1 MGKMTADE
9 LRRAGEAYRSE
20 NNGAQK
26 SPVTVSA
33 NTEGSGNK
41 MTASELRQAGEA
53 YRKANGLSDPIYMKS
68 PATVVDKYSTPSTQP
83 TQAAPSTQPTQAAP
97 AGASS
102 RKQSEVMQEQVGA
115 LKKQRDDAA
124 IKAGAYMRAG
134 NMQQQAKEQQKI
146 ANKAAI
152 EYENA
157 YTQWKNQRNAEAVE
171 DYNPD
176 ENKFKAGDAALSGVQ
191 NAFQSMGQYAAAAS
205 SYLSGNQEAQAWE
218 AKRLMDSGVSGTE
231 AVKRAGLADK
241 REIPITDYKTQAELR
256 HEKNVASVG
265 AVEGGALQLVNTISN
280 MVPSLVANAVLPG
293 SGLPVMAA
301 SVAGNKYADSYEK
314 YGNTD
319 TAFVLGSAAGGASM
333 LTEQFGGLYGSLGKS
348 AAGQAV
354 AKKLMAEAPGL
365 YNLANSVGGKWLR
378 DALSE
383 GIEEGA
389 EDVINYAIEKSLT
402 GDSDEMDNF
411 GYDMLLGA
419 LAGGVFGGGNAA
431 MRSVTYSRVGKA
443 LNASPSA
450 VAQQVQEGLE
460 KGAGTAP
467 AIYAA
472 EVQKNPSN
480 QMVGRLYEANRTF
493 DRESGL
499 SKIQGDITQISAKE
513 IKAMVSDAQALAQAA
528 QKLNVEATPQ
538 AVATAITEAQRTE
551 SIKTAEDSVGRAF
564 APTVD
569 NPVNEGEKAY
579 NSALAGV
586 AANQGVAAR
595 INNDPAAR
603 QAFSQLTGVQ
613 FSGNTA
619 QDIAAIEV
627 ATQNIA
633 KSGKQAVSQ
642 AEYAQR
648 VAAAGEQ
655 AAAQFDADMQAQ
667 AEQMQRESEERWLS
681 VEQNTITDVDG
692 KRRIKEITNT
702 DVRGNTEIGYKKAEI
717 PGSKKKA
724 VADVNNAAKYLGK
737 TIVWYEGALQVNGQ
751 YRLANGFR
759 APDGTI
765 YVNINSR
772 DPLMVTFGHE
782 MFHDLVAD
790 GKYSG
795 MIDTLVENPDYADMV
810 KGMMNAKT
818 ELYERNGIELDPNAA
833 AEEVAADISGDLL
846 GSRDMLEYIGARNTE
861 AATGIKGFL
870 NRILKKLKGKP
881 SAQEAYNRL
890 SESQKALL
898 DGMEGRTESTNSA
911 EDASVKH
918 SLMDIPAMDSTG
930 RELSA
935 EQREYFFGSKVVDAE
950 GRLKPVY
957 HGSPAVFTEF
967 SPDFMSQH
975 GSSEGQGFYF
985 TDYKPMAEGY
995 QKDGGQLLEGYLD
1008 IKKPLS
1014 DSEITLTRAEVKKLL
1029 QAVDPTGDEVILNYD
1044 PSGGIGYPSKTWY
1057 NRALD
1062 ATVKAAMEYSDSD
1075 SEILA
1080 EIANGGAGA
1089 GAVLEAARNT
1099 LGYDGYIVEGK
1110 YDNATVYVA
1119 FDSSQFKNIDNTAPT
1134 ESKDIRY
1141 SLMDIPAM
1149 DSEYSAAVES
1159 GNMQEAQR
1167 LVDEAAKAAG
1177 AILDASGRRPLHLY
1191 HGTNTF
1197 GYTKFRDGVIYATP
1211 NQSVAAGYGRTGYA
1225 KPRLVSDMYVPDDG
1239 TMETLIKNAKNVLDW
1254 ELQETT
1260 VNDRQEAMDAVKKDA
1275 DSIAALVDKVWTSDA
1290 VDAMELTEEQENAL
1304 YNVLSLPSYIS
1315 EVIDDIG
1322 TYTTVDEVA
1331 YWISRF
1337 NDGLP
1342 IIRSYI
1348 DENRDSLKSSPA
1360 WDMARLI
1367 LGYDLGDFAIDAEY
1381 RLLKSYEEDLLTNTN
1396 GSFVSADVVREEV
1409 EKAKDIGSYT
1419 LYGFAGD
1426 RPLVIDGGGAFW
1438 ANVPVDVWGGTY
1450 TTDDIVKRAKDE
1462 GYTSVLIKNI
1472 NDVAMNNYSANI
1484 KADIYAFFSPEQVKS
1499 ADPVTY
1505 DDKGNVI
1512 PLSERFNPD
1521 NPDIR
1526 YSLMDDVYLD
1536 AVKRGDMTTVQQMVD
1551 EAAKAAGYETRLL
1564 HGTSKK
1570 FTKFEATGSKTE
1582 SPSAKLGIWLS
1593 DSKRTAESYST
1604 PQSTDYNDSNRS
1616 EWTRIFNAAEEV
1628 DKKIPNAVLGDN
1640 NDERFFAAS
1649 EGYWNLAEL
1658 GKLFKEYLP
1667 NDYKELKERGVFKDG
1682 EKHIRLTRETF
1693 DKGDNYAVYKD
1704 VIDRQGELLEW
1715 VNDLGRVRIY
1725 PSQLFSIIRNQIY
1738 DGVLRTLA
1746 KGDIEPRIVDA
1757 YVDTRNFAKASPPY
1771 HEDTQ
1776 KVKKIRAARSSGKD
1790 GIVFE
1795 GMFDG
1800 GERSNHYVVFDPAR
1814 IKSAAPVTYDD
1825 NGNVIPLSER
1835 FNRKNEDIR
1844 YSLMEDAKY
1853 MADIDK
1859 AVADA
1864 AQKANDELK
1873 AAQAQVKDL
1882 RKQLLEMRNRA
1893 EYAELQTKV
1902 TERLTVDP
1910 IKAKRDIGRFLRK
1923 NGITNDEAIKT
1934 LTAEIE
1940 DAFNSVY
1947 RGEKTDIDSVAKKVA
1962 DTILKEATIADPL
1975 KAEKADIRKSLSQ
1988 RTFVIGEQLRGDIV
2002 HKYGSLT
2009 NFRKKYGNIIRI
2021 KTRENANVG
2030 DGVAFD
2036 VAYSELQSEFPGIF
2050 RDAETEWETFE
2061 NTVEV
2066 ADYAKDSERIPLS
2079 YAVDEEEFARSITNQ
2094 LTDLFWIQ
2102 KGLVT
2107 EADKAK
2113 AKADAATENA
2123 VAAAVEAERQRG
2135 QKEIAAND
2143 RWRDA
2148 ETKLLTEIA
2157 AAKEREKA
2165 AKARAEFMAKYDALA
2180 KQYRADLRANNQQAQ
2195 EKYNEK
2201 LTEAK
2206 DEFNRRRTQDRI
2218 DRVVREDQAKSK
2230 ARLRA
2235 AEQKSTT
2242 TDDVAK
2248 VLTEMPKKDK
2258 ETFKAKIAESWRTF
2272 KRQWINTK
2280 DELERFGNEVGDSR
2294 IMYAANNVG
2303 QASAAAQ
2310 YSIGGAGQYDLNG
2323 KKIGNKNLMQ
2333 VFDPA
2338 EKAGLTKEF
2347 YTYLLHEHNVDRM
2360 SVREKA
2366 QKVLSAF
2373 REELN
2378 KKVKGF
2384 VEMTDENIATAAGK
2398 DASLTKTYTMEQIDA
2413 AKRYKQLQAWAEKQF
2428 DKPVFGSSVTA
2439 SDSRAAADKLLKEHP
2454 EFEKWAKDV
2463 YAYLDGLMEVRKQ
2476 GGLVSA
2482 DMAQR
2487 MKELYPH
2494 YVPTYRDMPST
2505 SGGYSNPNSVAVNS
2519 TIKSA
2524 KGGNQDIMPL
2534 IDSIARQTLQ
2544 TFSAAKKNILGNML
2558 YEDAMDTTRDISE
2571 YIQSVTEEG
2580 DLVDLDAD
2588 SAENLKNTLR
2598 IWVDGKPVT
2607 LHMSEAMADGFRPIE
2622 QSNSFG
2628 MKALRSINST
2638 FKKLVTQWNPVFIVR
2653 NFVRD
2658 AQSALYFTHYSNAT
2672 FIKNYGKAVK
2682 EIATNGKYW
2691 QLYQAMGGKGTTY
2704 YDPKTGLSDRHH
2716 FKNGAVDKVAGG
2728 LNRVIDILSFA
2739 NEAVEQYPRLAE
2751 FISTMEDTGDVQKA
2765 LYNAADITTNFGRGG
2780 FAARK
2785 LNASLVPFFNPG
2797 MQGLSKNIRNVIDRR
2812 GWKEIGQLISRLLI
2826 NGVAPGIIMGLLYD
2840 GLKEDDDYKELS
2852 NYIKDSNIL
2861 IKIGDDKFIK
2871 VPMGR
2876 EPSVITAFTN
2886 RMWRWLKGEPASS
2899 AFADYP
2905 SFAIEQLAP
2914 NNPLTNN
2921 IFAGITA
2928 MSTNKN
2934 WYGGDIVS
2942 SYMEEKPDYLQYDES
2957 TDAFSIWLG
2966 EITRHG
2972 KNGIEGLSP
2981 KKVNYL
2987 IDQYSGFIGDWV
2999 LPALSKKA
3007 DVPTV
3012 VKAFVVDS
3020 VRQNRLGSDFYD
3032 ALDEAKQVKETEF
3045 ATAADDATYSYLY
3058 KQSKAA
3064 SEITKQIKEIYNS
3077 GEKTRKEKMSEARDL
3092 LELRNEIYRNALL
3105 TVGTYEETAKSIDSA
3120 DSDVVKR
3127 EANRKAFGAE
3137 YALKTYNKD
3146 VGEKAAEYVAQGVT
3160 YDQYYAA
3167 YFATRGITGD
3177 KDENGKTI
3185 TNSASRKKKEAIDKA
3200 VPNATTKQKHL
3211 LYEAI
3216 CVSEKVW

>member
-1 MGKMTADE
+1 MDRKTLE
-9 LRRAGEAYRSE
+9 QNY
-20 NNGAQK
+20 QK
-26 SPVTVSA
+26 SFGA
-33 NTEGSGNK
+33 
-41 MTASELRQAGEA
+41 
-53 YRKANGLSDPIYMKS
+53 S
-68 PATVVDKYSTPSTQP
+68 PAAELEQNYQRSGIDSLVQSVKKATQYNPS
-83 TQAAPSTQPTQAAP
+83 APSTQPTQAAP

-102 RKQSEVMQEQVGA
+102 SKQSDVMKEQLDA
-115 LKKQRDDAA
+115 IKKQRDDAA

-134 NMQQQAKEQQKI
+134 NMPQQAKEQQKI

-176 ENKFKAGDAALSGVQ
+176 ENKFKAGDAVLSGVQ
-191 NAFQSMGQYAAAAS
+191 NAFQSMRQYAAAAS
-205 SYLSGNQEAQAWE
+205 SYLSGNPEAQAWE
-218 AKRLMDSGVSGTE
+218 AKRLMESGVSGTE

-280 MVPSLVANAVLPG
+280 MVPSLVANAILPG

-301 SVAGNKYADSYEK
+301 SVAGNKYADAYEK

-389 EDVINYAIEKSLT
+389 EDVINYAIEKALT

-419 LAGGVFGGGNAA
+419 LAGGVLGGGNAA

-443 LNASPSA
+443 LNASPAA
-450 VAQQVQEGLE
+450 VAQQVQEGME

-480 QMVGRLYEANRTF
+480 QMVGRLYEANLTY
-493 DRESGL
+493 DAESGL
-499 SKIQGDITQISAKE
+499 SKIQNDITQVSINE
-513 IKAMVSDAQALAQAA
+513 IKAMVSKADALAQAA
-528 QKLNVEATPQ
+528 QKLNAEATPQ
-538 AVATAITEAQRTE
+538 AVATAITDAQRTQ
-551 SIKTAEDSVGRAF
+551 SIKTAEDSVGQAF

-569 NPVNEGEKAY
+569 NPANAGEKAY

-633 KSGKQAVSQ
+633 KSGKQAISQ

-655 AAAQFDADMQAQ
+655 AAAQFDVDMQAQ

-717 PGSKKKA
+717 PGSKKKT
-724 VADVNNAAKYLGK
+724 VAEVNNAAKYLGK
-737 TIVWYEGALQVNGQ
+737 TIVWFEGAVQVNGQ
-751 YRLANGFR
+751 YRLTNGYR

-790 GKYSG
+790 SKYSG
-795 MIDTLVENPDYADMV
+795 MIDTLVDNPDYADMV
-810 KGMMNAKT
+810 KGMMDAKT

-898 DGMEGRTESTNSA
+898 DGMEGKAETGVNGSESFSLIDVAPNGMEIYETSLATQQLSESQKKKQYLDLIKNQYRGKTARLERNGHVVYVRPDIQEAGKPIYGDRRSTANGAKALRNSLADGDVFDLLENAEYDRSSRDTKNHKNADYFDYYVKTVQIDGKVYDLVADVKRAYGNSDGLYYTLYLVDNATKKAVVSQRPQTLGSSEPITASEMGSNSFSSDMVPQSDAAVNNYSMQNSA
-911 EDASVKH
+911 EDASGKH

-935 EQREYFFGSKVVDAE
+935 EQREYFFGSKVVDSE

-1029 QAVDPTGDEVILNYD
+1029 QAVDPTGDEVLVNYD
-1044 PSGGIGYPSKTWY
+1044 PAGGIGYPSKTWY
-1057 NRALD
+1057 NRAMD

-1080 EIANGGAGA
+1080 EIANGGAGT
-1089 GAVLEAARNT
+1089 GAVLKAARNT

-1141 SLMDIPAM
+1141 SLM
-1149 DSEYSAAVES
+1149 
-1159 GNMQEAQR
+1159 
-1167 LVDEAAKAAG
+1167 
-1177 AILDASGRRPLHLY
+1177 
-1191 HGTNTF
+1191 
-1197 GYTKFRDGVIYATP
+1197 
-1211 NQSVAAGYGRTGYA
+1211 
-1225 KPRLVSDMYVPDDG
+1225 
-1239 TMETLIKNAKNVLDW
+1239 
-1254 ELQETT
+1254 
-1260 VNDRQEAMDAVKKDA
+1260 
-1275 DSIAALVDKVWTSDA
+1275 
-1290 VDAMELTEEQENAL
+1290 
-1304 YNVLSLPSYIS
+1304 
-1315 EVIDDIG
+1315 
-1322 TYTTVDEVA
+1322 
-1331 YWISRF
+1331 
-1337 NDGLP
+1337 
-1342 IIRSYI
+1342 
-1348 DENRDSLKSSPA
+1348 
-1360 WDMARLI
+1360 
-1367 LGYDLGDFAIDAEY
+1367 
-1381 RLLKSYEEDLLTNTN
+1381 
-1396 GSFVSADVVREEV
+1396 
-1409 EKAKDIGSYT
+1409 
-1419 LYGFAGD
+1419 
-1426 RPLVIDGGGAFW
+1426 
-1438 ANVPVDVWGGTY
+1438 
-1450 TTDDIVKRAKDE
+1450 
-1462 GYTSVLIKNI
+1462 
-1472 NDVAMNNYSANI
+1472 
-1484 KADIYAFFSPEQVKS
+1484 
-1499 ADPVTY
+1499 
-1505 DDKGNVI
+1505 
-1512 PLSERFNPD
+1512 
-1521 NPDIR
+1521 
-1526 YSLMDDVYLD
+1526 
-1536 AVKRGDMTTVQQMVD
+1536 
-1551 EAAKAAGYETRLL
+1551 
-1564 HGTSKK
+1564 
-1570 FTKFEATGSKTE
+1570 
-1582 SPSAKLGIWLS
+1582 
-1593 DSKRTAESYST
+1593 
-1604 PQSTDYNDSNRS
+1604 
-1616 EWTRIFNAAEEV
+1616 
-1628 DKKIPNAVLGDN
+1628 
-1640 NDERFFAAS
+1640 
-1649 EGYWNLAEL
+1649 
-1658 GKLFKEYLP
+1658 
-1667 NDYKELKERGVFKDG
+1667 
-1682 EKHIRLTRETF
+1682 
-1693 DKGDNYAVYKD
+1693 
-1704 VIDRQGELLEW
+1704 
-1715 VNDLGRVRIY
+1715 
-1725 PSQLFSIIRNQIY
+1725 
-1738 DGVLRTLA
+1738 
-1746 KGDIEPRIVDA
+1746 
-1757 YVDTRNFAKASPPY
+1757 
-1771 HEDTQ
+1771 
-1776 KVKKIRAARSSGKD
+1776 
-1790 GIVFE
+1790 
-1795 GMFDG
+1795 
-1800 GERSNHYVVFDPAR
+1800 
-1814 IKSAAPVTYDD
+1814 
-1825 NGNVIPLSER
+1825 
-1835 FNRKNEDIR
+1835 
-1844 YSLMEDAKY
+1844 EDAQY
-1853 MADIDK
+1853 MADIDRVVSE
-1859 AVADA
+1859 ATE
-1864 AQKANDELK
+1864 KANDELK
-1873 AAQAQVKDL
+1873 AAQAEVKDI
-1882 RKQLLEMRNRA
+1882 RQQLADYRQQA
-1893 EYAELQTKV
+1893 
-1902 TERLTVDP
+1902 
-1910 IKAKRDIGRFLRK
+1910 
-1923 NGITNDEAIKT
+1923 
-1934 LTAEIE
+1934 TAE
-1940 DAFNSVY
+1940 
-1947 RGEKTDIDSVAKKVA
+1947 AKM
-1962 DTILKEATIADPL
+1962 
-1975 KAEKADIRKSLSQ
+1975 
-1988 RTFVIGEQLRGDIV
+1988 
-2002 HKYGSLT
+2002 
-2009 NFRKKYGNIIRI
+2009 
-2021 KTRENANVG
+2021 
-2030 DGVAFD
+2030 
-2036 VAYSELQSEFPGIF
+2036 
-2050 RDAETEWETFE
+2050 
-2061 NTVEV
+2061 
-2066 ADYAKDSERIPLS
+2066 
-2079 YAVDEEEFARSITNQ
+2079 
-2094 LTDLFWIQ
+2094 
-2102 KGLVT
+2102 
-2107 EADKAK
+2107 
-2113 AKADAATENA
+2113 
-2123 VAAAVEAERQRG
+2123 
-2135 QKEIAAND
+2135 ND

-2165 AKARAEFMAKYDALA
+2165 AKARAEFMAKYDALS
-2180 KQYRADLRANNQQAQ
+2180 KQYRADLRANNRQVRD
-2195 EKYNEK
+2195 KYNEK
-2201 LTEAK
+2201 LSEAK

-2218 DRVVREDQAKSK
+2218 DRVVREDRAKSK
-2230 ARLRA
+2230 ARLRT

-2242 TDDVAK
+2242 TEDVAK

-2258 ETFKAKIAESWRTF
+2258 ETFKAKAAKDWRTF

-2323 KKIGNKNLMQ
+2323 KKIGDKNLMQ
-2333 VFDPA
+2333 VFEPA
-2338 EKAGLTKEF
+2338 KKAGLTDEF

-2360 SVREKA
+2360 SVRENA
-2366 QKVLSAF
+2366 QRQLAELRAKLN
-2373 REELN
+2373 REVN
-2378 KKVKGF
+2378 GF
-2384 VEMTDENIATAAGK
+2384 AEMTDENIATAAGK
-2398 DASLTKTYTMEQIDA
+2398 DTTLTKAYTEAQIAA
-2413 AKRYKQLQAWAEKQF
+2413 AKQYKQFQAWAEKQF

-2439 SDSRAAADKLLKEHP
+2439 DDSRAAAADLLDAHP

-2482 DMAQR
+2482 DMAQY

-2751 FISTMEDTGDVQKA
+2751 FISTMEDTGDVQQA

-2861 IKIGDDKFIK
+2861 IKIGDNKFIK

-2899 AFADYP
+2899 AFAGYP
-2905 SFAIEQLAP
+2905 SFAIEQIAP

-2928 MSTNKN
+2928 MSTNKT

-2987 IDQYSGFIGDWV
+2987 IDQYSGFIGDWL
-2999 LPALSKKA
+2999 LPTLSKKA
-3007 DVPTV
+3007 DVPAV
-3012 VKAFVVDS
+3012 VNAFVVDS

-3032 ALDEAKQVKETEF
+3032 ALDEAKQVKETEL

-3064 SEITKQIKEIYNS
+3064 SEITKQLKEIYNS

-3092 LELRNEIYRNALL
+3092 LELRNEIYRKALL
-3105 TVGTYEETAKSIDSA
+3105 TVGTYEETAKSIGSA

-3167 YFATRGITGD
+3167 YFAARGITGD

-3200 VPNATTKQKHL
+3200 VPGASTKQKHL
-3211 LYEAI
+3211 LYEALG
-3216 CVSEKVW
+3216 VSEKVW

>member
-1 MGKMTADE
+1 MDRKTLE
-9 LRRAGEAYRSE
+9 QNY
-20 NNGAQK
+20 QK
-26 SPVTVSA
+26 SFGA
-33 NTEGSGNK
+33 
-41 MTASELRQAGEA
+41 
-53 YRKANGLSDPIYMKS
+53 S
-68 PATVVDKYSTPSTQP
+68 PAAELEQNYQRSGIDSLVQSVKKATQYNPS
-83 TQAAPSTQPTQAAP
+83 APSTQPTQAAP

-102 RKQSEVMQEQVGA
+102 RKQSDAMKEQLDA
-115 LKKQRDDAA
+115 IKKQRDDAA

-134 NMQQQAKEQQKI
+134 NMPQQAKEQQKI

-157 YTQWKNQRNAEAVE
+157 YAQWKNQRNAEAVE

-176 ENKFKAGDAALSGVQ
+176 ENKFKAGDAVLSGVQ
-191 NAFQSMGQYAAAAS
+191 NAFQSMRQYAAAAS
-205 SYLSGNQEAQAWE
+205 SYLSGNPEAQAWE
-218 AKRLMDSGVSGTE
+218 AKRLMESGVSGTE

-280 MVPSLVANAVLPG
+280 MVPSLVANAILPG

-301 SVAGNKYADSYEK
+301 SVAGNKYADAYEK

-389 EDVINYAIEKSLT
+389 EDVINYAIEKALT

-443 LNASPSA
+443 LNASPAA
-450 VAQQVQEGLE
+450 VAQQVQEGME

-480 QMVGRLYEANRTF
+480 QMVGRLYEANLTY
-493 DRESGL
+493 DAESGL
-499 SKIQGDITQISAKE
+499 SKIQNDITQVSINE
-513 IKAMVSDAQALAQAA
+513 IKAMVSKADALAQAA

-538 AVATAITEAQRTE
+538 AVATAITDAQRTQ

-569 NPVNEGEKAY
+569 NPANAGEKAY

-633 KSGKQAVSQ
+633 KSGKQAISQ

-667 AEQMQRESEERWLS
+667 AEQMQRESDERWLS

-717 PGSKKKA
+717 LGSKKKA
-724 VADVNNAAKYLGK
+724 VAEVNNAAKYLGK
-737 TIVWYEGALQVNGQ
+737 TIVWFEGAVQVDGQ
-751 YRLANGFR
+751 YRLTNGYR

-790 GKYSG
+790 SKYSG

-810 KGMMNAKT
+810 TGMMNAKT

-890 SESQKALL
+890 SEAQRALI
-898 DGMEGRTESTNSA
+898 DGMEDGARNIFADPAIGEDVKYSIREEAPPEKTILGYKVFVVKDGKLYPPMVANPNAEDTPVGVWLNADIGERAPDSKTGRMQVKAGGKGTQGGSGSLAFRPGWHLGEVPVASQFDRLNPETGKKELFPSNFVWAECLVAADIDYQEEAMSYGYTKSGKFQHSLAGLPKLPVDGYYKYRTNPRPDTVPWLITGAMKVNRILSDSDVAQILESKGITPPKRQGGEKTLEQLGLGKYADGKFSLIGVSHDGLEIYETSLATQQLSESQKKKQYLALIKNQYRGKTARLERNGHVVYVRPDIQEAGKPIYGDRRSTANGAKALRNSLADGDVFDLLENAEYDRSSRDTKNHKNADYFDYYVKTVQIDGKVYDLVADVKRAYGNSDGLYYTLHLVDNATKKAVVSQRPQTLGSSEPITASEMGSNSFSADMVPQSDTAVNNYSMQNSA
-911 EDASVKH
+911 EDASGKH

-950 GRLKPVY
+950 DRLKPVY

-1029 QAVDPTGDEVILNYD
+1029 QAVDPTGDEVLVNYD
-1044 PSGGIGYPSKTWY
+1044 PAGGIGYPSKAWY

-1080 EIANGGAGA
+1080 EIANGGAGT
-1089 GAVLEAARNT
+1089 GAVLEAARNA

-1141 SLMDIPAM
+1141 SLM
-1149 DSEYSAAVES
+1149 
-1159 GNMQEAQR
+1159 
-1167 LVDEAAKAAG
+1167 
-1177 AILDASGRRPLHLY
+1177 
-1191 HGTNTF
+1191 
-1197 GYTKFRDGVIYATP
+1197 
-1211 NQSVAAGYGRTGYA
+1211 
-1225 KPRLVSDMYVPDDG
+1225 
-1239 TMETLIKNAKNVLDW
+1239 
-1254 ELQETT
+1254 
-1260 VNDRQEAMDAVKKDA
+1260 
-1275 DSIAALVDKVWTSDA
+1275 
-1290 VDAMELTEEQENAL
+1290 
-1304 YNVLSLPSYIS
+1304 
-1315 EVIDDIG
+1315 
-1322 TYTTVDEVA
+1322 
-1331 YWISRF
+1331 
-1337 NDGLP
+1337 
-1342 IIRSYI
+1342 
-1348 DENRDSLKSSPA
+1348 
-1360 WDMARLI
+1360 
-1367 LGYDLGDFAIDAEY
+1367 
-1381 RLLKSYEEDLLTNTN
+1381 
-1396 GSFVSADVVREEV
+1396 
-1409 EKAKDIGSYT
+1409 
-1419 LYGFAGD
+1419 
-1426 RPLVIDGGGAFW
+1426 
-1438 ANVPVDVWGGTY
+1438 
-1450 TTDDIVKRAKDE
+1450 
-1462 GYTSVLIKNI
+1462 
-1472 NDVAMNNYSANI
+1472 
-1484 KADIYAFFSPEQVKS
+1484 
-1499 ADPVTY
+1499 
-1505 DDKGNVI
+1505 
-1512 PLSERFNPD
+1512 
-1521 NPDIR
+1521 
-1526 YSLMDDVYLD
+1526 
-1536 AVKRGDMTTVQQMVD
+1536 
-1551 EAAKAAGYETRLL
+1551 
-1564 HGTSKK
+1564 
-1570 FTKFEATGSKTE
+1570 
-1582 SPSAKLGIWLS
+1582 
-1593 DSKRTAESYST
+1593 
-1604 PQSTDYNDSNRS
+1604 
-1616 EWTRIFNAAEEV
+1616 
-1628 DKKIPNAVLGDN
+1628 
-1640 NDERFFAAS
+1640 
-1649 EGYWNLAEL
+1649 
-1658 GKLFKEYLP
+1658 
-1667 NDYKELKERGVFKDG
+1667 
-1682 EKHIRLTRETF
+1682 
-1693 DKGDNYAVYKD
+1693 
-1704 VIDRQGELLEW
+1704 
-1715 VNDLGRVRIY
+1715 
-1725 PSQLFSIIRNQIY
+1725 
-1738 DGVLRTLA
+1738 
-1746 KGDIEPRIVDA
+1746 
-1757 YVDTRNFAKASPPY
+1757 
-1771 HEDTQ
+1771 
-1776 KVKKIRAARSSGKD
+1776 
-1790 GIVFE
+1790 
-1795 GMFDG
+1795 
-1800 GERSNHYVVFDPAR
+1800 
-1814 IKSAAPVTYDD
+1814 
-1825 NGNVIPLSER
+1825 
-1835 FNRKNEDIR
+1835 
-1844 YSLMEDAKY
+1844 EDAQY

-1864 AQKANDELK
+1864 AQKADDELK

-1902 TERLTVDP
+1902 TEKPTIDP
-1910 IKAKRDIGRFLRK
+1910 IKAKKDIGRFLRK
-1923 NGITNDEAIKT
+1923 NGITSEETIKT

-1947 RGEKTDIDSVAKKVA
+1947 RWEKTDIDAAAKKAA
-1962 DTILKEATIADPL
+1962 DAILKEATVADPL
-1975 KAEKADIRKSLSQ
+1975 KTEKADIRKSLSQ

-2002 HKYGSLT
+2002 RKYGSLT

-2021 KTRENANVG
+2021 KTRENAKAG
-2030 DGVAFD
+2030 EGVAFD

-2050 RDAETEWETFE
+2050 RDAATEWETFA
-2061 NTVEV
+2061 NTVEA
-2066 ADYAKDSERIPLS
+2066 ADYAMRSDPVMLADMVDSQ
-2079 YAVDEEEFARSITNQ
+2079 EFADSVSNQ
-2094 LTDLFWIQ
+2094 LAEMLWNQ
-2102 KGLVT
+2102 KNLVT

-2113 AKADAATENA
+2113 AKADAATEKA
-2123 VAAAVEAERQRG
+2123 VSAAVEAERRRAE
-2135 QKEIAAND
+2135 KETAAND
-2143 RWRDA
+2143 RWREA
-2148 ETKLLTEIA
+2148 ETKLLADMA

-2165 AKARAEFMAKYDALA
+2165 AKARAEFMQKYDSLS
-2180 KQYRADLRANNQQAQ
+2180 KQFRADLRANNQQAQ

-2218 DRVVREDQAKSK
+2218 DRVVREDRAKSK
-2230 ARLRA
+2230 ARLRT

-2242 TDDVAK
+2242 TEDVAK

-2258 ETFKAKIAESWRTF
+2258 ETFKAKAAKDWRTF

-2323 KKIGNKNLMQ
+2323 KKIGDKNLMQ
-2333 VFDPA
+2333 VFEPA
-2338 EKAGLTKEF
+2338 KKAGLTDEF

-2366 QKVLSAF
+2366 QQQLAELRAKLN
-2373 REELN
+2373 REVN
-2378 KKVKGF
+2378 GF
-2384 VEMTDENIATAAGK
+2384 AEMTDENISTAAGK
-2398 DASLTKTYTMEQIDA
+2398 DTTLTKAYTEAQIAA
-2413 AKRYKQLQAWAEKQF
+2413 AKQYKQFQAWAEKQF

-2439 SDSRAAADKLLKEHP
+2439 DDSRAAAADLLDAHP

-2482 DMAQR
+2482 DMAQY

-2672 FIKNYGKAVK
+2672 FIKNYGNAVK

-2751 FISTMEDTGDVQKA
+2751 FISTMEDTGDVQQA

-2861 IKIGDDKFIK
+2861 IKIGDNKFIK

-2899 AFADYP
+2899 AFAGYP
-2905 SFAIEQLAP
+2905 SFAIEQIAP

-2928 MSTNKN
+2928 MSTNKT

-2987 IDQYSGFIGDWV
+2987 IDQYSGFIGDWL
-2999 LPALSKKA
+2999 LPTLSKKA
-3007 DVPTV
+3007 DVPAV

-3032 ALDEAKQVKETEF
+3032 ALDEAKQVKETEL

-3064 SEITKQIKEIYNS
+3064 SEITKQLKEIYNS

-3092 LELRNEIYRNALL
+3092 LELRNEIYRKALL
-3105 TVGTYEETAKSIDSA
+3105 TVGTYEETAKSIGSA

-3137 YALKTYNKD
+3137 YALKNYNKD

-3167 YFATRGITGD
+3167 YFAARGITGD

-3200 VPNATTKQKHL
+3200 VPGASTKQKHL
-3211 LYEAI
+3211 LYEALG
-3216 CVSEKVW
+3216 VSEKVW

>member
-1 MGKMTADE
+1 MDRKTLE
-9 LRRAGEAYRSE
+9 QNY
-20 NNGAQK
+20 QK
-26 SPVTVSA
+26 SFGA
-33 NTEGSGNK
+33 
-41 MTASELRQAGEA
+41 
-53 YRKANGLSDPIYMKS
+53 S
-68 PATVVDKYSTPSTQP
+68 PAAELEQNYQRSGIDSLVQSVKKATQYNPS
-83 TQAAPSTQPTQAAP
+83 APSTQPTQAAP

-102 RKQSEVMQEQVGA
+102 RKQSDAMKEQ
-115 LKKQRDDAA
+115 LDTIKKQRDDAA

-134 NMQQQAKEQQKI
+134 NMPQQAKEQQKI

-176 ENKFKAGDAALSGVQ
+176 ENNFKAGDAALAGVQ
-191 NAFQSMGQYAAAAS
+191 NAFQNMRQYAAAAS
-205 SYLSGNQEAQAWE
+205 SYLSGNPEVQAWE
-218 AKRLMDSGVSGTE
+218 AKRLMESGVSGTE

-301 SVAGNKYADSYEK
+301 SAAGNKYADAYEK

-389 EDVINYAIEKSLT
+389 EDVINYAIEKALT

-411 GYDMLLGA
+411 GYDILLGA
-419 LAGGVFGGGNAA
+419 LAGGVLGGGNAA

-443 LNASPSA
+443 LNASPAA
-450 VAQQVQEGLE
+450 VAQQVQEGME

-472 EVQKNPSN
+472 EVQKNPSS
-480 QMVGRLYEANRTF
+480 QMVGRLYEANLTY
-493 DRESGL
+493 DAESGL
-499 SKIQGDITQISAKE
+499 SKIQNDITQVSINE
-513 IKAMVSDAQALAQAA
+513 IKAMVSKADALAQAA

-538 AVATAITEAQRTE
+538 AVATAITDAQRTQ
-551 SIKTAEDSVGRAF
+551 SIKTAEGSVGQAF

-569 NPVNEGEKAY
+569 NPANAGEKAY

-633 KSGKQAVSQ
+633 KSGKQAISQ

-667 AEQMQRESEERWLS
+667 AEQMQRESDERWLS

-717 PGSKKKA
+717 LGSKKKA
-724 VADVNNAAKYLGK
+724 VAEVNNAAKYLGK
-737 TIVWYEGALQVNGQ
+737 TIVWFEGAVQVNGQ
-751 YRLANGFR
+751 YRLTNGYR

-790 GKYSG
+790 SKYSG
-795 MIDTLVENPDYADMV
+795 LIDTLVENPDYADMV

-818 ELYERNGIELDPNAA
+818 ELYERNGIDLDPDAA

-890 SESQKALL
+890 SEAQRALI
-898 DGMEGRTESTNSA
+898 DGIEGRTEAEEAGKISYSLMREAVEKNNRPFAEQFADYKAGKMKPTELFALGNTSQYLQAAGIGNEPIVMAQSVVAKAQRKAKVDTHGHNLSDNVLLKLPEMLDKPVLLLKSDTVPNAAVIVTSTADSDGNPIVVALHLSRSEGFDIVTRVASLYGKENSRDFLAEQMLRGNLLGYSKKEANRLLHRDGLQLPRRNPAVDFDTISVAQDTDAVNNYSMQNSA
-911 EDASVKH
+911 EDASGKH

-1029 QAVDPTGDEVILNYD
+1029 QAVDPTGDEVLVNYD
-1044 PSGGIGYPSKTWY
+1044 PAGGIGYPSKTWY

-1062 ATVKAAMEYSDSD
+1062 STVKAAMDYSSSD

-1080 EIANGGAGA
+1080 EIANGGAGS
-1089 GAVLEAARNT
+1089 GTVLEAARNT

-1141 SLMDIPAM
+1141 SLMDT
-1149 DSEYSAAVES
+1149 DSTGRKLSTEQKKFFAGSKVID
-1159 GNMQEAQR
+1159 GNGNL
-1167 LVDEAAKAAG
+1167 LVM
-1177 AILDASGRRPLHLY
+1177 Y
-1191 HGTNTF
+1191 HGTTAF
-1197 GYTKFRDGVIYATP
+1197 GYITEFKRGKKGWLGPGIYLTSKRSDAQRYADAMGEGNGRLYEMYANITKPLVVTDGNPVPGILK
-1211 NQSVAAGYGRTGYA
+1211 AAYGRDSVYKSRSEKQANDPSIVTQADINKLRA
-1225 KPRLVSDMYVPDDG
+1225 K
-1239 TMETLIKNAKNVLDW
+1239 
-1254 ELQETT
+1254 
-1260 VNDRQEAMDAVKKDA
+1260 
-1275 DSIAALVDKVWTSDA
+1275 
-1290 VDAMELTEEQENAL
+1290 
-1304 YNVLSLPSYIS
+1304 
-1315 EVIDDIG
+1315 
-1322 TYTTVDEVA
+1322 
-1331 YWISRF
+1331 
-1337 NDGLP
+1337 
-1342 IIRSYI
+1342 
-1348 DENRDSLKSSPA
+1348 
-1360 WDMARLI
+1360 
-1367 LGYDLGDFAIDAEY
+1367 GYDGIVWDFG
-1381 RLLKSYEEDLLTNTN
+1381 
-1396 GSFVSADVVREEV
+1396 GSKEVSV
-1409 EKAKDIGSYT
+1409 
-1419 LYGFAGD
+1419 
-1426 RPLVIDGGGAFW
+1426 
-1438 ANVPVDVWGGTY
+1438 
-1450 TTDDIVKRAKDE
+1450 
-1462 GYTSVLIKNI
+1462 
-1472 NDVAMNNYSANI
+1472 
-1484 KADIYAFFSPEQVKS
+1484 FSPEQVKL
-1499 ADPVTY
+1499 AD
-1505 DDKGNVI
+1505 NVD
-1512 PLSERFNPD
+1512 P
-1521 NPDIR
+1521 
-1526 YSLMDDVYLD
+1526 
-1536 AVKRGDMTTVQQMVD
+1536 
-1551 EAAKAAGYETRLL
+1551 
-1564 HGTSKK
+1564 TS
-1570 FTKFEATGSKTE
+1570 SK
-1582 SPSAKLGIWLS
+1582 
-1593 DSKRTAESYST
+1593 
-1604 PQSTDYNDSNRS
+1604 
-1616 EWTRIFNAAEEV
+1616 
-1628 DKKIPNAVLGDN
+1628 
-1640 NDERFFAAS
+1640 
-1649 EGYWNLAEL
+1649 
-1658 GKLFKEYLP
+1658 
-1667 NDYKELKERGVFKDG
+1667 
-1682 EKHIRLTRETF
+1682 
-1693 DKGDNYAVYKD
+1693 
-1704 VIDRQGELLEW
+1704 
-1715 VNDLGRVRIY
+1715 
-1725 PSQLFSIIRNQIY
+1725 
-1738 DGVLRTLA
+1738 
-1746 KGDIEPRIVDA
+1746 
-1757 YVDTRNFAKASPPY
+1757 
-1771 HEDTQ
+1771 
-1776 KVKKIRAARSSGKD
+1776 
-1790 GIVFE
+1790 
-1795 GMFDG
+1795 
-1800 GERSNHYVVFDPAR
+1800 
-1814 IKSAAPVTYDD
+1814 
-1825 NGNVIPLSER
+1825 
-1835 FNRKNEDIR
+1835 DIR
-1844 YSLMEDAKY
+1844 YSLMEDAQY

-1873 AAQAQVKDL
+1873 AAQAEVKNI
-1882 RKQLLEMRNRA
+1882 RQQLADYRQQA
-1893 EYAELQTKV
+1893 
-1902 TERLTVDP
+1902 
-1910 IKAKRDIGRFLRK
+1910 
-1923 NGITNDEAIKT
+1923 
-1934 LTAEIE
+1934 TAE
-1940 DAFNSVY
+1940 
-1947 RGEKTDIDSVAKKVA
+1947 AKM
-1962 DTILKEATIADPL
+1962 
-1975 KAEKADIRKSLSQ
+1975 
-1988 RTFVIGEQLRGDIV
+1988 
-2002 HKYGSLT
+2002 
-2009 NFRKKYGNIIRI
+2009 
-2021 KTRENANVG
+2021 
-2030 DGVAFD
+2030 
-2036 VAYSELQSEFPGIF
+2036 
-2050 RDAETEWETFE
+2050 
-2061 NTVEV
+2061 
-2066 ADYAKDSERIPLS
+2066 
-2079 YAVDEEEFARSITNQ
+2079 
-2094 LTDLFWIQ
+2094 
-2102 KGLVT
+2102 
-2107 EADKAK
+2107 
-2113 AKADAATENA
+2113 
-2123 VAAAVEAERQRG
+2123 
-2135 QKEIAAND
+2135 ND

-2165 AKARAEFMAKYDALA
+2165 AKARAEFMAKYDALS

-2218 DRVVREDQAKSK
+2218 DRVVREDRAKSK
-2230 ARLRA
+2230 ARLRT

-2242 TDDVAK
+2242 TEDVAK

-2258 ETFKAKIAESWRTF
+2258 ETFKAKAAKDWRTF

-2323 KKIGNKNLMQ
+2323 KKIGEKNLMQ
-2333 VFDPA
+2333 VFEPA
-2338 EKAGLTKEF
+2338 KKAGLTYEF

-2360 SVREKA
+2360 SVRENA
-2366 QKVLSAF
+2366 QRQLAELRAKLN
-2373 REELN
+2373 REVN
-2378 KKVKGF
+2378 GF
-2384 VEMTDENIATAAGK
+2384 AEMTDENIATAAGK
-2398 DASLTKTYTMEQIDA
+2398 DTTLTKAYTEAQISA
-2413 AKRYKQLQAWAEKQF
+2413 AKQYKQFQAWAEKQF

-2439 SDSRAAADKLLKEHP
+2439 DDSRAAAADLLDAHP
-2454 EFEKWAKDV
+2454 EFEKWVKDV

-2482 DMAQR
+2482 DMAQY

-2751 FISTMEDTGDVQKA
+2751 FISTMEDTGDVQQA

-2861 IKIGDDKFIK
+2861 IKIGDNKFIK

-2899 AFADYP
+2899 AFAGYP
-2905 SFAIEQLAP
+2905 SFAIEQIAP

-2928 MSTNKN
+2928 MSTNKT

-3007 DVPTV
+3007 DVPAV

-3032 ALDEAKQVKETEF
+3032 ALDEAKQVKETEL

-3064 SEITKQIKEIYNS
+3064 SEITKQLKEIYNS

-3092 LELRNEIYRNALL
+3092 LELRNEIYRKALL
-3105 TVGTYEETAKSIDSA
+3105 TVGTYEETAKSIGSA

-3137 YALKTYNKD
+3137 YALKNYNKD
-3146 VGEKAAEYVAQGVT
+3146 VGEKAAEYVAHGVT

-3167 YFATRGITGD
+3167 YFAARGITGD

-3185 TNSASRKKKEAIDKA
+3185 TNSASRKKKDAIDKA

-3216 CVSEKVW
+3216 GASEKVW

>member
-1 MGKMTADE
+1 MDRKTLE
-9 LRRAGEAYRSE
+9 QNY
-20 NNGAQK
+20 QK
-26 SPVTVSA
+26 SFGA
-33 NTEGSGNK
+33 
-41 MTASELRQAGEA
+41 
-53 YRKANGLSDPIYMKS
+53 S
-68 PATVVDKYSTPSTQP
+68 PAAELEQNYQRSGIDSLVQSVKKATQYNPS
-83 TQAAPSTQPTQAAP
+83 APSTQPTQAAP

-102 RKQSEVMQEQVGA
+102 RKQSDAMKEQ
-115 LKKQRDDAA
+115 LDTIKKQRDDAA

-134 NMQQQAKEQQKI
+134 NMPQQAKEQQKI

-176 ENKFKAGDAALSGVQ
+176 ENKFKAGDAALAGVQ
-191 NAFQSMGQYAAAAS
+191 NAFQSMRQYAAAAS
-205 SYLSGNQEAQAWE
+205 SYLSGNPEAQAWE
-218 AKRLMDSGVSGTE
+218 AKRLMESGVSGTE

-280 MVPSLVANAVLPG
+280 MVPSLVANAFLPG

-301 SVAGNKYADSYEK
+301 SAAGNKYADAYEK

-389 EDVINYAIEKSLT
+389 EDVINYAIEKALT

-411 GYDMLLGA
+411 GYDILLGA
-419 LAGGVFGGGNAA
+419 LAGGVLGGGNAA

-443 LNASPSA
+443 LNASPAA
-450 VAQQVQEGLE
+450 VAQQVQEGME

-472 EVQKNPSN
+472 EVQKNPSS
-480 QMVGRLYEANRTF
+480 QMVGRLYEANLTY
-493 DRESGL
+493 DAESGL
-499 SKIQGDITQISAKE
+499 SKIQNDITQVSINE
-513 IKAMVSDAQALAQAA
+513 IKAMVSKADALAQAA

-538 AVATAITEAQRTE
+538 AVATAITDAQRTQ
-551 SIKTAEDSVGRAF
+551 SIKTAEGSVGQAF

-569 NPVNEGEKAY
+569 NPANAGEKAY

-633 KSGKQAVSQ
+633 KSGKQAISQ

-667 AEQMQRESEERWLS
+667 AEQMQRESDERWLS

-717 PGSKKKA
+717 LGSKKKA
-724 VADVNNAAKYLGK
+724 VAEVNNAAKYLGK
-737 TIVWYEGALQVNGQ
+737 TIVWFEGAVQVNGQ
-751 YRLANGFR
+751 YRLTNGYR

-790 GKYSG
+790 SKYSG
-795 MIDTLVENPDYADMV
+795 LIDTLVENPDYADMV

-818 ELYERNGIELDPNAA
+818 ELYERNGIDLDPDAA

-890 SESQKALL
+890 SEAQRALI
-898 DGMEGRTESTNSA
+898 DGIEGRTEA
-911 EDASVKH
+911 E
-918 SLMDIPAMDSTG
+918 
-930 RELSA
+930 E
-935 EQREYFFGSKVVDAE
+935 
-950 GRLKPVY
+950 
-957 HGSPAVFTEF
+957 
-967 SPDFMSQH
+967 
-975 GSSEGQGFYF
+975 
-985 TDYKPMAEGY
+985 
-995 QKDGGQLLEGYLD
+995 
-1008 IKKPLS
+1008 
-1014 DSEITLTRAEVKKLL
+1014 
-1029 QAVDPTGDEVILNYD
+1029 
-1044 PSGGIGYPSKTWY
+1044 
-1057 NRALD
+1057 
-1062 ATVKAAMEYSDSD
+1062 
-1075 SEILA
+1075 
-1080 EIANGGAGA
+1080 AGK
-1089 GAVLEAARNT
+1089 
-1099 LGYDGYIVEGK
+1099 I
-1110 YDNATVYVA
+1110 
-1119 FDSSQFKNIDNTAPT
+1119 S
-1134 ESKDIRY
+1134 Y
-1141 SLMDIPAM
+1141 SLMR
-1149 DSEYSAAVES
+1149 EAVEKNNRPFAEQFADYKAGKMKPMELFAL
-1159 GNMQEAQR
+1159 GNTSQYLQAAGIGNEPIVMAQSVVAKAQR
-1167 LVDEAAKAAG
+1167 KAKVDT
-1177 AILDASGRRPLHLY
+1177 
-1191 HGTNTF
+1191 HGHN
-1197 GYTKFRDGVIYATP
+1197 
-1211 NQSVAAGYGRTGYA
+1211 
-1225 KPRLVSDMYVPDDG
+1225 LSD
-1239 TMETLIKNAKNVLDW
+1239 NVLLKLP
-1254 ELQETT
+1254 EML
-1260 VNDRQEAMDAVKKDA
+1260 
-1275 DSIAALVDKVWTSDA
+1275 DKP
-1290 VDAMELTEEQENAL
+1290 
-1304 YNVLSLPSYIS
+1304 VL
-1315 EVIDDIG
+1315 
-1322 TYTTVDEVA
+1322 
-1331 YWISRF
+1331 
-1337 NDGLP
+1337 
-1342 IIRSYI
+1342 
-1348 DENRDSLKSSPA
+1348 
-1360 WDMARLI
+1360 
-1367 LGYDLGDFAIDAEY
+1367 
-1381 RLLKSYEEDLLTNTN
+1381 LLKSDTVPNAAVIVT
-1396 GSFVSADVVREEV
+1396 STADSDGNPIVVALHLSRSEGF
-1409 EKAKDIGSYT
+1409 DIVTRVAS
-1419 LYGFAGD
+1419 LYGKENSRDFLAEQMLRGN
-1426 RPLVIDGGGAFW
+1426 LLGYSKKE
-1438 ANVPVDVWGGTY
+1438 AN
-1450 TTDDIVKRAKDE
+1450 
-1462 GYTSVLIKNI
+1462 
-1472 NDVAMNNYSANI
+1472 
-1484 KADIYAFFSPEQVKS
+1484 
-1499 ADPVTY
+1499 
-1505 DDKGNVI
+1505 
-1512 PLSERFNPD
+1512 
-1521 NPDIR
+1521 
-1526 YSLMDDVYLD
+1526 
-1536 AVKRGDMTTVQQMVD
+1536 
-1551 EAAKAAGYETRLL
+1551 RLL
-1564 HGTSKK
+1564 HRDGLQLPRRNTAVDFDTINIPQDTDVVNSHSMQ
-1570 FTKFEATGSKTE
+1570 TG
-1582 SPSAKLGIWLS
+1582 AKNAQEKLS
-1593 DSKRTAESYST
+1593 LMEMPTTDSTDSK
-1604 PQSTDYNDSNRS
+1604 
-1616 EWTRIFNAAEEV
+1616 
-1628 DKKIPNAVLGDN
+1628 
-1640 NDERFFAAS
+1640 
-1649 EGYWNLAEL
+1649 
-1658 GKLFKEYLP
+1658 
-1667 NDYKELKERGVFKDG
+1667 
-1682 EKHIRLTRETF
+1682 
-1693 DKGDNYAVYKD
+1693 
-1704 VIDRQGELLEW
+1704 
-1715 VNDLGRVRIY
+1715 
-1725 PSQLFSIIRNQIY
+1725 
-1738 DGVLRTLA
+1738 
-1746 KGDIEPRIVDA
+1746 
-1757 YVDTRNFAKASPPY
+1757 
-1771 HEDTQ
+1771 
-1776 KVKKIRAARSSGKD
+1776 
-1790 GIVFE
+1790 
-1795 GMFDG
+1795 
-1800 GERSNHYVVFDPAR
+1800 
-1814 IKSAAPVTYDD
+1814 
-1825 NGNVIPLSER
+1825 
-1835 FNRKNEDIR
+1835 DIR
-1844 YSLMEDAKY
+1844 YSLMEDAQY

-1902 TERLTVDP
+1902 TERPTVDP
-1910 IKAKRDIGRFLRK
+1910 IKAKRDISRFLRK
-1923 NGITNDEAIKT
+1923 NGITNDETIKT
-1934 LTAEIE
+1934 LTVEIE

-1947 RGEKTDIDSVAKKVA
+1947 RWEKTDIDSAAKKVA

-2021 KTRENANVG
+2021 KTRENANAG
-2030 DGVAFD
+2030 EGVAFD
-2036 VAYSELQSEFPGIF
+2036 AAYSELQSEFPGIF

-2094 LTDLFWIQ
+2094 LTDLLWSQ
-2102 KGLVT
+2102 KELVT

-2113 AKADAATENA
+2113 AKADAATEKA
-2123 VAAAVEAERQRG
+2123 VDAAVEAERQRG
-2135 QKEIAAND
+2135 QKETAAND

-2165 AKARAEFMAKYDALA
+2165 AKARAEFMAKYDALS
-2180 KQYRADLRANNQQAQ
+2180 KQYRADLRANNRQVRD
-2195 EKYNEK
+2195 KYNEK
-2201 LTEAK
+2201 LSEAK

-2218 DRVVREDQAKSK
+2218 DRVVREDRAKSK
-2230 ARLRA
+2230 ARLRT

-2242 TDDVAK
+2242 TEDVAK

-2258 ETFKAKIAESWRTF
+2258 ETFKAKAAKDWRTF

-2323 KKIGNKNLMQ
+2323 KKIGDKNLMQ
-2333 VFDPA
+2333 VFEPA
-2338 EKAGLTKEF
+2338 KKAGLTDEF

-2360 SVREKA
+2360 SVRENA
-2366 QKVLSAF
+2366 QRQLAELRAKLN
-2373 REELN
+2373 REVN
-2378 KKVKGF
+2378 GF
-2384 VEMTDENIATAAGK
+2384 AEMTDENIATAAGK
-2398 DASLTKTYTMEQIDA
+2398 DTTLTKAYTEAQISA
-2413 AKRYKQLQAWAEKQF
+2413 AKQYKQFQAWAEKQF

-2439 SDSRAAADKLLKEHP
+2439 DDSRAAAADLLDAHP

-2482 DMAQR
+2482 DMAQY

-2704 YDPKTGLSDRHH
+2704 YDPKSGLSDRYH

-2751 FISTMEDTGDVQKA
+2751 FISTMEDTGDVQQA

-2861 IKIGDDKFIK
+2861 IKIGDNKFIK

-2899 AFADYP
+2899 AFAGYP
-2905 SFAIEQLAP
+2905 SFAIEQIAP

-2928 MSTNKN
+2928 MSTNKT

-2987 IDQYSGFIGDWV
+2987 IDQYSGFIGDWL

-3007 DVPTV
+3007 DVPAV

-3032 ALDEAKQVKETEF
+3032 ALGEAKQVKETEL

-3064 SEITKQIKEIYNS
+3064 SEITKQLKEIYNS

-3092 LELRNEIYRNALL
+3092 LELRNEIYRKALL
-3105 TVGTYEETAKSIDSA
+3105 TVGTYEETAKSIGSA

-3137 YALKTYNKD
+3137 YALKNYNKD
-3146 VGEKAAEYVAQGVT
+3146 VGEKAAEYVAHGVT

-3167 YFATRGITGD
+3167 YFAARGITGD

-3185 TNSASRKKKEAIDKA
+3185 TNSASRKKKDAIDKA

-3216 CVSEKVW
+3216 GVSEKVW

>member
-1 MGKMTADE
+1 MDRKTLEQNYQNSIAKSAE
-9 LRRAGEAYRSE
+9 LEQNYRRGVGDLARSV
-20 NNGAQK
+20 K
-26 SPVTVSA
+26 
-33 NTEGSGNK
+33 
-41 MTASELRQAGEA
+41 QATQ
-53 YRKANGLSDPIYMKS
+53 YN
-68 PATVVDKYSTPSTQP
+68 PS
-83 TQAAPSTQPTQAAP
+83 APSTQPTQAAP

-102 RKQSEVMQEQVGA
+102 RKQSDTMKDQLDAIKE
-115 LKKQRDDAA
+115 QRDDAA

-134 NMQQQAKEQQKI
+134 NMQQRAKEQQKI

-176 ENKFKAGDAALSGVQ
+176 ENKFKARDAALAGVQ
-191 NAFQSMGQYAAAAS
+191 NAFQSMRQYAAAAS
-205 SYLSGNQEAQAWE
+205 SYLSGNPEAQAWE
-218 AKRLMDSGVSGTE
+218 AKALMEKGVDATE
-231 AVKRAGLADK
+231 AVKQAGLTDK

-280 MVPSLVANAVLPG
+280 MVPSLVANAILPG
-293 SGLPVMAA
+293 SGLPMMAA
-301 SVAGNKYADSYEK
+301 SAAGNKYADAYEK

-319 TAFVLGSAAGGASM
+319 MAFMLGSAAGGASM
-333 LTEQFGGLYGSLGKS
+333 LTEQFGGLYGSLGKT

-365 YNLANSVGGKWLR
+365 YSLANSVGGKWLR

-389 EDVINYAIEKSLT
+389 EDVINYAIEKAIT

-411 GYDMLLGA
+411 GYDILLGA
-419 LAGGVFGGGNAA
+419 LAGGVLGGGNAA
-431 MRSVTYSRVGKA
+431 MRSITYNRVGKA
-443 LNASPSA
+443 LNASPTA
-450 VAQQVQEGLE
+450 VAQQVQEGME

-480 QMVGRLYEANRTF
+480 QMVGRLYEANLTY
-493 DRESGL
+493 DAESGL
-499 SKIQGDITQISAKE
+499 SKIQNDITQVSINE
-513 IKAMVSDAQALAQAA
+513 IKAMVSKADALAQAA

-538 AVATAITEAQRTE
+538 AVATAITDAQRTQ
-551 SIKTAEDSVGRAF
+551 SIKTAEDSVGQSF
-564 APTVD
+564 AAAID
-569 NPVNEGEKAY
+569 NPANAGEKAY

-595 INNDPAAR
+595 INNDPVAR

-633 KSGKQAVSQ
+633 KSGKQAISQ

-655 AAAQFDADMQAQ
+655 AASQFDADMQAQ
-667 AEQMQRESEERWLS
+667 AEQMQLESQDRWLS

-692 KRRIKEITNT
+692 KRHIKEITNT
-702 DVRGNTEIGYKKAEI
+702 DMRGDTEIGYKKAEI
-717 PGSKKKA
+717 PSSKKKA
-724 VADVNNAAKYLGK
+724 VAEVDNAAKYLGK

-751 YRLANGFR
+751 YRLSNGFR

-765 YVNINSR
+765 YVNINAQN
-772 DPLMVTFGHE
+772 PLMVTFGHE

-795 MIDTLVENPDYADMV
+795 LIDTLVENPDYANMV

-818 ELYERNGIELDPNAA
+818 ELYERNGIELDQSAA
-833 AEEVAADISGDLL
+833 AEEVAADISGDILN
-846 GSRDMLEYIGARNTE
+846 SQDMLEYIGARNTE

-890 SESQKALL
+890 SEAQRALI
-898 DGMEGRTESTNSA
+898 DGMEGRVQDATAEANARYSIYESYVDDISQWVRDGKPNGMVFVLGNTGPVLQGLGAIESDIYLTSDKLNVIQKDHPEVSDSTIKKIPQILEDPILILRSKGHGKSGSNSRMVVIGAVKADNGQPLLTILDLRPYEKGFLVDDMQKVNSAYTKKNPENFIRGSEIVYADKNRTVPLLRRIGLTIASRELQQSGSIGRITYNGNGVNISGVPFSDIVSTNNYSMQNSA
-911 EDASVKH
+911 EDAGGKH
-918 SLMDIPAMDSTG
+918 
-930 RELSA
+930 
-935 EQREYFFGSKVVDAE
+935 
-950 GRLKPVY
+950 
-957 HGSPAVFTEF
+957 
-967 SPDFMSQH
+967 
-975 GSSEGQGFYF
+975 
-985 TDYKPMAEGY
+985 
-995 QKDGGQLLEGYLD
+995 
-1008 IKKPLS
+1008 
-1014 DSEITLTRAEVKKLL
+1014 
-1029 QAVDPTGDEVILNYD
+1029 
-1044 PSGGIGYPSKTWY
+1044 
-1057 NRALD
+1057 
-1062 ATVKAAMEYSDSD
+1062 
-1075 SEILA
+1075 
-1080 EIANGGAGA
+1080 
-1089 GAVLEAARNT
+1089 
-1099 LGYDGYIVEGK
+1099 
-1110 YDNATVYVA
+1110 
-1119 FDSSQFKNIDNTAPT
+1119 
-1134 ESKDIRY
+1134 

-1167 LVDEAAKAAG
+1167 LVDEAAKANGYDIKAF
-1177 AILDASGRRPLHLY
+1177 
-1191 HGTNTF
+1191 HGTSRADRVGNVFLPERATSGPMAF
-1197 GYTKFRDGVIYATP
+1197 FTDNREIAERYSRDKADTSLAYDEEYSDYYTQFRVTRNGKSLSIGELWKYLPMAE
-1211 NQSVAAGYGRTGYA
+1211 RT
-1225 KPRLVSDMYVPDDG
+1225 K
-1239 TMETLIKNAKNVLDW
+1239 IKNAAPHIRFDEDYDKVIYDPAAQHGNGAYDAYELNRNKGNVLNTLVSTWLESGDLYNR
-1254 ELQETT
+1254 EADFLDVLRLAGLNDVEYRDPDARHEKVYETYLKIRNPFDASNVEQT
-1260 VNDRQEAMDAVKKDA
+1260 FYDGLSAWLKSTDISEYERESAGADTWDKNSVEPEQFLERVASDIEAGTSHA
-1275 DSIAALVDKVWTSDA
+1275 WTSIPDY
-1290 VDAMELTEEQENAL
+1290 VT
-1304 YNVLSLPSYIS
+1304 
-1315 EVIDDIG
+1315 
-1322 TYTTVDEVA
+1322 A
-1331 YWISRF
+1331 Y
-1337 NDGLP
+1337 
-1342 IIRSYI
+1342 
-1348 DENRDSLKSSPA
+1348 LKE
-1360 WDMARLI
+1360 
-1367 LGYDLGDFAIDAEY
+1367 LGYDGI
-1381 RLLKSYEEDLLTNTN
+1381 
-1396 GSFVSADVVREEV
+1396 
-1409 EKAKDIGSYT
+1409 KDTG
-1419 LYGFAGD
+1419 GK
-1426 RPLVIDGGGAFW
+1426 GGGESHT
-1438 ANVPVDVWGGTY
+1438 VW
-1450 TTDDIVKRAKDE
+1450 IP
-1462 GYTSVLIKNI
+1462 
-1472 NDVAMNNYSANI
+1472 
-1484 KADIYAFFSPEQVKS
+1484 FSSEQVKS
-1499 ADPVTY
+1499 AEPIVY
-1505 DDKGNVI
+1505 DDAGNVI
-1512 PLSERFNPD
+1512 PLSERFN
-1521 NPDIR
+1521 N
-1526 YSLMDDVYLD
+1526 
-1536 AVKRGDMTTVQQMVD
+1536 
-1551 EAAKAAGYETRLL
+1551 
-1564 HGTSKK
+1564 
-1570 FTKFEATGSKTE
+1570 
-1582 SPSAKLGIWLS
+1582 
-1593 DSKRTAESYST
+1593 
-1604 PQSTDYNDSNRS
+1604 SNS
-1616 EWTRIFNAAEEV
+1616 
-1628 DKKIPNAVLGDN
+1628 
-1640 NDERFFAAS
+1640 
-1649 EGYWNLAEL
+1649 
-1658 GKLFKEYLP
+1658 
-1667 NDYKELKERGVFKDG
+1667 
-1682 EKHIRLTRETF
+1682 
-1693 DKGDNYAVYKD
+1693 
-1704 VIDRQGELLEW
+1704 
-1715 VNDLGRVRIY
+1715 
-1725 PSQLFSIIRNQIY
+1725 
-1738 DGVLRTLA
+1738 
-1746 KGDIEPRIVDA
+1746 
-1757 YVDTRNFAKASPPY
+1757 
-1771 HEDTQ
+1771 
-1776 KVKKIRAARSSGKD
+1776 
-1790 GIVFE
+1790 
-1795 GMFDG
+1795 
-1800 GERSNHYVVFDPAR
+1800 
-1814 IKSAAPVTYDD
+1814 
-1825 NGNVIPLSER
+1825 
-1835 FNRKNEDIR
+1835 DIR
-1844 YSLMEDAKY
+1844 YSLMEDAQY

-1859 AVADA
+1859 AVSEATAKADEA
-1864 AQKANDELK
+1864 LK
-1873 AAQAQVKDL
+1873 AAQAEVKNLRQRLADYRQQV
-1882 RKQLLEMRNRA
+1882 
-1893 EYAELQTKV
+1893 
-1902 TERLTVDP
+1902 
-1910 IKAKRDIGRFLRK
+1910 
-1923 NGITNDEAIKT
+1923 
-1934 LTAEIE
+1934 TAE
-1940 DAFNSVY
+1940 
-1947 RGEKTDIDSVAKKVA
+1947 AKM
-1962 DTILKEATIADPL
+1962 
-1975 KAEKADIRKSLSQ
+1975 
-1988 RTFVIGEQLRGDIV
+1988 
-2002 HKYGSLT
+2002 
-2009 NFRKKYGNIIRI
+2009 
-2021 KTRENANVG
+2021 
-2030 DGVAFD
+2030 
-2036 VAYSELQSEFPGIF
+2036 
-2050 RDAETEWETFE
+2050 
-2061 NTVEV
+2061 
-2066 ADYAKDSERIPLS
+2066 
-2079 YAVDEEEFARSITNQ
+2079 
-2094 LTDLFWIQ
+2094 
-2102 KGLVT
+2102 
-2107 EADKAK
+2107 
-2113 AKADAATENA
+2113 
-2123 VAAAVEAERQRG
+2123 
-2135 QKEIAAND
+2135 ND
-2143 RWRDA
+2143 RWREA
-2148 ETKLLTEIA
+2148 ETKLLADMA

-2165 AKARAEFMAKYDALA
+2165 AKARAEFMQKYDSLS

-2206 DEFNRRRTQDRI
+2206 DEFNRRRMQDRI
-2218 DRVVREDQAKSK
+2218 DRVVREDRAKSK
-2230 ARLRA
+2230 ARLRT

-2242 TDDVAK
+2242 TEDVAK

-2258 ETFKAKIAESWRTF
+2258 EAFKEKAAESWRTF

-2280 DELERFGNEVGDSR
+2280 DELERFGNAVGDSR
-2294 IMYAANNVG
+2294 ITYAANNVG
-2303 QASAAAQ
+2303 QAAAAAQ

-2323 KKIGNKNLMQ
+2323 KKIGDKNLIQ
-2333 VFDPA
+2333 VFEPA
-2338 EKAGLTKEF
+2338 KKAGLTEEF

-2366 QKVLSAF
+2366 QQQLAELRAK
-2373 REELN
+2373 LN
-2378 KKVKGF
+2378 KEVKGF
-2384 VEMTDENIATAAGK
+2384 TEMTDENISAAAGK
-2398 DASLTKTYTMEQIDA
+2398 DAALAKAYTKEQIAA
-2413 AKRYKQLQAWAEKQF
+2413 AKQYKQFQAWAEKQF

-2439 SDSRAAADKLLKEHP
+2439 DDSRAAAADLLDAHP

-2482 DMAQR
+2482 DMAQY

-2751 FISTMEDTGDVQKA
+2751 FISTMEDTGDVQQA

-2861 IKIGDDKFIK
+2861 IKVGDNKFIK

-2899 AFADYP
+2899 AFAGYP
-2905 SFAIEQLAP
+2905 SFAIEQIAP

-2928 MSTNKN
+2928 MSTNKT

-2987 IDQYSGFIGDWV
+2987 IDQYSGFIGDWL
-2999 LPALSKKA
+2999 LPTLSKKA
-3007 DVPTV
+3007 DVPAV

-3032 ALDEAKQVKETEF
+3032 ALDEAKQVKDTELS
-3045 ATAADDATYSYLY
+3045 TAADDATYSYLY

-3064 SEITKQIKEIYNS
+3064 SEITKQLKEIYNS
-3077 GEKTRKEKMSEARDL
+3077 GEKTRKEKLEEARDL

-3105 TVGTYEETAKSIDSA
+3105 TVGTYEETAKGIDSA
-3120 DSDVVKR
+3120 DSDVVRR

-3137 YALKTYNKD
+3137 YALKNYNKD

-3167 YFATRGITGD
+3167 YFAARGITGD

-3185 TNSASRKKKEAIDKA
+3185 TNSASRKKKDAIDKA

-3216 CVSEKVW
+3216 GVSEKVW

>member
-1 MGKMTADE
+1 MDRKTLE
-9 LRRAGEAYRSE
+9 QNY
-20 NNGAQK
+20 QK
-26 SPVTVSA
+26 SIGA
-33 NTEGSGNK
+33 
-41 MTASELRQAGEA
+41 
-53 YRKANGLSDPIYMKS
+53 S
-68 PATVVDKYSTPSTQP
+68 PAAELEQNYQRSGIDSLVQSVKKATQYNPSS
-83 TQAAPSTQPTQAAP
+83 PSTQPTQAAP

-102 RKQSEVMQEQVGA
+102 RKQSDAMKEQ
-115 LKKQRDDAA
+115 LDTIKKQRDDAA

-134 NMQQQAKEQQKI
+134 NMPQQAKEQQKI

-191 NAFQSMGQYAAAAS
+191 NAFQSMRQYAAAAS
-205 SYLSGNQEAQAWE
+205 SYLSGNPEAQAWE
-218 AKRLMDSGVSGTE
+218 AKRLMESGVSGTE

-301 SVAGNKYADSYEK
+301 SAAGNKYADAYEK

-365 YNLANSVGGKWLR
+365 YNLANSAGGKWLR

-389 EDVINYAIEKSLT
+389 EDVINYAIEKALT

-411 GYDMLLGA
+411 GYDILLGA
-419 LAGGVFGGGNAA
+419 LAGGVLGGGNAA

-443 LNASPSA
+443 LNASPAA
-450 VAQQVQEGLE
+450 VAQQVQEGME

-467 AIYAA
+467 AIYAT

-480 QMVGRLYEANRTF
+480 QMVGRLYEANLTY
-493 DRESGL
+493 DAESGL
-499 SKIQGDITQISAKE
+499 SKIQNDITQVSINE
-513 IKAMVSDAQALAQAA
+513 IKAMVSKADALAQAA

-538 AVATAITEAQRTE
+538 AVATAITDAQRTQ
-551 SIKTAEDSVGRAF
+551 SIKTAEDSVGQAF

-569 NPVNEGEKAY
+569 NPANAGEKAY

-595 INNDPAAR
+595 INNNPVAR

-633 KSGKQAVSQ
+633 KSGKQAISQ

-667 AEQMQRESEERWLS
+667 AEQMQRESDERWLS

-717 PGSKKKA
+717 PGSKKKT
-724 VADVNNAAKYLGK
+724 VAEVNNAAKYLGK
-737 TIVWYEGALQVNGQ
+737 TIVWFEGAVQVNGQ
-751 YRLANGFR
+751 YRLTNGYR

-790 GKYSG
+790 SKYSG
-795 MIDTLVENPDYADMV
+795 LIDTLVENPDYADMV

-881 SAQEAYNRL
+881 SAQEAYSRLSEAQRALIDGMEDGAKNIFADPAIGEDVKYSIREEAPPEKTILGYKVFVVKDGKLYPPMVANPNAEDTPVGVWLNADIGERAPDSKTGRMQVKAGGKGTQGGSGSLAFRPGWHLGEVPVASQFDRLNPETGKKELFPSNFVWAECLVAADIDYQEEAMSYGYTKSGKFQHSLAGLPKLPVDGYYKYRTNPRPDTVPWLITGAMKVNRILSDSDVAQILESKGITPPKRQGGEKTLEQLGLGKYADGKFSLIGVSRDGLEIYETSLATQQL
-890 SESQKALL
+890 SESQKKKQYLALIKNQYR
-898 DGMEGRTESTNSA
+898 GRTARLERNGHVVYVRPDIQETGKPIYGDRRSTANGAKALRNSLADGDVFDLLENAEYDRSSRDTKNHKNADYFDYYVKTVQIDGKVYDLVADVKRAYGNSDGLYYTLYLVDNATKKAVVSQRPQTLGSSEPITASEMGSNSFSADMVPQSDTAVNNYSMQNSA
-911 EDASVKH
+911 EDASGKH

-930 RELSA
+930 RELTA

-1008 IKKPLS
+1008 VKKPLS

-1029 QAVDPTGDEVILNYD
+1029 QAVDPTGDEVLVNYD
-1044 PSGGIGYPSKTWY
+1044 PAGGIGYPSKAWY

-1062 ATVKAAMEYSDSD
+1062 ATVKASMDYSSSD

-1141 SLMDIPAM
+1141 SLM
-1149 DSEYSAAVES
+1149 
-1159 GNMQEAQR
+1159 
-1167 LVDEAAKAAG
+1167 
-1177 AILDASGRRPLHLY
+1177 
-1191 HGTNTF
+1191 
-1197 GYTKFRDGVIYATP
+1197 
-1211 NQSVAAGYGRTGYA
+1211 
-1225 KPRLVSDMYVPDDG
+1225 
-1239 TMETLIKNAKNVLDW
+1239 
-1254 ELQETT
+1254 
-1260 VNDRQEAMDAVKKDA
+1260 
-1275 DSIAALVDKVWTSDA
+1275 
-1290 VDAMELTEEQENAL
+1290 
-1304 YNVLSLPSYIS
+1304 
-1315 EVIDDIG
+1315 
-1322 TYTTVDEVA
+1322 
-1331 YWISRF
+1331 
-1337 NDGLP
+1337 
-1342 IIRSYI
+1342 
-1348 DENRDSLKSSPA
+1348 
-1360 WDMARLI
+1360 
-1367 LGYDLGDFAIDAEY
+1367 
-1381 RLLKSYEEDLLTNTN
+1381 
-1396 GSFVSADVVREEV
+1396 
-1409 EKAKDIGSYT
+1409 
-1419 LYGFAGD
+1419 
-1426 RPLVIDGGGAFW
+1426 
-1438 ANVPVDVWGGTY
+1438 
-1450 TTDDIVKRAKDE
+1450 
-1462 GYTSVLIKNI
+1462 
-1472 NDVAMNNYSANI
+1472 
-1484 KADIYAFFSPEQVKS
+1484 
-1499 ADPVTY
+1499 
-1505 DDKGNVI
+1505 
-1512 PLSERFNPD
+1512 
-1521 NPDIR
+1521 
-1526 YSLMDDVYLD
+1526 
-1536 AVKRGDMTTVQQMVD
+1536 
-1551 EAAKAAGYETRLL
+1551 
-1564 HGTSKK
+1564 
-1570 FTKFEATGSKTE
+1570 
-1582 SPSAKLGIWLS
+1582 
-1593 DSKRTAESYST
+1593 
-1604 PQSTDYNDSNRS
+1604 
-1616 EWTRIFNAAEEV
+1616 
-1628 DKKIPNAVLGDN
+1628 
-1640 NDERFFAAS
+1640 
-1649 EGYWNLAEL
+1649 
-1658 GKLFKEYLP
+1658 
-1667 NDYKELKERGVFKDG
+1667 
-1682 EKHIRLTRETF
+1682 
-1693 DKGDNYAVYKD
+1693 
-1704 VIDRQGELLEW
+1704 
-1715 VNDLGRVRIY
+1715 
-1725 PSQLFSIIRNQIY
+1725 
-1738 DGVLRTLA
+1738 
-1746 KGDIEPRIVDA
+1746 
-1757 YVDTRNFAKASPPY
+1757 
-1771 HEDTQ
+1771 
-1776 KVKKIRAARSSGKD
+1776 
-1790 GIVFE
+1790 
-1795 GMFDG
+1795 
-1800 GERSNHYVVFDPAR
+1800 
-1814 IKSAAPVTYDD
+1814 
-1825 NGNVIPLSER
+1825 
-1835 FNRKNEDIR
+1835 
-1844 YSLMEDAKY
+1844 EDAQY
-1853 MADIDK
+1853 MADIDRVVSE
-1859 AVADA
+1859 ATE
-1864 AQKANDELK
+1864 KANDELK
-1873 AAQAQVKDL
+1873 AAQAEVKNI
-1882 RKQLLEMRNRA
+1882 RQQLADYRQQA
-1893 EYAELQTKV
+1893 
-1902 TERLTVDP
+1902 
-1910 IKAKRDIGRFLRK
+1910 
-1923 NGITNDEAIKT
+1923 
-1934 LTAEIE
+1934 TAE
-1940 DAFNSVY
+1940 
-1947 RGEKTDIDSVAKKVA
+1947 AKM
-1962 DTILKEATIADPL
+1962 
-1975 KAEKADIRKSLSQ
+1975 
-1988 RTFVIGEQLRGDIV
+1988 
-2002 HKYGSLT
+2002 
-2009 NFRKKYGNIIRI
+2009 
-2021 KTRENANVG
+2021 
-2030 DGVAFD
+2030 
-2036 VAYSELQSEFPGIF
+2036 
-2050 RDAETEWETFE
+2050 
-2061 NTVEV
+2061 
-2066 ADYAKDSERIPLS
+2066 
-2079 YAVDEEEFARSITNQ
+2079 
-2094 LTDLFWIQ
+2094 
-2102 KGLVT
+2102 
-2107 EADKAK
+2107 
-2113 AKADAATENA
+2113 
-2123 VAAAVEAERQRG
+2123 
-2135 QKEIAAND
+2135 ND

-2218 DRVVREDQAKSK
+2218 DRVVREDRAKSK
-2230 ARLRA
+2230 ARLRT

-2242 TDDVAK
+2242 TEDVAK

-2258 ETFKAKIAESWRTF
+2258 ETFKAKAAKDWRTF

-2323 KKIGNKNLMQ
+2323 KKIGDKNLMQ
-2333 VFDPA
+2333 VFEPA
-2338 EKAGLTKEF
+2338 KKAGLTDEF

-2360 SVREKA
+2360 SVRENA
-2366 QKVLSAF
+2366 QRQLAELRAKLN
-2373 REELN
+2373 REVN
-2378 KKVKGF
+2378 GF
-2384 VEMTDENIATAAGK
+2384 SEMTDENIATAAGK
-2398 DASLTKTYTMEQIDA
+2398 DTTLTKAYTEAQIAA
-2413 AKRYKQLQAWAEKQF
+2413 AKQYKQFQAWAEKQF

-2439 SDSRAAADKLLKEHP
+2439 DDSRAAAADLLDAHP

-2482 DMAQR
+2482 DMAQY

-2861 IKIGDDKFIK
+2861 IKIGDNKFIK
-2871 VPMGR
+2871 IPMGR

-2899 AFADYP
+2899 AFAGYS
-2905 SFAIEQLAP
+2905 SFAIEQIAP

-2928 MSTNKN
+2928 MSTNKT

-2987 IDQYSGFIGDWV
+2987 IDQYSGFIGDWL

-3007 DVPTV
+3007 DVPAV

-3032 ALDEAKQVKETEF
+3032 ALDEAKQVKETEL

-3064 SEITKQIKEIYNS
+3064 SEITKQLKEIYNS

-3092 LELRNEIYRNALL
+3092 LELRNEIYRKALL
-3105 TVGTYEETAKSIDSA
+3105 TVGTYEETAKSIGSA

-3137 YALKTYNKD
+3137 YALKNYNKD
-3146 VGEKAAEYVAQGVT
+3146 VGEKAAEYVAHGVT

-3167 YFATRGITGD
+3167 YFAARGITGD

-3185 TNSASRKKKEAIDKA
+3185 TNSASRKKKEAINNA

-3211 LYEAI
+3211 LYEALG
-3216 CVSEKVW
+3216 VSEKVW

>member
-1 MGKMTADE
+1 MDRKTLE
-9 LRRAGEAYRSE
+9 QNY
-20 NNGAQK
+20 QK
-26 SPVTVSA
+26 SFGA
-33 NTEGSGNK
+33 
-41 MTASELRQAGEA
+41 
-53 YRKANGLSDPIYMKS
+53 S
-68 PATVVDKYSTPSTQP
+68 PAAELEQNYQRSGIDSLVQSVKKATQYNPS
-83 TQAAPSTQPTQAAP
+83 APSTQPTQAAP

-102 RKQSEVMQEQVGA
+102 SKQSDVMKEQLDA
-115 LKKQRDDAA
+115 IKKQRDDAA

-134 NMQQQAKEQQKI
+134 NMPQQAKEQQKI

-176 ENKFKAGDAALSGVQ
+176 ENKFKAGDAVLSGVQ
-191 NAFQSMGQYAAAAS
+191 NAFQSMRQYAAAAS
-205 SYLSGNQEAQAWE
+205 SYLSGNPEAQAWE
-218 AKRLMDSGVSGTE
+218 AKRLMESGVSGTE

-301 SVAGNKYADSYEK
+301 SVAGNKYADAYEK

-354 AKKLMAEAPGL
+354 AKKLMTEAPGL

-389 EDVINYAIEKSLT
+389 EDVINYAIEKALT

-419 LAGGVFGGGNAA
+419 LAGGVLGGGNAA

-443 LNASPSA
+443 LNASPAA
-450 VAQQVQEGLE
+450 VAQQVQEGME

-480 QMVGRLYEANRTF
+480 QMVGRLYEANLTY
-493 DRESGL
+493 DAESGL
-499 SKIQGDITQISAKE
+499 SKIQNDITQVSINE
-513 IKAMVSDAQALAQAA
+513 IKAMVSKADALAQAA

-538 AVATAITEAQRTE
+538 AVATAITDAQRTQ
-551 SIKTAEDSVGRAF
+551 SIKTAEDSVGQAF
-564 APTVD
+564 APAVD
-569 NPVNEGEKAY
+569 NPANAGEKAY

-633 KSGKQAVSQ
+633 KSGKQAISQ

-667 AEQMQRESEERWLS
+667 AEQMQRESDERWLS

-692 KRRIKEITNT
+692 KRHIKEITNT

-717 PGSKKKA
+717 PGSKKKT
-724 VADVNNAAKYLGK
+724 VAEVNNAAKYLGK
-737 TIVWYEGALQVNGQ
+737 TIVWFEGAVQVNGQ
-751 YRLANGFR
+751 YRLTNGYR

-790 GKYSG
+790 GKYAG
-795 MIDTLVENPDYADMV
+795 MIDTLVENPDYANMV
-810 KGMMNAKT
+810 KGMMEAKT
-818 ELYERNGIELDPNAA
+818 ELYERNGIELDQNAA

-890 SESQKALL
+890 SEAQRALI
-898 DGMEGRTESTNSA
+898 DGMEGRPGDVAVETDVRYSIYKNYADDISQWARDGKPNGMVFVLGNTGPVLQGLGAIESDIYLTSDKLNVIQKDHPEVSDSTIKKIPQILEDPILILRSKGHGKSGSNSRMVVIGAVKADNGQPLLTILDLRPYEKGFLVDDMQKVNSAYTKKNPENFIRGSEIVYADKNRTVPLLRRIGLTIASRELQQSGSIGRITYNGNGVNISGVPFSDIVSTNNYSMQNSA
-911 EDASVKH
+911 EDAGGKH

-950 GRLKPVY
+950 DRLKPVY

-1029 QAVDPTGDEVILNYD
+1029 QAVDPTGDEVLVNYD
-1044 PSGGIGYPSKTWY
+1044 PAGGIGYPSKTWY

-1062 ATVKAAMEYSDSD
+1062 ATVKAAMDYSSSD

-1141 SLMDIPAM
+1141 SLM
-1149 DSEYSAAVES
+1149 
-1159 GNMQEAQR
+1159 
-1167 LVDEAAKAAG
+1167 
-1177 AILDASGRRPLHLY
+1177 
-1191 HGTNTF
+1191 
-1197 GYTKFRDGVIYATP
+1197 
-1211 NQSVAAGYGRTGYA
+1211 
-1225 KPRLVSDMYVPDDG
+1225 
-1239 TMETLIKNAKNVLDW
+1239 
-1254 ELQETT
+1254 
-1260 VNDRQEAMDAVKKDA
+1260 
-1275 DSIAALVDKVWTSDA
+1275 
-1290 VDAMELTEEQENAL
+1290 
-1304 YNVLSLPSYIS
+1304 
-1315 EVIDDIG
+1315 
-1322 TYTTVDEVA
+1322 
-1331 YWISRF
+1331 
-1337 NDGLP
+1337 
-1342 IIRSYI
+1342 
-1348 DENRDSLKSSPA
+1348 
-1360 WDMARLI
+1360 
-1367 LGYDLGDFAIDAEY
+1367 
-1381 RLLKSYEEDLLTNTN
+1381 
-1396 GSFVSADVVREEV
+1396 
-1409 EKAKDIGSYT
+1409 
-1419 LYGFAGD
+1419 
-1426 RPLVIDGGGAFW
+1426 
-1438 ANVPVDVWGGTY
+1438 
-1450 TTDDIVKRAKDE
+1450 
-1462 GYTSVLIKNI
+1462 
-1472 NDVAMNNYSANI
+1472 
-1484 KADIYAFFSPEQVKS
+1484 
-1499 ADPVTY
+1499 
-1505 DDKGNVI
+1505 
-1512 PLSERFNPD
+1512 
-1521 NPDIR
+1521 
-1526 YSLMDDVYLD
+1526 
-1536 AVKRGDMTTVQQMVD
+1536 
-1551 EAAKAAGYETRLL
+1551 
-1564 HGTSKK
+1564 
-1570 FTKFEATGSKTE
+1570 
-1582 SPSAKLGIWLS
+1582 
-1593 DSKRTAESYST
+1593 
-1604 PQSTDYNDSNRS
+1604 
-1616 EWTRIFNAAEEV
+1616 
-1628 DKKIPNAVLGDN
+1628 
-1640 NDERFFAAS
+1640 
-1649 EGYWNLAEL
+1649 
-1658 GKLFKEYLP
+1658 
-1667 NDYKELKERGVFKDG
+1667 
-1682 EKHIRLTRETF
+1682 
-1693 DKGDNYAVYKD
+1693 
-1704 VIDRQGELLEW
+1704 
-1715 VNDLGRVRIY
+1715 
-1725 PSQLFSIIRNQIY
+1725 
-1738 DGVLRTLA
+1738 
-1746 KGDIEPRIVDA
+1746 
-1757 YVDTRNFAKASPPY
+1757 
-1771 HEDTQ
+1771 
-1776 KVKKIRAARSSGKD
+1776 
-1790 GIVFE
+1790 
-1795 GMFDG
+1795 
-1800 GERSNHYVVFDPAR
+1800 
-1814 IKSAAPVTYDD
+1814 
-1825 NGNVIPLSER
+1825 
-1835 FNRKNEDIR
+1835 
-1844 YSLMEDAKY
+1844 EDAQY

-1859 AVADA
+1859 AVSEATAKADEA
-1864 AQKANDELK
+1864 LK
-1873 AAQAQVKDL
+1873 AAQAEVKNL
-1882 RKQLLEMRNRA
+1882 RQQLADYRQQA
-1893 EYAELQTKV
+1893 
-1902 TERLTVDP
+1902 
-1910 IKAKRDIGRFLRK
+1910 
-1923 NGITNDEAIKT
+1923 
-1934 LTAEIE
+1934 TAE
-1940 DAFNSVY
+1940 
-1947 RGEKTDIDSVAKKVA
+1947 AKM
-1962 DTILKEATIADPL
+1962 
-1975 KAEKADIRKSLSQ
+1975 
-1988 RTFVIGEQLRGDIV
+1988 
-2002 HKYGSLT
+2002 
-2009 NFRKKYGNIIRI
+2009 
-2021 KTRENANVG
+2021 
-2030 DGVAFD
+2030 
-2036 VAYSELQSEFPGIF
+2036 
-2050 RDAETEWETFE
+2050 
-2061 NTVEV
+2061 
-2066 ADYAKDSERIPLS
+2066 
-2079 YAVDEEEFARSITNQ
+2079 
-2094 LTDLFWIQ
+2094 
-2102 KGLVT
+2102 
-2107 EADKAK
+2107 
-2113 AKADAATENA
+2113 
-2123 VAAAVEAERQRG
+2123 
-2135 QKEIAAND
+2135 ND
-2143 RWRDA
+2143 RWREA
-2148 ETKLLTEIA
+2148 ETKLLADMA

-2165 AKARAEFMAKYDALA
+2165 AKARSEFMQKYDSLS
-2180 KQYRADLRANNQQAQ
+2180 KQFRADLRANNQQAQ

-2206 DEFNRRRTQDRI
+2206 DEFNRRRAQDRI
-2218 DRVVREDQAKSK
+2218 DRVVREDRAKSK
-2230 ARLRA
+2230 ARLRT

-2242 TDDVAK
+2242 TEDVAK

-2258 ETFKAKIAESWRTF
+2258 ETFKAKAAKDWRTF

-2323 KKIGNKNLMQ
+2323 KKIGDKNLMQ
-2333 VFDPA
+2333 VFEPA
-2338 EKAGLTKEF
+2338 KKAGLTDEF

-2366 QKVLSAF
+2366 QQQLAELRAKLN
-2373 REELN
+2373 REVN
-2378 KKVKGF
+2378 GF
-2384 VEMTDENIATAAGK
+2384 AEMTDENIATAAGK
-2398 DASLTKTYTMEQIDA
+2398 DTTLTKAYPEAQIAA
-2413 AKRYKQLQAWAEKQF
+2413 AKQYKQFQAWAEKQF

-2439 SDSRAAADKLLKEHP
+2439 DDSRAAAADLLDAHP

-2482 DMAQR
+2482 DMAKY

-2622 QSNSFG
+2622 QSISFG

-2751 FISTMEDTGDVQKA
+2751 FISTMEDTGDVQQA

-2861 IKIGDDKFIK
+2861 IKIGDNKFIK

-2899 AFADYP
+2899 AFAGYP
-2905 SFAIEQLAP
+2905 SFAIEQIAP

-2928 MSTNKN
+2928 MSTNKT

-2987 IDQYSGFIGDWV
+2987 IDQYSGFIGDWL
-2999 LPALSKKA
+2999 LPTLSKKA
-3007 DVPTV
+3007 DVPAV

-3032 ALDEAKQVKETEF
+3032 ALDEAKQVKDTEF

-3064 SEITKQIKEIYNS
+3064 SEITKQLKEIYNS

-3092 LELRNEIYRNALL
+3092 LELRNEIYRKALL
-3105 TVGTYEETAKSIDSA
+3105 TVGSYEETAKSIGSA

-3167 YFATRGITGD
+3167 YFAARGIVGNKGD
-3177 KDENGKTI
+3177 NGKTI
-3185 TNSASRKKKEAIDKA
+3185 SGSASRKKKAAIDKA
-3200 VPNATTKQKHL
+3200 VPGASTKQKHL
-3211 LYEAI
+3211 LYEALG
-3216 CVSEKVW
+3216 VSEKVW

>member
-1 MGKMTADE
+1 MDRKTLEQNYQNSIAKSAE
-9 LRRAGEAYRSE
+9 LEQNYRRGVGDLARSVK
-20 NNGAQK
+20 Q
-26 SPVTVSA
+26 VTQY
-33 NTEGSGNK
+33 N
-41 MTASELRQAGEA
+41 
-53 YRKANGLSDPIYMKS
+53 
-68 PATVVDKYSTPSTQP
+68 PS
-83 TQAAPSTQPTQAAP
+83 APSTQPTQAAP

-102 RKQSEVMQEQVGA
+102 RKQSDTMKDQLDAIKE
-115 LKKQRDDAA
+115 QRDDAA

-134 NMQQQAKEQQKI
+134 NMQQRAKEQQKI

-176 ENKFKAGDAALSGVQ
+176 ENKFKARDAALAGVQ
-191 NAFQSMGQYAAAAS
+191 NAFQSMRQYAAAAS
-205 SYLSGNQEAQAWE
+205 SYLSGNPEAQAWE
-218 AKRLMDSGVSGTE
+218 AKALMEKGVDATE
-231 AVKRAGLADK
+231 AVKQAGLTDK

-280 MVPSLVANAVLPG
+280 MVPSLVANAILPG
-293 SGLPVMAA
+293 SGLPMMAA
-301 SVAGNKYADSYEK
+301 SAAGNKYADAYEK

-319 TAFVLGSAAGGASM
+319 MAFMLGSAAGGASM
-333 LTEQFGGLYGSLGKS
+333 LTEQFGGLYGSLGKT

-365 YNLANSVGGKWLR
+365 YSLANSVGGKWLR

-389 EDVINYAIEKSLT
+389 EDVINYAIEKALT

-411 GYDMLLGA
+411 GYDILLGA
-419 LAGGVFGGGNAA
+419 LAGGVLGGGNAA
-431 MRSVTYSRVGKA
+431 MRSITYNRVGKA
-443 LNASPSA
+443 LNASPTA
-450 VAQQVQEGLE
+450 VAQQVQEGME

-480 QMVGRLYEANRTF
+480 QMVGRLYEANLTY
-493 DRESGL
+493 DAESGL
-499 SKIQGDITQISAKE
+499 SKIQNDITQVSIEE
-513 IKAMVSDAQALAQAA
+513 IKAMVSKADALAQAA

-538 AVATAITEAQRTE
+538 AVATAITDAQRTQ
-551 SIKTAEDSVGRAF
+551 SIKTAEDSVGQSF
-564 APTVD
+564 AAAID
-569 NPVNEGEKAY
+569 NPANAGEKAY

-595 INNDPAAR
+595 INNDPVAR

-613 FSGNTA
+613 FTGNTA

-633 KSGKQAVSQ
+633 KSGKQAISQ

-667 AEQMQRESEERWLS
+667 AEQMRQESQDRWLS

-692 KRRIKEITNT
+692 KRHIKEITNT

-717 PGSKKKA
+717 PSSKKKA
-724 VADVNNAAKYLGK
+724 VAEVDNAAKYLGK

-751 YRLANGFR
+751 YRLSNGFR

-765 YVNINSR
+765 YVNINAQN
-772 DPLMVTFGHE
+772 PLMVTFGHE

-795 MIDTLVENPDYADMV
+795 LIDTLVENPDYANMV

-818 ELYERNGIELDPNAA
+818 ELYERNGIELDQSAA
-833 AEEVAADISGDLL
+833 AEEVAADISGDILN
-846 GSRDMLEYIGARNTE
+846 SQDMLEYIGARNTE

-890 SESQKALL
+890 SEAQRALI
-898 DGMEGRTESTNSA
+898 DGMEARSDAEEAGKISYSVMDAAVKSNNRPFAEQFADYKAGKMRPTDLFYLNNTSEYLQAAGLANEPIVMAQSVVTKAQRKATVDTHGHELSDDVILKLPEMIEKPVLLLKSDTVPNSAVVVTAVADSSGSPVIVALHLSRNNGFDVVTRIASLYGKKNSRNFIADQLLRGNLIGYSKKEANRLLHRDGLQLPRRNTAVDFDTISVAQDTDGVNNYSMQNSA
-911 EDASVKH
+911 EDAGEKH
-918 SLMDIPAMDSTG
+918 SLMDIPATDSTG

-935 EQREYFFGSKVVDAE
+935 EQQEYFSGSRVVDAD

-1029 QAVDPTGDEVILNYD
+1029 QAVDPTGDEVLVNYD
-1044 PSGGIGYPSKTWY
+1044 PAGGMGYPSKAWY

-1062 ATVKAAMEYSDSD
+1062 ATVKAAMDYSGSD

-1119 FDSSQFKNIDNTAPT
+1119 FDSSQFKNLDNTTPT

-1141 SLMDIPAM
+1141 SLM
-1149 DSEYSAAVES
+1149 
-1159 GNMQEAQR
+1159 
-1167 LVDEAAKAAG
+1167 
-1177 AILDASGRRPLHLY
+1177 
-1191 HGTNTF
+1191 
-1197 GYTKFRDGVIYATP
+1197 
-1211 NQSVAAGYGRTGYA
+1211 
-1225 KPRLVSDMYVPDDG
+1225 
-1239 TMETLIKNAKNVLDW
+1239 
-1254 ELQETT
+1254 
-1260 VNDRQEAMDAVKKDA
+1260 
-1275 DSIAALVDKVWTSDA
+1275 
-1290 VDAMELTEEQENAL
+1290 
-1304 YNVLSLPSYIS
+1304 
-1315 EVIDDIG
+1315 
-1322 TYTTVDEVA
+1322 
-1331 YWISRF
+1331 
-1337 NDGLP
+1337 
-1342 IIRSYI
+1342 
-1348 DENRDSLKSSPA
+1348 
-1360 WDMARLI
+1360 
-1367 LGYDLGDFAIDAEY
+1367 
-1381 RLLKSYEEDLLTNTN
+1381 
-1396 GSFVSADVVREEV
+1396 
-1409 EKAKDIGSYT
+1409 
-1419 LYGFAGD
+1419 
-1426 RPLVIDGGGAFW
+1426 
-1438 ANVPVDVWGGTY
+1438 
-1450 TTDDIVKRAKDE
+1450 
-1462 GYTSVLIKNI
+1462 
-1472 NDVAMNNYSANI
+1472 
-1484 KADIYAFFSPEQVKS
+1484 
-1499 ADPVTY
+1499 
-1505 DDKGNVI
+1505 
-1512 PLSERFNPD
+1512 
-1521 NPDIR
+1521 
-1526 YSLMDDVYLD
+1526 
-1536 AVKRGDMTTVQQMVD
+1536 
-1551 EAAKAAGYETRLL
+1551 
-1564 HGTSKK
+1564 
-1570 FTKFEATGSKTE
+1570 
-1582 SPSAKLGIWLS
+1582 
-1593 DSKRTAESYST
+1593 
-1604 PQSTDYNDSNRS
+1604 
-1616 EWTRIFNAAEEV
+1616 
-1628 DKKIPNAVLGDN
+1628 
-1640 NDERFFAAS
+1640 
-1649 EGYWNLAEL
+1649 
-1658 GKLFKEYLP
+1658 
-1667 NDYKELKERGVFKDG
+1667 
-1682 EKHIRLTRETF
+1682 
-1693 DKGDNYAVYKD
+1693 
-1704 VIDRQGELLEW
+1704 
-1715 VNDLGRVRIY
+1715 
-1725 PSQLFSIIRNQIY
+1725 
-1738 DGVLRTLA
+1738 
-1746 KGDIEPRIVDA
+1746 
-1757 YVDTRNFAKASPPY
+1757 
-1771 HEDTQ
+1771 
-1776 KVKKIRAARSSGKD
+1776 
-1790 GIVFE
+1790 
-1795 GMFDG
+1795 
-1800 GERSNHYVVFDPAR
+1800 
-1814 IKSAAPVTYDD
+1814 
-1825 NGNVIPLSER
+1825 
-1835 FNRKNEDIR
+1835 
-1844 YSLMEDAKY
+1844 EDAQY

-1859 AVADA
+1859 AVSEATAKADE
-1864 AQKANDELK
+1864 ELK

-1902 TERLTVDP
+1902 TEKPTIDP
-1910 IKAKRDIGRFLRK
+1910 IKAKKDISQFLRK
-1923 NGITNDEAIKT
+1923 NGITNEDTINT

-1947 RGEKTDIDSVAKKVA
+1947 RWEKTDIDAAAKKTA
-1962 DTILKEATIADPL
+1962 DAILKEATVADPL

-2002 HKYGSLT
+2002 RKYGSLS
-2009 NFRKKYGNIIRI
+2009 NFRKKYGNLIRI
-2021 KTRENANVG
+2021 KTRENAKAG
-2030 DGVAFD
+2030 EGVAFD

-2050 RDAETEWETFE
+2050 RDAATEWETFA
-2061 NTVEV
+2061 NTIEAANYAMRSEPVPL
-2066 ADYAKDSERIPLS
+2066 ADMVDS
-2079 YAVDEEEFARSITNQ
+2079 EEFADSVSNQ
-2094 LTDLFWIQ
+2094 LAEMLWNQ
-2102 KGLVT
+2102 KNLVT

-2113 AKADAATENA
+2113 AKADAATEKA
-2123 VAAAVEAERQRG
+2123 VNAAVEAERQRA
-2135 QKEIAAND
+2135 QKETAAND
-2143 RWRDA
+2143 RWREA
-2148 ETKLLTEIA
+2148 ETKLLADMA

-2165 AKARAEFMAKYDALA
+2165 AKARAEFMQKYDTLS
-2180 KQYRADLRANNQQAQ
+2180 KQYRADLRANNQQARAQ
-2195 EKYNEK
+2195 YDEK
-2201 LTEAK
+2201 LAEAK

-2235 AEQKSTT
+2235 SEQKSTT
-2242 TDDVAK
+2242 TEDVAK
-2248 VLTEMPKKDK
+2248 VLAEMPKKDK
-2258 ETFKAKIAESWRTF
+2258 ETFKAKAAKDWRAF

-2303 QASAAAQ
+2303 QAAAAAQ

-2323 KKIGNKNLMQ
+2323 KKISDKNLTQ
-2333 VFDPA
+2333 VFEPA
-2338 EKAGLTKEF
+2338 KKAGLTEEF

-2366 QKVLSAF
+2366 QQQLAELRAK
-2373 REELN
+2373 LN
-2378 KKVKGF
+2378 KEVKGF
-2384 VEMTDENIATAAGK
+2384 AEMTDENISAAAGK
-2398 DASLTKTYTMEQIDA
+2398 DAALAKAYTKEQIAA
-2413 AKRYKQLQAWAEKQF
+2413 AKQYKQFQAWAEKQF

-2439 SDSRAAADKLLKEHP
+2439 DDSRAAAADLLDAHP

-2476 GGLVSA
+2476 GGLVSE
-2482 DMAQR
+2482 DMVQR

-2524 KGGNQDIMPL
+2524 KGGNQNIMPL

-2558 YEDAMDTTRDISE
+2558 YEDAMDTTRDVSE
-2571 YIQSVTEEG
+2571 YIQNVTEEG

-2628 MKALRSINST
+2628 MKALRSVNST

-2653 NFVRD
+2653 NFIRD

-2704 YDPKTGLSDRHH
+2704 YDPKTGLADRRH
-2716 FKNGAVDKVAGG
+2716 FKNATADKLLGG
-2728 LNRVIDILSFA
+2728 LNKAIDILSFA

-2751 FISTMEDTGDVQKA
+2751 FISTMEATGDVQQA

-2812 GWKEIGQLISRLLI
+2812 GWKEIGQLVSRLLI

-2852 NYIKDSNIL
+2852 DYIKDSNIL
-2861 IKIGDDKFIK
+2861 IKIGDNKFIK

-2899 AFADYP
+2899 AFAGYP
-2905 SFAIEQLAP
+2905 SFAIEQIAP

-2928 MSTNKN
+2928 MSTNKT

-3007 DVPTV
+3007 DVPAV

-3032 ALDEAKQVKETEF
+3032 ALDEAKQVKDTEM

-3064 SEITKQIKEIYNS
+3064 SEITKQLKEIYNS
-3077 GEKTRKEKMSEARDL
+3077 GEKTRKEKLDEARDL

-3105 TVGTYEETAKSIDSA
+3105 TVGTYEETAKGIDSA

-3137 YALKTYNKD
+3137 YALKNYNKD

-3185 TNSASRKKKEAIDKA
+3185 TNSASRKKKDAIDKA

-3216 CVSEKVW
+3216 GVS

>member
-53 YRKANGLSDPIYMKS
+53 YRKANGLSDPIYRES

-83 TQAAPSTQPTQAAP
+83 TQAAP

-102 RKQSEVMQEQVGA
+102 RKQSDAMKEQLDA
-115 LKKQRDDAA
+115 IKKQRDDAA

-176 ENKFKAGDAALSGVQ
+176 ENKFKAGDAALSGLQ

-218 AKRLMDSGVSGTE
+218 AKRLMESGVSGTE
-231 AVKRAGLADK
+231 AVKRSGLADK

-301 SVAGNKYADSYEK
+301 SVAGNKYADAYKK

-389 EDVINYAIEKSLT
+389 EDVINYAIEKALT

-431 MRSVTYSRVGKA
+431 MRSATYSRVGKA
-443 LNASPSA
+443 LNASPAA
-450 VAQQVQEGLE
+450 VAQQVQEGME

-528 QKLNVEATPQ
+528 QNLNVEATPQ

-551 SIKTAEDSVGRAF
+551 SIKTAEDSVGQAF

-569 NPVNEGEKAY
+569 NPANAGEEAY

-603 QAFSQLTGVQ
+603 QAFSRLTGVQ
-613 FSGNTA
+613 FTGNTA

-627 ATQNIA
+627 ATRNIA

-655 AAAQFDADMQAQ
+655 AAAQFDANMQAQ

-717 PGSKKKA
+717 TKPKKKA
-724 VADVNNAAKYLGK
+724 VDAVNNAAKYLGK
-737 TIVWYEGALQVNGQ
+737 TIVWYDGALQVNGQ

-782 MFHDLVAD
+782 LFHDLVAD
-790 GKYSG
+790 SKYSG
-795 MIDTLVENPDYADMV
+795 LIDTLVENPDYADMV

-818 ELYERNGIELDPNAA
+818 ELYERNGIELDPNEA

-846 GSRDMLEYIGARNTE
+846 DSRDMLEYIGARNTE

-881 SAQEAYNRL
+881 SAQEAYNRMSEAQRALIDGIEARSDAEEAGKISYSVMDAAVKGNNRPFAEQFADYKSGKMRPTDLFYLNNTSEYLQAAGLANEPIVMAQSVVTKAQRKATVDTHGHEL
-890 SESQKALL
+890 SDDVILKLPEMIEKPVLLLKSDTVPDSAVVVTSVADGRGNPVVVALHL
-898 DGMEGRTESTNSA
+898 RRNNGFDVVTRIASLYGKKNSRNFIADQLIRGNLIGYSKKEANRLLHRDGLQLPRRNTAVDFDTISVAQDTNSVNNYSMQNSA
-911 EDASVKH
+911 EDASGKH
-918 SLMDIPAMDSTG
+918 
-930 RELSA
+930 
-935 EQREYFFGSKVVDAE
+935 
-950 GRLKPVY
+950 
-957 HGSPAVFTEF
+957 
-967 SPDFMSQH
+967 
-975 GSSEGQGFYF
+975 
-985 TDYKPMAEGY
+985 
-995 QKDGGQLLEGYLD
+995 
-1008 IKKPLS
+1008 
-1014 DSEITLTRAEVKKLL
+1014 
-1029 QAVDPTGDEVILNYD
+1029 
-1044 PSGGIGYPSKTWY
+1044 
-1057 NRALD
+1057 
-1062 ATVKAAMEYSDSD
+1062 
-1075 SEILA
+1075 
-1080 EIANGGAGA
+1080 
-1089 GAVLEAARNT
+1089 
-1099 LGYDGYIVEGK
+1099 
-1110 YDNATVYVA
+1110 
-1119 FDSSQFKNIDNTAPT
+1119 
-1134 ESKDIRY
+1134 
-1141 SLMDIPAM
+1141 
-1149 DSEYSAAVES
+1149 
-1159 GNMQEAQR
+1159 
-1167 LVDEAAKAAG
+1167 
-1177 AILDASGRRPLHLY
+1177 
-1191 HGTNTF
+1191 
-1197 GYTKFRDGVIYATP
+1197 
-1211 NQSVAAGYGRTGYA
+1211 
-1225 KPRLVSDMYVPDDG
+1225 
-1239 TMETLIKNAKNVLDW
+1239 
-1254 ELQETT
+1254 
-1260 VNDRQEAMDAVKKDA
+1260 
-1275 DSIAALVDKVWTSDA
+1275 
-1290 VDAMELTEEQENAL
+1290 
-1304 YNVLSLPSYIS
+1304 
-1315 EVIDDIG
+1315 
-1322 TYTTVDEVA
+1322 
-1331 YWISRF
+1331 
-1337 NDGLP
+1337 
-1342 IIRSYI
+1342 
-1348 DENRDSLKSSPA
+1348 
-1360 WDMARLI
+1360 
-1367 LGYDLGDFAIDAEY
+1367 
-1381 RLLKSYEEDLLTNTN
+1381 
-1396 GSFVSADVVREEV
+1396 
-1409 EKAKDIGSYT
+1409 
-1419 LYGFAGD
+1419 
-1426 RPLVIDGGGAFW
+1426 
-1438 ANVPVDVWGGTY
+1438 
-1450 TTDDIVKRAKDE
+1450 
-1462 GYTSVLIKNI
+1462 
-1472 NDVAMNNYSANI
+1472 
-1484 KADIYAFFSPEQVKS
+1484 
-1499 ADPVTY
+1499 
-1505 DDKGNVI
+1505 
-1512 PLSERFNPD
+1512 
-1521 NPDIR
+1521 
-1526 YSLMDDVYLD
+1526 
-1536 AVKRGDMTTVQQMVD
+1536 
-1551 EAAKAAGYETRLL
+1551 
-1564 HGTSKK
+1564 
-1570 FTKFEATGSKTE
+1570 
-1582 SPSAKLGIWLS
+1582 
-1593 DSKRTAESYST
+1593 
-1604 PQSTDYNDSNRS
+1604 
-1616 EWTRIFNAAEEV
+1616 
-1628 DKKIPNAVLGDN
+1628 
-1640 NDERFFAAS
+1640 
-1649 EGYWNLAEL
+1649 
-1658 GKLFKEYLP
+1658 
-1667 NDYKELKERGVFKDG
+1667 
-1682 EKHIRLTRETF
+1682 
-1693 DKGDNYAVYKD
+1693 
-1704 VIDRQGELLEW
+1704 
-1715 VNDLGRVRIY
+1715 
-1725 PSQLFSIIRNQIY
+1725 
-1738 DGVLRTLA
+1738 
-1746 KGDIEPRIVDA
+1746 
-1757 YVDTRNFAKASPPY
+1757 
-1771 HEDTQ
+1771 
-1776 KVKKIRAARSSGKD
+1776 
-1790 GIVFE
+1790 
-1795 GMFDG
+1795 
-1800 GERSNHYVVFDPAR
+1800 
-1814 IKSAAPVTYDD
+1814 
-1825 NGNVIPLSER
+1825 
-1835 FNRKNEDIR
+1835 
-1844 YSLMEDAKY
+1844 SLMEDAQY

-1859 AVADA
+1859 AVSEAT
-1864 AQKANDELK
+1864 QKADDELK
-1873 AAQAQVKDL
+1873 AAQAEVKEL
-1882 RKQLLEMRNRA
+1882 RQQLL
-1893 EYAELQTKV
+1893 
-1902 TERLTVDP
+1902 D
-1910 IKAKRDIGRFLRK
+1910 
-1923 NGITNDEAIKT
+1923 
-1934 LTAEIE
+1934 
-1940 DAFNSVY
+1940 Y
-1947 RGEKTDIDSVAKKVA
+1947 RQQA
-1962 DTILKEATIADPL
+1962 
-1975 KAEKADIRKSLSQ
+1975 
-1988 RTFVIGEQLRGDIV
+1988 
-2002 HKYGSLT
+2002 
-2009 NFRKKYGNIIRI
+2009 
-2021 KTRENANVG
+2021 
-2030 DGVAFD
+2030 
-2036 VAYSELQSEFPGIF
+2036 
-2050 RDAETEWETFE
+2050 DAE
-2061 NTVEV
+2061 
-2066 ADYAKDSERIPLS
+2066 AKMNE
-2079 YAVDEEEFARSITNQ
+2079 
-2094 LTDLFWIQ
+2094 
-2102 KGLVT
+2102 
-2107 EADKAK
+2107 
-2113 AKADAATENA
+2113 
-2123 VAAAVEAERQRG
+2123 
-2135 QKEIAAND
+2135 

-2148 ETKLLTEIA
+2148 ETKLVADLA

-2323 KKIGNKNLMQ
+2323 KKIGDKNLMQ
-2333 VFDPA
+2333 VFEPA
-2338 EKAGLTKEF
+2338 KKAGLTDEF

-2360 SVREKA
+2360 SVRKKA
-2366 QKVLSAF
+2366 QRQLAELRAKLN
-2373 REELN
+2373 REVN
-2378 KKVKGF
+2378 GF
-2384 VEMTDENIATAAGK
+2384 AEMTDENIATAAGK
-2398 DASLTKTYTMEQIDA
+2398 DTTLTKAYTEAQIAA
-2413 AKRYKQLQAWAEKQF
+2413 AKQYKQFQAWAEKQF

-2439 SDSRAAADKLLKEHP
+2439 EDSRAAADKLLKEHP

-2476 GGLVSA
+2476 GGLVSE

-2519 TIKSA
+2519 TIKAA

-2571 YIQSVTEEG
+2571 YIQNVTEDGE
-2580 DLVDLDAD
+2580 LVDLDAD

-2716 FKNGAVDKVAGG
+2716 FKNGAVDKVADG

-2751 FISTMEDTGDVQKA
+2751 FISTMEATGDVQQA

-2812 GWKEIGQLISRLLI
+2812 GAKEIGQLISRLLL
-2826 NGVAPGIIMGLLYD
+2826 NGVMPGIIMSLVYD
-2840 GLKEDDDYKELS
+2840 GLKEDEDYKELS

-3007 DVPTV
+3007 DVPAV

-3064 SEITKQIKEIYNS
+3064 SEITKQLKEIYNS
-3077 GEKTRKEKMSEARDL
+3077 GEKTRKEKLSEARDL

-3105 TVGTYEETAKSIDSA
+3105 TVSTYEETAKSIDSA

-3137 YALKTYNKD
+3137 YALKTYDKD
-3146 VGEKAAEYVAQGVT
+3146 VGEKASEYVAQGVT

-3167 YFATRGITGD
+3167 YFAARGITGD
-3177 KDENGKTI
+3177 KDENGNTI
-3185 TNSASRKKKEAIDKA
+3185 TYSASRKKKEAIDKA

-3216 CVSEKVW
+3216 GVSDKVW

>member
-1 MGKMTADE
+1 MDRKTLEQNYQNSIAKSAE
-9 LRRAGEAYRSE
+9 LEQNYRRGVGDLARSVK
-20 NNGAQK
+20 Q
-26 SPVTVSA
+26 VTQY
-33 NTEGSGNK
+33 N
-41 MTASELRQAGEA
+41 
-53 YRKANGLSDPIYMKS
+53 
-68 PATVVDKYSTPSTQP
+68 PS
-83 TQAAPSTQPTQAAP
+83 APSTQPTQAAP

-102 RKQSEVMQEQVGA
+102 RKQSDTMKDQLDAIKE
-115 LKKQRDDAA
+115 QRDDAA

-134 NMQQQAKEQQKI
+134 NMQQRAKEQQKI

-157 YTQWKNQRNAEAVE
+157 YAQWKNQRNAEAVE

-176 ENKFKAGDAALSGVQ
+176 ENKFKAGDAALAGVQ
-191 NAFQSMGQYAAAAS
+191 NAFQSMRQYAAAAS
-205 SYLSGNQEAQAWE
+205 SYLSGNPEAQAWE
-218 AKRLMDSGVSGTE
+218 AKALMEKGVDATE
-231 AVKRAGLADK
+231 AVKRAGLTDK

-256 HEKNVASVG
+256 HEKNVESTSG
-265 AVEGGALQLVNTISN
+265 LERLALQTGNTIFN
-280 MVPSLVANAVLPG
+280 MVPSLAANFVLPG
-293 SGLPVMAA
+293 AGLPMMAA
-301 SVAGNKYADSYEK
+301 SAAGNKYADAYEK

-333 LTEQFGGLYGSLGKS
+333 LTEQFGGLYGSLGKT

-365 YNLANSVGGKWLR
+365 YSLANSVGGKWLR

-389 EDVINYAIEKSLT
+389 EDVINYAIEKAIT

-411 GYDMLLGA
+411 GYDILLGA
-419 LAGGVFGGGNAA
+419 LAGGVLGGGNAA
-431 MRSVTYSRVGKA
+431 MRSITYNRVGKA
-443 LNASPSA
+443 LNASPTA
-450 VAQQVQEGLE
+450 VAQQVQEGME

-480 QMVGRLYEANRTF
+480 QMVGRLYEANLTY
-493 DRESGL
+493 DAESGL
-499 SKIQGDITQISAKE
+499 SKIQNDITQVSIKE
-513 IKAMVSDAQALAQAA
+513 IKAMVSKADALAQAA
-528 QKLNVEATPQ
+528 QKLNVGATPQ
-538 AVATAITEAQRTE
+538 AVATAITDAQRTQ
-551 SIKTAEDSVGRAF
+551 SIKTAEDSVGQSF
-564 APTVD
+564 AAAID
-569 NPVNEGEKAY
+569 NPANAGEKAY

-595 INNDPAAR
+595 INNDPVAR

-613 FSGNTA
+613 FTGNTA

-633 KSGKQAVSQ
+633 KSGKQAISQ

-648 VAAAGEQ
+648 VTAAGEQ

-667 AEQMQRESEERWLS
+667 TEQMRQESQDRWLS

-692 KRRIKEITNT
+692 KRHIKEITNT
-702 DVRGNTEIGYKKAEI
+702 DMRGDTEIGYKKAEI
-717 PGSKKKA
+717 PSSKKKA
-724 VADVNNAAKYLGK
+724 VAEVDNAAKYLGK

-751 YRLANGFR
+751 YRLSNGFR
-759 APDGTI
+759 APNGTI
-765 YVNINSR
+765 YVNINAQN
-772 DPLMVTFGHE
+772 PLMVTFGHE
-782 MFHDLVAD
+782 MFHNLVAD

-795 MIDTLVENPDYADMV
+795 LIDTLVENPDYADMV

-890 SESQKALL
+890 SEAQRALI
-898 DGMEGRTESTNSA
+898 DGMEGRVQDATAEANARYSIYESYVDDISQWVRDGKPNGMVFVLGNTGPVLQGLGAIESDIYLTSDKLNVIQKDHPEVSDSAIKKIPQILEDPILILRSKGHGKSGSNSRMVVIGAVKADNGQPLLTILDLRPYEKGFLVDDMQKVNSAYTKKNPENFIRGSEVVYADKNRTVPLLRRIGLTIASRELQQSGSIGRITYNGNGVNISGVPFSDIVPTDNYSMQNSA
-911 EDASVKH
+911 EDADGKH
-918 SLMDIPAMDSTG
+918 SLMDIPATDSTG

-935 EQREYFFGSKVVDAE
+935 EQQEYFSGSKVVDAE

-967 SPDFMSQH
+967 SPNFMSQH

-1029 QAVDPTGDEVILNYD
+1029 QAVDPTGDEVLVNYD
-1044 PSGGIGYPSKTWY
+1044 PAGGMGYPSKAWY

-1062 ATVKAAMEYSDSD
+1062 ATVKAAMDYSDSD

-1119 FDSSQFKNIDNTAPT
+1119 FDSSQFKNIDNATPT

-1141 SLMDIPAM
+1141 SLM
-1149 DSEYSAAVES
+1149 
-1159 GNMQEAQR
+1159 
-1167 LVDEAAKAAG
+1167 
-1177 AILDASGRRPLHLY
+1177 
-1191 HGTNTF
+1191 
-1197 GYTKFRDGVIYATP
+1197 
-1211 NQSVAAGYGRTGYA
+1211 
-1225 KPRLVSDMYVPDDG
+1225 
-1239 TMETLIKNAKNVLDW
+1239 
-1254 ELQETT
+1254 
-1260 VNDRQEAMDAVKKDA
+1260 
-1275 DSIAALVDKVWTSDA
+1275 
-1290 VDAMELTEEQENAL
+1290 
-1304 YNVLSLPSYIS
+1304 
-1315 EVIDDIG
+1315 
-1322 TYTTVDEVA
+1322 
-1331 YWISRF
+1331 
-1337 NDGLP
+1337 
-1342 IIRSYI
+1342 
-1348 DENRDSLKSSPA
+1348 
-1360 WDMARLI
+1360 
-1367 LGYDLGDFAIDAEY
+1367 
-1381 RLLKSYEEDLLTNTN
+1381 
-1396 GSFVSADVVREEV
+1396 
-1409 EKAKDIGSYT
+1409 
-1419 LYGFAGD
+1419 
-1426 RPLVIDGGGAFW
+1426 
-1438 ANVPVDVWGGTY
+1438 
-1450 TTDDIVKRAKDE
+1450 
-1462 GYTSVLIKNI
+1462 
-1472 NDVAMNNYSANI
+1472 
-1484 KADIYAFFSPEQVKS
+1484 
-1499 ADPVTY
+1499 
-1505 DDKGNVI
+1505 
-1512 PLSERFNPD
+1512 
-1521 NPDIR
+1521 
-1526 YSLMDDVYLD
+1526 
-1536 AVKRGDMTTVQQMVD
+1536 
-1551 EAAKAAGYETRLL
+1551 
-1564 HGTSKK
+1564 
-1570 FTKFEATGSKTE
+1570 
-1582 SPSAKLGIWLS
+1582 
-1593 DSKRTAESYST
+1593 
-1604 PQSTDYNDSNRS
+1604 
-1616 EWTRIFNAAEEV
+1616 
-1628 DKKIPNAVLGDN
+1628 
-1640 NDERFFAAS
+1640 
-1649 EGYWNLAEL
+1649 
-1658 GKLFKEYLP
+1658 
-1667 NDYKELKERGVFKDG
+1667 
-1682 EKHIRLTRETF
+1682 
-1693 DKGDNYAVYKD
+1693 
-1704 VIDRQGELLEW
+1704 
-1715 VNDLGRVRIY
+1715 
-1725 PSQLFSIIRNQIY
+1725 
-1738 DGVLRTLA
+1738 
-1746 KGDIEPRIVDA
+1746 
-1757 YVDTRNFAKASPPY
+1757 
-1771 HEDTQ
+1771 
-1776 KVKKIRAARSSGKD
+1776 
-1790 GIVFE
+1790 
-1795 GMFDG
+1795 
-1800 GERSNHYVVFDPAR
+1800 
-1814 IKSAAPVTYDD
+1814 
-1825 NGNVIPLSER
+1825 
-1835 FNRKNEDIR
+1835 
-1844 YSLMEDAKY
+1844 EDAQY

-1859 AVADA
+1859 AVSEATAKADEA
-1864 AQKANDELK
+1864 LK
-1873 AAQAQVKDL
+1873 AAQAEVKNL
-1882 RKQLLEMRNRA
+1882 RQQLADYRHQA
-1893 EYAELQTKV
+1893 
-1902 TERLTVDP
+1902 
-1910 IKAKRDIGRFLRK
+1910 
-1923 NGITNDEAIKT
+1923 
-1934 LTAEIE
+1934 TAE
-1940 DAFNSVY
+1940 
-1947 RGEKTDIDSVAKKVA
+1947 
-1962 DTILKEATIADPL
+1962 
-1975 KAEKADIRKSLSQ
+1975 
-1988 RTFVIGEQLRGDIV
+1988 
-2002 HKYGSLT
+2002 
-2009 NFRKKYGNIIRI
+2009 
-2021 KTRENANVG
+2021 ANM
-2030 DGVAFD
+2030 
-2036 VAYSELQSEFPGIF
+2036 
-2050 RDAETEWETFE
+2050 
-2061 NTVEV
+2061 
-2066 ADYAKDSERIPLS
+2066 
-2079 YAVDEEEFARSITNQ
+2079 
-2094 LTDLFWIQ
+2094 
-2102 KGLVT
+2102 
-2107 EADKAK
+2107 
-2113 AKADAATENA
+2113 
-2123 VAAAVEAERQRG
+2123 
-2135 QKEIAAND
+2135 ND
-2143 RWRDA
+2143 RWREA
-2148 ETKLLTEIA
+2148 ETKLLADMA

-2165 AKARAEFMAKYDALA
+2165 AKARAEFMQKYDTLS
-2180 KQYRADLRANNQQAQ
+2180 KQYRADLRANSQQARAQ
-2195 EKYNEK
+2195 YDEK
-2201 LTEAK
+2201 LAEAK

-2235 AEQKSTT
+2235 SEQKSTT
-2242 TDDVAK
+2242 TEDVAK

-2258 ETFKAKIAESWRTF
+2258 EAFKAKAAESWRTF

-2280 DELERFGNEVGDSR
+2280 DELERFGNAVGDNR
-2294 IMYAANNVG
+2294 ITYAANNVG
-2303 QASAAAQ
+2303 QAAAAAQ

-2323 KKIGNKNLMQ
+2323 KKISDKNLTQ
-2333 VFDPA
+2333 VFEPA
-2338 EKAGLTKEF
+2338 KKAGLTEEF

-2366 QKVLSAF
+2366 QQQLAELRAK
-2373 REELN
+2373 LN
-2378 KKVKGF
+2378 KEVKGF
-2384 VEMTDENIATAAGK
+2384 AEMTDENIAAAAGK
-2398 DASLTKTYTMEQIDA
+2398 DTTLTKAYTEAQIAA
-2413 AKRYKQLQAWAEKQF
+2413 AKQYKQFQAWAEKQF

-2439 SDSRAAADKLLKEHP
+2439 DDSRAAAADLLDAHP

-2482 DMAQR
+2482 DMAQY

-2558 YEDAMDTTRDISE
+2558 YEDAMDTTRDTSE

-2628 MKALRSINST
+2628 MKALRSVNST

-2653 NFVRD
+2653 NFIRD

-2704 YDPKTGLSDRHH
+2704 YDPKTGLADRRH
-2716 FKNGAVDKVAGG
+2716 FKNATADKLLGG
-2728 LNRVIDILSFA
+2728 LNKAIDILSFA

-2751 FISTMEDTGDVQKA
+2751 FISTMEATGDVQQA

-2852 NYIKDSNIL
+2852 DYIKDSNIL
-2861 IKIGDDKFIK
+2861 IKIGDNKFIK

-2899 AFADYP
+2899 AFAGYP
-2905 SFAIEQLAP
+2905 SFAIEQIAP

-2928 MSTNKN
+2928 MSTNKT

-3007 DVPTV
+3007 DVPAV

-3032 ALDEAKQVKETEF
+3032 ALDEAKQVKDTEM

-3064 SEITKQIKEIYNS
+3064 SEITKQLKEIYNS
-3077 GEKTRKEKMSEARDL
+3077 GEKTRKEKLDEARDL

-3105 TVGTYEETAKSIDSA
+3105 TVGTYEETAKGIDSA

-3137 YALKTYNKD
+3137 YALKNYNKD

-3185 TNSASRKKKEAIDKA
+3185 TNSASRKKKDAIDKA

-3216 CVSEKVW
+3216 GVSEKVW

>member
-1 MGKMTADE
+1 MDRKTLE
-9 LRRAGEAYRSE
+9 QNY
-20 NNGAQK
+20 QK
-26 SPVTVSA
+26 SFGA
-33 NTEGSGNK
+33 
-41 MTASELRQAGEA
+41 
-53 YRKANGLSDPIYMKS
+53 S
-68 PATVVDKYSTPSTQP
+68 PAAELEQNYQRSGIDSLVQSVKKATQYNPSS
-83 TQAAPSTQPTQAAP
+83 PSTQPTQAAP

-102 RKQSEVMQEQVGA
+102 RKQSDAMKEQLDA
-115 LKKQRDDAA
+115 IKKQRDDAA

-134 NMQQQAKEQQKI
+134 NMPQQAKEQQEI

-171 DYNPD
+171 GYNPD
-176 ENKFKAGDAALSGVQ
+176 ENKFKAGDAILSGVQ
-191 NAFQSMGQYAAAAS
+191 NAFQSMRQYAAAAS
-205 SYLSGNQEAQAWE
+205 SYLSGNPEAQAWE

-301 SVAGNKYADSYEK
+301 SAAGNKYADAYEK

-348 AAGQAV
+348 SAGQAV

-389 EDVINYAIEKSLT
+389 EDVINYAIEKALT

-411 GYDMLLGA
+411 GYDILLGA

-443 LNASPSA
+443 LNASPAA
-450 VAQQVQEGLE
+450 VAQQVQEGME

-480 QMVGRLYEANRTF
+480 QMVGRLYEANLTY
-493 DRESGL
+493 DAESGL
-499 SKIQGDITQISAKE
+499 SKIQNDITQVSINE
-513 IKAMVSDAQALAQAA
+513 IKAMVSKADALAQAA

-538 AVATAITEAQRTE
+538 AVATAITDAQRTQ
-551 SIKTAEDSVGRAF
+551 SIKTAEDSVGQAF

-569 NPVNEGEKAY
+569 NPANAGEKAY

-627 ATQNIA
+627 ATQNLA
-633 KSGKQAVSQ
+633 KSGKQAISQ

-667 AEQMQRESEERWLS
+667 AEQIQRESDERWLS

-717 PGSKKKA
+717 LGSKKKA
-724 VADVNNAAKYLGK
+724 VAEVNNAAKYLGK
-737 TIVWYEGALQVNGQ
+737 TIVWFEGAVQVNGQ
-751 YRLANGFR
+751 YRLTNGYR

-790 GKYSG
+790 SKYSG

-890 SESQKALL
+890 SEAQKALL
-898 DGMEGRTESTNSA
+898 DGMEGKAETGVNTLYLVDNATKKAVVSQRPQTLGSSEPITASEMGSNSFSADMVPQSDTAVNNYSMQNSA
-911 EDASVKH
+911 EDASGKH

-935 EQREYFFGSKVVDAE
+935 EQREYFFGSKVVDAD

-967 SPDFMSQH
+967 STDFMSQH

-1029 QAVDPTGDEVILNYD
+1029 QAVDPTGDEVLVNYD
-1044 PSGGIGYPSKTWY
+1044 PAGGIGYPSKTWY
-1057 NRALD
+1057 NRAMD

-1080 EIANGGAGA
+1080 EIANGGAGT

-1141 SLMDIPAM
+1141 SLM
-1149 DSEYSAAVES
+1149 
-1159 GNMQEAQR
+1159 
-1167 LVDEAAKAAG
+1167 
-1177 AILDASGRRPLHLY
+1177 
-1191 HGTNTF
+1191 
-1197 GYTKFRDGVIYATP
+1197 
-1211 NQSVAAGYGRTGYA
+1211 
-1225 KPRLVSDMYVPDDG
+1225 
-1239 TMETLIKNAKNVLDW
+1239 
-1254 ELQETT
+1254 
-1260 VNDRQEAMDAVKKDA
+1260 
-1275 DSIAALVDKVWTSDA
+1275 
-1290 VDAMELTEEQENAL
+1290 
-1304 YNVLSLPSYIS
+1304 
-1315 EVIDDIG
+1315 
-1322 TYTTVDEVA
+1322 
-1331 YWISRF
+1331 
-1337 NDGLP
+1337 
-1342 IIRSYI
+1342 
-1348 DENRDSLKSSPA
+1348 
-1360 WDMARLI
+1360 
-1367 LGYDLGDFAIDAEY
+1367 
-1381 RLLKSYEEDLLTNTN
+1381 
-1396 GSFVSADVVREEV
+1396 
-1409 EKAKDIGSYT
+1409 
-1419 LYGFAGD
+1419 
-1426 RPLVIDGGGAFW
+1426 
-1438 ANVPVDVWGGTY
+1438 
-1450 TTDDIVKRAKDE
+1450 
-1462 GYTSVLIKNI
+1462 
-1472 NDVAMNNYSANI
+1472 
-1484 KADIYAFFSPEQVKS
+1484 
-1499 ADPVTY
+1499 
-1505 DDKGNVI
+1505 
-1512 PLSERFNPD
+1512 
-1521 NPDIR
+1521 
-1526 YSLMDDVYLD
+1526 
-1536 AVKRGDMTTVQQMVD
+1536 
-1551 EAAKAAGYETRLL
+1551 
-1564 HGTSKK
+1564 
-1570 FTKFEATGSKTE
+1570 
-1582 SPSAKLGIWLS
+1582 
-1593 DSKRTAESYST
+1593 
-1604 PQSTDYNDSNRS
+1604 
-1616 EWTRIFNAAEEV
+1616 
-1628 DKKIPNAVLGDN
+1628 
-1640 NDERFFAAS
+1640 
-1649 EGYWNLAEL
+1649 
-1658 GKLFKEYLP
+1658 
-1667 NDYKELKERGVFKDG
+1667 
-1682 EKHIRLTRETF
+1682 
-1693 DKGDNYAVYKD
+1693 
-1704 VIDRQGELLEW
+1704 
-1715 VNDLGRVRIY
+1715 
-1725 PSQLFSIIRNQIY
+1725 
-1738 DGVLRTLA
+1738 
-1746 KGDIEPRIVDA
+1746 
-1757 YVDTRNFAKASPPY
+1757 
-1771 HEDTQ
+1771 
-1776 KVKKIRAARSSGKD
+1776 
-1790 GIVFE
+1790 
-1795 GMFDG
+1795 
-1800 GERSNHYVVFDPAR
+1800 
-1814 IKSAAPVTYDD
+1814 
-1825 NGNVIPLSER
+1825 
-1835 FNRKNEDIR
+1835 
-1844 YSLMEDAKY
+1844 EDAQY

-1859 AVADA
+1859 AVSEAT
-1864 AQKANDELK
+1864 QKADDELK

-1902 TERLTVDP
+1902 TEKPTIDP
-1910 IKAKRDIGRFLRK
+1910 IKAKKDIGRFLRK
-1923 NGITNDEAIKT
+1923 NGITNEETIKT

-1947 RGEKTDIDSVAKKVA
+1947 RWEKTDIDAAAKKAA
-1962 DTILKEATIADPL
+1962 DAILKEATVADPL
-1975 KAEKADIRKSLSQ
+1975 KTEKADIRKSLSQ

-2002 HKYGSLT
+2002 RKYGSLT

-2021 KTRENANVG
+2021 KTRENANAG

-2050 RDAETEWETFE
+2050 RDAATEWEAFA
-2061 NTVEV
+2061 NTVEA
-2066 ADYAKDSERIPLS
+2066 ADYAMRSDPVMLADMVDSQ
-2079 YAVDEEEFARSITNQ
+2079 EFADSVSNQ
-2094 LTDLFWIQ
+2094 LAEILWNQ
-2102 KGLVT
+2102 KNLVT

-2113 AKADAATENA
+2113 AKADAATEKA
-2123 VAAAVEAERQRG
+2123 VSAAVEAERRRAE
-2135 QKEIAAND
+2135 KETAAND
-2143 RWRDA
+2143 RWREA
-2148 ETKLLTEIA
+2148 ETKLLADMA

-2165 AKARAEFMAKYDALA
+2165 AKARAEFMQKYDSLS

-2218 DRVVREDQAKSK
+2218 DRVVREDRAKSK
-2230 ARLRA
+2230 ARLRT

-2242 TDDVAK
+2242 TEDVAK

-2258 ETFKAKIAESWRTF
+2258 ETFKAKAAKDWRTF
-2272 KRQWINTK
+2272 KRQLVNTK

-2323 KKIGNKNLMQ
+2323 KKIGDKNLMQ
-2333 VFDPA
+2333 VFEPA
-2338 EKAGLTKEF
+2338 KKAGLTDEF

-2366 QKVLSAF
+2366 QRQLAELRAKLN
-2373 REELN
+2373 REVN
-2378 KKVKGF
+2378 GF
-2384 VEMTDENIATAAGK
+2384 AEMTDENISTAAGK
-2398 DASLTKTYTMEQIDA
+2398 DTALTKAYTKAQIAA
-2413 AKRYKQLQAWAEKQF
+2413 AKQYKQFQAWAEKQF

-2439 SDSRAAADKLLKEHP
+2439 DDSRAAAADLLDAHP

-2482 DMAQR
+2482 DMAQY

-2751 FISTMEDTGDVQKA
+2751 FISTMEDTGDVQQA

-2861 IKIGDDKFIK
+2861 IKIGDNKFIK

-2899 AFADYP
+2899 AFAGYP

-2914 NNPLTNN
+2914 NNPLSNN
-2921 IFAGITA
+2921 IFEGFDA
-2928 MSTNKN
+2928 MRTNKN

-2987 IDQYSGFIGDWV
+2987 IDQYSGFIGDWL

-3007 DVPTV
+3007 DVPAV

-3064 SEITKQIKEIYNS
+3064 SEITKQLKEIYNS

-3092 LELRNEIYRNALL
+3092 LELRNEIYRKALF
-3105 TVGTYEETAKSIDSA
+3105 TVGTYEETAKSIGSA

-3167 YFATRGITGD
+3167 YFAARGIVGD
-3177 KDENGKTI
+3177 KGENGKTI
-3185 TNSASRKKKEAIDKA
+3185 TNSSSRKKKEAIDKA
-3200 VPNATTKQKHL
+3200 VPGASTKQKHL
-3211 LYEAI
+3211 LYEALG
-3216 CVSEKVW
+3216 VSEKVW

>member
-1 MGKMTADE
+1 MDRKTLE
-9 LRRAGEAYRSE
+9 QNY
-20 NNGAQK
+20 QK
-26 SPVTVSA
+26 SFGA
-33 NTEGSGNK
+33 
-41 MTASELRQAGEA
+41 
-53 YRKANGLSDPIYMKS
+53 S
-68 PATVVDKYSTPSTQP
+68 PAAELEQNYQRSGIDSLVQSVKKATQYNPS
-83 TQAAPSTQPTQAAP
+83 APSTQPTQAAP

-102 RKQSEVMQEQVGA
+102 SKQSDVMKEQLDA
-115 LKKQRDDAA
+115 IKKQRDDAA

-134 NMQQQAKEQQKI
+134 NMPQQAKEQQKI

-176 ENKFKAGDAALSGVQ
+176 ENKFKAGDAVLSGVQ
-191 NAFQSMGQYAAAAS
+191 NAFQSMRQYAAAAS
-205 SYLSGNQEAQAWE
+205 SYLSGNPEAQAWE
-218 AKRLMDSGVSGTE
+218 AKRLMESGVSGTE

-280 MVPSLVANAVLPG
+280 MVPSLVANAILPG

-301 SVAGNKYADSYEK
+301 SVAGNKYADAYEK

-389 EDVINYAIEKSLT
+389 EDVINYAIEKALT

-419 LAGGVFGGGNAA
+419 LAGGVLGGGNAA

-443 LNASPSA
+443 LNASPAA
-450 VAQQVQEGLE
+450 VAQQVQEGME

-480 QMVGRLYEANRTF
+480 QMVGRLYEANLTY
-493 DRESGL
+493 DAESGL
-499 SKIQGDITQISAKE
+499 SKIQNDITQVSINE
-513 IKAMVSDAQALAQAA
+513 IKALVSKADALAQAA

-538 AVATAITEAQRTE
+538 AVATAITDAQRTQ
-551 SIKTAEDSVGRAF
+551 SIKTAEDSVGRTF

-569 NPVNEGEKAY
+569 NPANAGEKAY

-633 KSGKQAVSQ
+633 KSGKQAISQ

-667 AEQMQRESEERWLS
+667 AEQMQRESDERWLS

-724 VADVNNAAKYLGK
+724 VAEVNNAAKYLGK
-737 TIVWYEGALQVNGQ
+737 TIVWFEGAVQVNGQ
-751 YRLANGFR
+751 YRLTNGYR

-790 GKYSG
+790 SKYSG
-795 MIDTLVENPDYADMV
+795 LIDTLVENPDYADMV

-890 SESQKALL
+890 SEAQKALL
-898 DGMEGRTESTNSA
+898 DGMEGKAETGVNGSESFSLIDVAPNGMEIYETSLTTQQLSESQKKKQYLALIKNQYRGRTARLERNGHVVYVRPDIQEAGKPIYGDRRSTANGAKALRNSLADGDVFDLLENAEYDRSSRDTKNHKNADYFDYYVKTVQIDGKVYDLVADVKRAYGNSDGLYYTLYLVDNATKKAVVSQRPQTLGSSEPITASEMGSNSFSADMVPQSDTAVNNYSMQNSA
-911 EDASVKH
+911 EDASGKH

-935 EQREYFFGSKVVDAE
+935 EQREYFFGSKVVDAD

-967 SPDFMSQH
+967 STDFMSQH

-995 QKDGGQLLEGYLD
+995 QKDGGQLLDGYLD

-1029 QAVDPTGDEVILNYD
+1029 QAVDPTGDEVLVNYD
-1044 PSGGIGYPSKTWY
+1044 PAGGIGYPSKTWY
-1057 NRALD
+1057 NRAMD

-1080 EIANGGAGA
+1080 EIANGGAGT

-1119 FDSSQFKNIDNTAPT
+1119 FDSSQFKNIDNTSPT

-1141 SLMDIPAM
+1141 SLM
-1149 DSEYSAAVES
+1149 
-1159 GNMQEAQR
+1159 
-1167 LVDEAAKAAG
+1167 
-1177 AILDASGRRPLHLY
+1177 
-1191 HGTNTF
+1191 
-1197 GYTKFRDGVIYATP
+1197 
-1211 NQSVAAGYGRTGYA
+1211 
-1225 KPRLVSDMYVPDDG
+1225 
-1239 TMETLIKNAKNVLDW
+1239 
-1254 ELQETT
+1254 
-1260 VNDRQEAMDAVKKDA
+1260 
-1275 DSIAALVDKVWTSDA
+1275 
-1290 VDAMELTEEQENAL
+1290 
-1304 YNVLSLPSYIS
+1304 
-1315 EVIDDIG
+1315 
-1322 TYTTVDEVA
+1322 
-1331 YWISRF
+1331 
-1337 NDGLP
+1337 
-1342 IIRSYI
+1342 
-1348 DENRDSLKSSPA
+1348 
-1360 WDMARLI
+1360 
-1367 LGYDLGDFAIDAEY
+1367 
-1381 RLLKSYEEDLLTNTN
+1381 
-1396 GSFVSADVVREEV
+1396 
-1409 EKAKDIGSYT
+1409 
-1419 LYGFAGD
+1419 
-1426 RPLVIDGGGAFW
+1426 
-1438 ANVPVDVWGGTY
+1438 
-1450 TTDDIVKRAKDE
+1450 
-1462 GYTSVLIKNI
+1462 
-1472 NDVAMNNYSANI
+1472 
-1484 KADIYAFFSPEQVKS
+1484 
-1499 ADPVTY
+1499 
-1505 DDKGNVI
+1505 
-1512 PLSERFNPD
+1512 
-1521 NPDIR
+1521 
-1526 YSLMDDVYLD
+1526 
-1536 AVKRGDMTTVQQMVD
+1536 
-1551 EAAKAAGYETRLL
+1551 
-1564 HGTSKK
+1564 
-1570 FTKFEATGSKTE
+1570 
-1582 SPSAKLGIWLS
+1582 
-1593 DSKRTAESYST
+1593 
-1604 PQSTDYNDSNRS
+1604 
-1616 EWTRIFNAAEEV
+1616 
-1628 DKKIPNAVLGDN
+1628 
-1640 NDERFFAAS
+1640 
-1649 EGYWNLAEL
+1649 
-1658 GKLFKEYLP
+1658 
-1667 NDYKELKERGVFKDG
+1667 
-1682 EKHIRLTRETF
+1682 
-1693 DKGDNYAVYKD
+1693 
-1704 VIDRQGELLEW
+1704 
-1715 VNDLGRVRIY
+1715 
-1725 PSQLFSIIRNQIY
+1725 
-1738 DGVLRTLA
+1738 
-1746 KGDIEPRIVDA
+1746 
-1757 YVDTRNFAKASPPY
+1757 
-1771 HEDTQ
+1771 
-1776 KVKKIRAARSSGKD
+1776 
-1790 GIVFE
+1790 
-1795 GMFDG
+1795 
-1800 GERSNHYVVFDPAR
+1800 
-1814 IKSAAPVTYDD
+1814 
-1825 NGNVIPLSER
+1825 
-1835 FNRKNEDIR
+1835 
-1844 YSLMEDAKY
+1844 EDAQY

-1859 AVADA
+1859 AVSEAT
-1864 AQKANDELK
+1864 QKADDELK

-1902 TERLTVDP
+1902 TEKPTIDP
-1910 IKAKRDIGRFLRK
+1910 IKAKKDIGRFLRK
-1923 NGITNDEAIKT
+1923 NGITSEETIKT

-1947 RGEKTDIDSVAKKVA
+1947 RWEKTDIDAAAKKAA
-1962 DTILKEATIADPL
+1962 DAILKEATVADPL
-1975 KAEKADIRKSLSQ
+1975 KTEKADIRKSLSQ

-2002 HKYGSLT
+2002 RKYGSLT

-2021 KTRENANVG
+2021 KTRENAKAG
-2030 DGVAFD
+2030 EGVAFD
-2036 VAYSELQSEFPGIF
+2036 VAYPELQSEFPGIF
-2050 RDAETEWETFE
+2050 RDAATEWETFA
-2061 NTVEV
+2061 NTVEA
-2066 ADYAKDSERIPLS
+2066 ADYAMRSDPVMLADMVDSQ
-2079 YAVDEEEFARSITNQ
+2079 EFADSVSNQ
-2094 LTDLFWIQ
+2094 LAEMLWNQ
-2102 KGLVT
+2102 KNLVT

-2113 AKADAATENA
+2113 ARADAATEKA
-2123 VAAAVEAERQRG
+2123 VSAAVEAERRRAE
-2135 QKEIAAND
+2135 KETAAND
-2143 RWRDA
+2143 RWREA
-2148 ETKLLTEIA
+2148 ETKLLADMA

-2165 AKARAEFMAKYDALA
+2165 AKARAEFMQKYDSLS
-2180 KQYRADLRANNQQAQ
+2180 KQFRADLRANNQQAQ

-2218 DRVVREDQAKSK
+2218 DRVVREDRAKSK
-2230 ARLRA
+2230 ARLRT

-2242 TDDVAK
+2242 TEDVAK

-2258 ETFKAKIAESWRTF
+2258 ETFKAKAAKDWRTF

-2303 QASAAAQ
+2303 QAAAAAQ

-2323 KKIGNKNLMQ
+2323 KKIGDKNLMQ
-2333 VFDPA
+2333 VFEPA
-2338 EKAGLTKEF
+2338 KKAGLTDEF

-2366 QKVLSAF
+2366 QRQLAELRAK
-2373 REELN
+2373 LN
-2378 KKVKGF
+2378 KEVNGF
-2384 VEMTDENIATAAGK
+2384 AEMTDENIATAAGK
-2398 DASLTKTYTMEQIDA
+2398 DTTLTKAYTEAQIAA
-2413 AKRYKQLQAWAEKQF
+2413 AKQYKQFQAWAEKQF

-2439 SDSRAAADKLLKEHP
+2439 DDSRAAAADLLDAHP

-2482 DMAQR
+2482 DMAQY

-2505 SGGYSNPNSVAVNS
+2505 SGDYSNPNSVAVNS

-2628 MKALRSINST
+2628 MRALRSINST

-2751 FISTMEDTGDVQKA
+2751 FISTMEDTGDVQQA

-2812 GWKEIGQLISRLLI
+2812 GWKEIVQLISRLLI

-2861 IKIGDDKFIK
+2861 IKIGDNKFIK
-2871 VPMGR
+2871 IPMGR

-2899 AFADYP
+2899 AFAGYP
-2905 SFAIEQLAP
+2905 SFAIEQIAP

-2928 MSTNKN
+2928 MSTNKT

-2987 IDQYSGFIGDWV
+2987 IDQYSGFIGDWL
-2999 LPALSKKA
+2999 LPTLSKKA
-3007 DVPTV
+3007 DVPAV

-3064 SEITKQIKEIYNS
+3064 SEITKQLKEIYNS
-3077 GEKTRKEKMSEARDL
+3077 GEKTRKEKREEARDL
-3092 LELRNEIYRNALL
+3092 LELRNEIYRKALL
-3105 TVGTYEETAKSIDSA
+3105 TVGTYEETAKSIGSA

-3167 YFATRGITGD
+3167 YFAARGITGD

-3200 VPNATTKQKHL
+3200 VPGASTKQKHL
-3211 LYEAI
+3211 LYEALG
-3216 CVSEKVW
+3216 VSEKVW

>member
-1 MGKMTADE
+1 MDRKTLE
-9 LRRAGEAYRSE
+9 QNY
-20 NNGAQK
+20 QK
-26 SPVTVSA
+26 SFGA
-33 NTEGSGNK
+33 
-41 MTASELRQAGEA
+41 
-53 YRKANGLSDPIYMKS
+53 S
-68 PATVVDKYSTPSTQP
+68 PAAELEQNYQRSGIDSLVQSVKKATQYNPS
-83 TQAAPSTQPTQAAP
+83 APSTQPTQAAP

-102 RKQSEVMQEQVGA
+102 SKQSDVMKEQLDA
-115 LKKQRDDAA
+115 IKKQRDDAA

-134 NMQQQAKEQQKI
+134 NMPQQAKEQQKI

-176 ENKFKAGDAALSGVQ
+176 ENKFKAGDAVLSGVQ
-191 NAFQSMGQYAAAAS
+191 NAFQSMRQYAAAAS
-205 SYLSGNQEAQAWE
+205 SYLSGNPEAQAWE
-218 AKRLMDSGVSGTE
+218 AKRLMESGVSGTE

-280 MVPSLVANAVLPG
+280 MVPSLVANAILPG

-301 SVAGNKYADSYEK
+301 SVAGNKYADAYEK

-389 EDVINYAIEKSLT
+389 EDVINYAIEKALT

-419 LAGGVFGGGNAA
+419 LAGGVMGGGNAA

-443 LNASPSA
+443 LNASPAA
-450 VAQQVQEGLE
+450 VAQQVQEGME
-460 KGAGTAP
+460 KGSGTAP

-480 QMVGRLYEANRTF
+480 QMVGRLYEANLTY
-493 DRESGL
+493 DAESGL
-499 SKIQGDITQISAKE
+499 SKIQNDITQVSINE
-513 IKAMVSDAQALAQAA
+513 IKAMASKADALAQAA

-538 AVATAITEAQRTE
+538 AVATAITDAQRTQ
-551 SIKTAEDSVGRAF
+551 SIKTAEDSVGQAF

-569 NPVNEGEKAY
+569 NPVNAGEKAY

-633 KSGKQAVSQ
+633 KSGKQAISQ

-648 VAAAGEQ
+648 VTAAGEQ

-667 AEQMQRESEERWLS
+667 AEQMQRESDERWLS

-717 PGSKKKA
+717 PGSKKKT
-724 VADVNNAAKYLGK
+724 VAEVNNAAKYLGK
-737 TIVWYEGALQVNGQ
+737 TIVWFEGAVQVNGQ
-751 YRLANGFR
+751 YRLTNGYR

-790 GKYSG
+790 SKYSG

-810 KGMMNAKT
+810 KGMMDAKT
-818 ELYERNGIELDPNAA
+818 ELYERNGIELDQNAA

-890 SESQKALL
+890 SESQRALI
-898 DGMEGRTESTNSA
+898 DGMEARSDAEEAGKISYSVMDAAVKGNNRPFAEQFADYKAGKMRPTDLFYLNNTSEYLQAAGLANEPIVMAQSVVTKAQRKATVDIHGHELSDDVILKLPEMIEKPVLLLKSDTVPNSSVVVTAVSDSSGNPVVVALHLSRNNGFDVVTRIASLYGKENSRNFIADQLIRGNLIGYSKKEANRLLHRDGLQLPRRNTAVDFDIISVAQDTDAVNNYSMQNSA
-911 EDASVKH
+911 EDANGKH

-1029 QAVDPTGDEVILNYD
+1029 QAVDPTGDEVLVNYD
-1044 PSGGIGYPSKTWY
+1044 PAGGIGYPSKTWY
-1057 NRALD
+1057 NRAMD

-1080 EIANGGAGA
+1080 EIANGGAGT
-1089 GAVLEAARNT
+1089 GAVLKAARNT

-1141 SLMDIPAM
+1141 SLM
-1149 DSEYSAAVES
+1149 
-1159 GNMQEAQR
+1159 
-1167 LVDEAAKAAG
+1167 
-1177 AILDASGRRPLHLY
+1177 
-1191 HGTNTF
+1191 
-1197 GYTKFRDGVIYATP
+1197 
-1211 NQSVAAGYGRTGYA
+1211 
-1225 KPRLVSDMYVPDDG
+1225 
-1239 TMETLIKNAKNVLDW
+1239 
-1254 ELQETT
+1254 
-1260 VNDRQEAMDAVKKDA
+1260 
-1275 DSIAALVDKVWTSDA
+1275 
-1290 VDAMELTEEQENAL
+1290 
-1304 YNVLSLPSYIS
+1304 
-1315 EVIDDIG
+1315 
-1322 TYTTVDEVA
+1322 
-1331 YWISRF
+1331 
-1337 NDGLP
+1337 
-1342 IIRSYI
+1342 
-1348 DENRDSLKSSPA
+1348 
-1360 WDMARLI
+1360 
-1367 LGYDLGDFAIDAEY
+1367 
-1381 RLLKSYEEDLLTNTN
+1381 
-1396 GSFVSADVVREEV
+1396 
-1409 EKAKDIGSYT
+1409 
-1419 LYGFAGD
+1419 
-1426 RPLVIDGGGAFW
+1426 
-1438 ANVPVDVWGGTY
+1438 
-1450 TTDDIVKRAKDE
+1450 
-1462 GYTSVLIKNI
+1462 
-1472 NDVAMNNYSANI
+1472 
-1484 KADIYAFFSPEQVKS
+1484 
-1499 ADPVTY
+1499 
-1505 DDKGNVI
+1505 
-1512 PLSERFNPD
+1512 
-1521 NPDIR
+1521 
-1526 YSLMDDVYLD
+1526 
-1536 AVKRGDMTTVQQMVD
+1536 
-1551 EAAKAAGYETRLL
+1551 
-1564 HGTSKK
+1564 
-1570 FTKFEATGSKTE
+1570 
-1582 SPSAKLGIWLS
+1582 
-1593 DSKRTAESYST
+1593 
-1604 PQSTDYNDSNRS
+1604 
-1616 EWTRIFNAAEEV
+1616 
-1628 DKKIPNAVLGDN
+1628 
-1640 NDERFFAAS
+1640 
-1649 EGYWNLAEL
+1649 
-1658 GKLFKEYLP
+1658 
-1667 NDYKELKERGVFKDG
+1667 
-1682 EKHIRLTRETF
+1682 
-1693 DKGDNYAVYKD
+1693 
-1704 VIDRQGELLEW
+1704 
-1715 VNDLGRVRIY
+1715 
-1725 PSQLFSIIRNQIY
+1725 
-1738 DGVLRTLA
+1738 
-1746 KGDIEPRIVDA
+1746 
-1757 YVDTRNFAKASPPY
+1757 
-1771 HEDTQ
+1771 
-1776 KVKKIRAARSSGKD
+1776 
-1790 GIVFE
+1790 
-1795 GMFDG
+1795 
-1800 GERSNHYVVFDPAR
+1800 
-1814 IKSAAPVTYDD
+1814 
-1825 NGNVIPLSER
+1825 
-1835 FNRKNEDIR
+1835 
-1844 YSLMEDAKY
+1844 EDAQY
-1853 MADIDK
+1853 MADIDRVVSE
-1859 AVADA
+1859 ATE
-1864 AQKANDELK
+1864 KANDELK
-1873 AAQAQVKDL
+1873 AAQAEVKDI
-1882 RKQLLEMRNRA
+1882 RQQLADYRQQA
-1893 EYAELQTKV
+1893 
-1902 TERLTVDP
+1902 
-1910 IKAKRDIGRFLRK
+1910 
-1923 NGITNDEAIKT
+1923 
-1934 LTAEIE
+1934 TAE
-1940 DAFNSVY
+1940 
-1947 RGEKTDIDSVAKKVA
+1947 AKM
-1962 DTILKEATIADPL
+1962 
-1975 KAEKADIRKSLSQ
+1975 
-1988 RTFVIGEQLRGDIV
+1988 
-2002 HKYGSLT
+2002 
-2009 NFRKKYGNIIRI
+2009 
-2021 KTRENANVG
+2021 
-2030 DGVAFD
+2030 
-2036 VAYSELQSEFPGIF
+2036 
-2050 RDAETEWETFE
+2050 
-2061 NTVEV
+2061 
-2066 ADYAKDSERIPLS
+2066 
-2079 YAVDEEEFARSITNQ
+2079 
-2094 LTDLFWIQ
+2094 
-2102 KGLVT
+2102 
-2107 EADKAK
+2107 
-2113 AKADAATENA
+2113 
-2123 VAAAVEAERQRG
+2123 
-2135 QKEIAAND
+2135 ND

-2165 AKARAEFMAKYDALA
+2165 AKARAEFMAKYDALS
-2180 KQYRADLRANNQQAQ
+2180 KQYRADLRANNRQVRD
-2195 EKYNEK
+2195 KYNEK
-2201 LTEAK
+2201 LSEAK

-2218 DRVVREDQAKSK
+2218 DRVVREDRAKSK
-2230 ARLRA
+2230 ARLRT

-2242 TDDVAK
+2242 TEDVAK

-2258 ETFKAKIAESWRTF
+2258 ETFKAKAAKDWRTF

-2323 KKIGNKNLMQ
+2323 KKIGDKNLMQ
-2333 VFDPA
+2333 VFEPA
-2338 EKAGLTKEF
+2338 KKAGLTDEF

-2360 SVREKA
+2360 SVRENA
-2366 QKVLSAF
+2366 QRQLAELRAKLN
-2373 REELN
+2373 REVN
-2378 KKVKGF
+2378 GF
-2384 VEMTDENIATAAGK
+2384 AEMTDENIATAAGK
-2398 DASLTKTYTMEQIDA
+2398 DTTLTKAYTEAQIAA
-2413 AKRYKQLQAWAEKQF
+2413 AKQYKQFQAWAEKQF

-2439 SDSRAAADKLLKEHP
+2439 DDSRAAAADLLDAHP

-2482 DMAQR
+2482 DMAQY

-2524 KGGNQDIMPL
+2524 KGGNQNIMPL

-2704 YDPKTGLSDRHH
+2704 YDQKTGLSDRHH

-2751 FISTMEDTGDVQKA
+2751 FISTMEDTGDVQQA

-2861 IKIGDDKFIK
+2861 IKIGDNKFIK

-2899 AFADYP
+2899 AFAGYP
-2905 SFAIEQLAP
+2905 SFAIEQIAP

-2928 MSTNKN
+2928 MSTNKT

-2987 IDQYSGFIGDWV
+2987 IDQYSGFIGDWL
-2999 LPALSKKA
+2999 LPTLSKKA
-3007 DVPTV
+3007 DVPAV

-3032 ALDEAKQVKETEF
+3032 ALDEAKQVKETEL

-3064 SEITKQIKEIYNS
+3064 SEITKQLKEIYNS
-3077 GEKTRKEKMSEARDL
+3077 GEKTRKEKREEARDL
-3092 LELRNEIYRNALL
+3092 LELRNEIYRKALL
-3105 TVGTYEETAKSIDSA
+3105 TVGAYEETAKSIGSA

-3167 YFATRGITGD
+3167 YFAARGITGD

-3200 VPNATTKQKHL
+3200 VPGASTKQKHL
-3211 LYEAI
+3211 LYEALG
-3216 CVSEKVW
+3216 VSEKVW

>member
-26 SPVTVSA
+26 SPATVSA
-33 NTEGSGNK
+33 NTEGSSKN

-53 YRKANGLSDPIYMKS
+53 YRKANGLSDPIYRES
-68 PATVVDKYSTPSTQP
+68 PATVVDKYSAPSTQP
-83 TQAAPSTQPTQAAP
+83 TQASPSTQPTQAAP

-102 RKQSEVMQEQVGA
+102 RKQSDAMKEQLDTA
-115 LKKQRDDAA
+115 KKQRDDAA

-218 AKRLMDSGVSGTE
+218 AKRLMDSGLSGTE
-231 AVKRAGLADK
+231 AVKRSGLADK

-293 SGLPVMAA
+293 SGLPMMAA
-301 SVAGNKYADSYEK
+301 SAAGNKYADAYEK

-389 EDVINYAIEKSLT
+389 EDVINYAIEKALT

-411 GYDMLLGA
+411 GYDILLGA
-419 LAGGVFGGGNAA
+419 LAGGVLGGSNAA
-431 MRSVTYSRVGKA
+431 MRSATYSRVGKA

-493 DRESGL
+493 DIESGL

-551 SIKTAEDSVGRAF
+551 SIKTAEDSVGQAF

-579 NSALAGV
+579 NSAIAGV

-603 QAFSQLTGVQ
+603 QAFSRLTGVQ
-613 FSGNTA
+613 FTGNTA

-627 ATQNIA
+627 ATRNIA

-648 VAAAGEQ
+648 VAAAWEQ

-717 PGSKKKA
+717 TKPKKNA
-724 VADVNNAAKYLGK
+724 VDAVNNAAKYLGK

-790 GKYSG
+790 SKYSG
-795 MIDTLVENPDYADMV
+795 LIDTLVENPDYADMV
-810 KGMMNAKT
+810 NGMMNAKT
-818 ELYERNGIELDPNAA
+818 ELYERNGIELDPNEA

-890 SESQKALL
+890 SEAQKALL

-911 EDASVKH
+911 EDAS
-918 SLMDIPAMDSTG
+918 
-930 RELSA
+930 
-935 EQREYFFGSKVVDAE
+935 
-950 GRLKPVY
+950 
-957 HGSPAVFTEF
+957 
-967 SPDFMSQH
+967 
-975 GSSEGQGFYF
+975 
-985 TDYKPMAEGY
+985 
-995 QKDGGQLLEGYLD
+995 
-1008 IKKPLS
+1008 
-1014 DSEITLTRAEVKKLL
+1014 
-1029 QAVDPTGDEVILNYD
+1029 
-1044 PSGGIGYPSKTWY
+1044 
-1057 NRALD
+1057 
-1062 ATVKAAMEYSDSD
+1062 
-1075 SEILA
+1075 
-1080 EIANGGAGA
+1080 
-1089 GAVLEAARNT
+1089 
-1099 LGYDGYIVEGK
+1099 GK
-1110 YDNATVYVA
+1110 
-1119 FDSSQFKNIDNTAPT
+1119 
-1134 ESKDIRY
+1134 Y
-1141 SLMDIPAM
+1141 SLMDIQAM

-1167 LVDEAAKAAG
+1167 LVDEAAKENGYTIKAF
-1177 AILDASGRRPLHLY
+1177 
-1191 HGTNTF
+1191 HGTSRADRVGNVFLPERATSGPMAF
-1197 GYTKFRDGVIYATP
+1197 FTDNREIAERYSRDKADTSLAYDEEYSDYYTQFRVTRNGKSLSIGDLWKYLPMAE
-1211 NQSVAAGYGRTGYA
+1211 RT
-1225 KPRLVSDMYVPDDG
+1225 K
-1239 TMETLIKNAKNVLDW
+1239 IKNAAPHIRFDEDYDKVIYDPAAQHGNGAYDAYELNRNKGNVLNTLVSTWLESGDLYNR
-1254 ELQETT
+1254 EADFLDVLRLVGLNDVEYRDPDARHEKVYETYLKIRNPFDASNVEQT
-1260 VNDRQEAMDAVKKDA
+1260 FYDGLSAWLKSTDISEYERESAGADTWDKNSVEPEQFLERVASDIEAGTSHA
-1275 DSIAALVDKVWTSDA
+1275 WTSIPDY
-1290 VDAMELTEEQENAL
+1290 VT
-1304 YNVLSLPSYIS
+1304 
-1315 EVIDDIG
+1315 
-1322 TYTTVDEVA
+1322 A
-1331 YWISRF
+1331 Y
-1337 NDGLP
+1337 
-1342 IIRSYI
+1342 
-1348 DENRDSLKSSPA
+1348 LKE
-1360 WDMARLI
+1360 
-1367 LGYDLGDFAIDAEY
+1367 LGYDGI
-1381 RLLKSYEEDLLTNTN
+1381 
-1396 GSFVSADVVREEV
+1396 
-1409 EKAKDIGSYT
+1409 KDTG
-1419 LYGFAGD
+1419 GK
-1426 RPLVIDGGGAFW
+1426 GGGESHT
-1438 ANVPVDVWGGTY
+1438 VW
-1450 TTDDIVKRAKDE
+1450 IP
-1462 GYTSVLIKNI
+1462 
-1472 NDVAMNNYSANI
+1472 
-1484 KADIYAFFSPEQVKS
+1484 FSSEQVKS
-1499 ADPVTY
+1499 AEPIVY
-1505 DDKGNVI
+1505 DDAGNVI
-1512 PLSERFNPD
+1512 PLSERFN
-1521 NPDIR
+1521 N
-1526 YSLMDDVYLD
+1526 
-1536 AVKRGDMTTVQQMVD
+1536 
-1551 EAAKAAGYETRLL
+1551 
-1564 HGTSKK
+1564 
-1570 FTKFEATGSKTE
+1570 
-1582 SPSAKLGIWLS
+1582 
-1593 DSKRTAESYST
+1593 
-1604 PQSTDYNDSNRS
+1604 SNS
-1616 EWTRIFNAAEEV
+1616 
-1628 DKKIPNAVLGDN
+1628 
-1640 NDERFFAAS
+1640 
-1649 EGYWNLAEL
+1649 
-1658 GKLFKEYLP
+1658 
-1667 NDYKELKERGVFKDG
+1667 
-1682 EKHIRLTRETF
+1682 
-1693 DKGDNYAVYKD
+1693 
-1704 VIDRQGELLEW
+1704 
-1715 VNDLGRVRIY
+1715 
-1725 PSQLFSIIRNQIY
+1725 
-1738 DGVLRTLA
+1738 
-1746 KGDIEPRIVDA
+1746 
-1757 YVDTRNFAKASPPY
+1757 
-1771 HEDTQ
+1771 
-1776 KVKKIRAARSSGKD
+1776 
-1790 GIVFE
+1790 
-1795 GMFDG
+1795 
-1800 GERSNHYVVFDPAR
+1800 
-1814 IKSAAPVTYDD
+1814 
-1825 NGNVIPLSER
+1825 
-1835 FNRKNEDIR
+1835 DIR
-1844 YSLMEDAKY
+1844 YSLMEDAQY

-1859 AVADA
+1859 AVSEAT
-1864 AQKANDELK
+1864 QKANDELK

-1902 TERLTVDP
+1902 TEKPTIDP
-1910 IKAKRDIGRFLRK
+1910 IKAKKDIGRFLRK
-1923 NGITNDEAIKT
+1923 NGITSEETIKT

-1947 RGEKTDIDSVAKKVA
+1947 RWEKTDIDAAAKKVA
-1962 DTILKEATIADPL
+1962 DAILKEATVADPL
-1975 KAEKADIRKSLSQ
+1975 KTEKADIRKSLSQ

-2002 HKYGSLT
+2002 RKYGSLT

-2021 KTRENANVG
+2021 KTRENAKAG
-2030 DGVAFD
+2030 EGVAFD
-2036 VAYSELQSEFPGIF
+2036 VAYPELQSEFPGIF
-2050 RDAETEWETFE
+2050 RDAANEWETFA
-2061 NTVEV
+2061 NTVEA
-2066 ADYAKDSERIPLS
+2066 ADYAMRSDPVMLADMVDSK
-2079 YAVDEEEFARSITNQ
+2079 EFADSVANQ
-2094 LTDLFWIQ
+2094 LAEMFWNQ
-2102 KGLVT
+2102 KNLVT

-2113 AKADAATENA
+2113 ARADAATEKA
-2123 VAAAVEAERQRG
+2123 VSAAVEAERRRAE
-2135 QKEIAAND
+2135 KETAAND
-2143 RWRDA
+2143 RWREA
-2148 ETKLLTEIA
+2148 ETKLLADMA

-2206 DEFNRRRTQDRI
+2206 DEFNRRRTQERI
-2218 DRVVREDQAKSK
+2218 DRVVREDQDKSK

-2258 ETFKAKIAESWRTF
+2258 ETFKAKAAKDWHTF

-2303 QASAAAQ
+2303 QAAAAAQ

-2323 KKIGNKNLMQ
+2323 KKIGDKNLMQ
-2333 VFDPA
+2333 VFEPA
-2338 EKAGLTKEF
+2338 KNAGLTDEF

-2366 QKVLSAF
+2366 QRQLAEL
-2373 REELN
+2373 REKLN
-2378 KKVKGF
+2378 REVNGF
-2384 VEMTDENIATAAGK
+2384 AEMTDENIATAAGK
-2398 DASLTKTYTMEQIDA
+2398 DTTLTKAYTEAQIAA
-2413 AKRYKQLQAWAEKQF
+2413 AKQYKQFQAWAEKQF

-2439 SDSRAAADKLLKEHP
+2439 ADSRAAADKLLKEHP

-2476 GGLVSA
+2476 GGLVSE
-2482 DMAQR
+2482 DMVQR

-2571 YIQSVTEEG
+2571 YIQSVTEDGE
-2580 DLVDLDAD
+2580 LVDLDAD

-2751 FISTMEDTGDVQKA
+2751 FISTMEATGDVQQA

-2812 GWKEIGQLISRLLI
+2812 GAKEIGQLISRLLL
-2826 NGVAPGIIMGLLYD
+2826 NGVMPGIIMSLVYD
-2840 GLKEDDDYKELS
+2840 GLKEDEDYKELS

-3007 DVPTV
+3007 DVPAV

-3064 SEITKQIKEIYNS
+3064 SEITKQLKEIYNS

-3167 YFATRGITGD
+3167 YFASRGITGD
-3177 KDENGKTI
+3177 KDENGNTI
-3185 TNSASRKKKEAIDKA
+3185 TYSASRKKKEAIDKA

-3216 CVSEKVW
+3216 GVSDKVW

>member
-1 MGKMTADE
+1 MDRKTLE
-9 LRRAGEAYRSE
+9 QNY
-20 NNGAQK
+20 QK
-26 SPVTVSA
+26 SFGA
-33 NTEGSGNK
+33 
-41 MTASELRQAGEA
+41 
-53 YRKANGLSDPIYMKS
+53 S
-68 PATVVDKYSTPSTQP
+68 PAAELEQNYQRSGIDSLVQSVKKATQYNPS
-83 TQAAPSTQPTQAAP
+83 APSTQPTQAAP

-102 RKQSEVMQEQVGA
+102 RKQSDAMKEQ
-115 LKKQRDDAA
+115 LDTIKKQRDDAA

-176 ENKFKAGDAALSGVQ
+176 ENNFKAGDAALAGVQ
-191 NAFQSMGQYAAAAS
+191 NAFQNMRQYAAAAS
-205 SYLSGNQEAQAWE
+205 SYLSGNPEVQAWE
-218 AKRLMDSGVSGTE
+218 AKRLMESGVSGTE

-301 SVAGNKYADSYEK
+301 SAAGNKYADAYEK

-389 EDVINYAIEKSLT
+389 EDVINYAIEKALT

-411 GYDMLLGA
+411 GYDILLGA
-419 LAGGVFGGGNAA
+419 LAGGVLGGGNAA

-443 LNASPSA
+443 LNASPAA
-450 VAQQVQEGLE
+450 VAQQVQEGME

-472 EVQKNPSN
+472 EVQKNPSS
-480 QMVGRLYEANRTF
+480 QMVGRLYEANLTY
-493 DRESGL
+493 DAESGL
-499 SKIQGDITQISAKE
+499 SKIQNDITQVSINE
-513 IKAMVSDAQALAQAA
+513 IKAMVSKADALAQAA

-538 AVATAITEAQRTE
+538 AVATAITDAQRTQ
-551 SIKTAEDSVGRAF
+551 SIKTAEDSVGQAF

-569 NPVNEGEKAY
+569 NPANAGEKAY

-633 KSGKQAVSQ
+633 KSGKQAISQ

-655 AAAQFDADMQAQ
+655 AAAQFDVDMQAQ
-667 AEQMQRESEERWLS
+667 AEQMQRESNERWLS

-717 PGSKKKA
+717 LGSKKKA
-724 VADVNNAAKYLGK
+724 VAEVNNAAKYLGK
-737 TIVWYEGALQVNGQ
+737 TIVWFEGAVQVNGQ
-751 YRLANGFR
+751 YRLTNGYR

-890 SESQKALL
+890 SEAQRALL
-898 DGMEGRTESTNSA
+898 DGMEARSDAEEAGKISYSLMREAVEKNNRPFAEQFADYKAGKMKPTELFALGNTSQYLQAAGIGNEPIVMAQSVVAKAQRKAKVDTHGHNLSDNVLLKLPEMLDKPVLLLKSDTVPNAAVIVTSTADSDGNPIVVALHLSRSEGFDIVTRVASLYGKENSRDFLAEQMLRGNLLGYSKKEANRLLHRDGLQLPRRNTAVDFDTISVAQDTDAVNNYSMQNSA
-911 EDASVKH
+911 EDASGKH

-985 TDYKPMAEGY
+985 TDYKPVAEGY

-1029 QAVDPTGDEVILNYD
+1029 QAVDPTGDEVLVNYD
-1044 PSGGIGYPSKTWY
+1044 PAGGIGYPSKTWY

-1080 EIANGGAGA
+1080 EIANGGAGP
-1089 GAVLEAARNT
+1089 GTVLEAARNT

-1141 SLMDIPAM
+1141 SLMDT
-1149 DSEYSAAVES
+1149 DSTGRKLSTEQKKFFAGSKVID
-1159 GNMQEAQR
+1159 GNGNL
-1167 LVDEAAKAAG
+1167 LVM
-1177 AILDASGRRPLHLY
+1177 Y
-1191 HGTNTF
+1191 HGTTAF
-1197 GYTKFRDGVIYATP
+1197 GYITEFKRGKKGWLGPGIYLTSKRSDAQRYADAMGEGNGRLYEMYANITKPLVVTDGNPVPGILK
-1211 NQSVAAGYGRTGYA
+1211 AAYGRDSVYKSRSEKQANDPSIVTQADINKLRA
-1225 KPRLVSDMYVPDDG
+1225 K
-1239 TMETLIKNAKNVLDW
+1239 
-1254 ELQETT
+1254 
-1260 VNDRQEAMDAVKKDA
+1260 
-1275 DSIAALVDKVWTSDA
+1275 
-1290 VDAMELTEEQENAL
+1290 
-1304 YNVLSLPSYIS
+1304 
-1315 EVIDDIG
+1315 
-1322 TYTTVDEVA
+1322 
-1331 YWISRF
+1331 
-1337 NDGLP
+1337 
-1342 IIRSYI
+1342 
-1348 DENRDSLKSSPA
+1348 
-1360 WDMARLI
+1360 
-1367 LGYDLGDFAIDAEY
+1367 GYDGIMWDFG
-1381 RLLKSYEEDLLTNTN
+1381 
-1396 GSFVSADVVREEV
+1396 GSKEVSV
-1409 EKAKDIGSYT
+1409 
-1419 LYGFAGD
+1419 
-1426 RPLVIDGGGAFW
+1426 
-1438 ANVPVDVWGGTY
+1438 
-1450 TTDDIVKRAKDE
+1450 
-1462 GYTSVLIKNI
+1462 
-1472 NDVAMNNYSANI
+1472 
-1484 KADIYAFFSPEQVKS
+1484 FSPEQVKL
-1499 ADPVTY
+1499 AD
-1505 DDKGNVI
+1505 NVD
-1512 PLSERFNPD
+1512 P
-1521 NPDIR
+1521 
-1526 YSLMDDVYLD
+1526 
-1536 AVKRGDMTTVQQMVD
+1536 
-1551 EAAKAAGYETRLL
+1551 
-1564 HGTSKK
+1564 TS
-1570 FTKFEATGSKTE
+1570 SK
-1582 SPSAKLGIWLS
+1582 
-1593 DSKRTAESYST
+1593 
-1604 PQSTDYNDSNRS
+1604 
-1616 EWTRIFNAAEEV
+1616 
-1628 DKKIPNAVLGDN
+1628 
-1640 NDERFFAAS
+1640 
-1649 EGYWNLAEL
+1649 
-1658 GKLFKEYLP
+1658 
-1667 NDYKELKERGVFKDG
+1667 
-1682 EKHIRLTRETF
+1682 
-1693 DKGDNYAVYKD
+1693 
-1704 VIDRQGELLEW
+1704 
-1715 VNDLGRVRIY
+1715 
-1725 PSQLFSIIRNQIY
+1725 
-1738 DGVLRTLA
+1738 
-1746 KGDIEPRIVDA
+1746 
-1757 YVDTRNFAKASPPY
+1757 
-1771 HEDTQ
+1771 
-1776 KVKKIRAARSSGKD
+1776 
-1790 GIVFE
+1790 
-1795 GMFDG
+1795 
-1800 GERSNHYVVFDPAR
+1800 
-1814 IKSAAPVTYDD
+1814 
-1825 NGNVIPLSER
+1825 
-1835 FNRKNEDIR
+1835 DIR
-1844 YSLMEDAKY
+1844 YSLMEDAQY

-1873 AAQAQVKDL
+1873 AAQAEVKNI
-1882 RKQLLEMRNRA
+1882 RQQLADYRQQA
-1893 EYAELQTKV
+1893 
-1902 TERLTVDP
+1902 
-1910 IKAKRDIGRFLRK
+1910 
-1923 NGITNDEAIKT
+1923 
-1934 LTAEIE
+1934 TAE
-1940 DAFNSVY
+1940 
-1947 RGEKTDIDSVAKKVA
+1947 AKM
-1962 DTILKEATIADPL
+1962 
-1975 KAEKADIRKSLSQ
+1975 
-1988 RTFVIGEQLRGDIV
+1988 
-2002 HKYGSLT
+2002 
-2009 NFRKKYGNIIRI
+2009 
-2021 KTRENANVG
+2021 
-2030 DGVAFD
+2030 
-2036 VAYSELQSEFPGIF
+2036 
-2050 RDAETEWETFE
+2050 
-2061 NTVEV
+2061 
-2066 ADYAKDSERIPLS
+2066 
-2079 YAVDEEEFARSITNQ
+2079 
-2094 LTDLFWIQ
+2094 
-2102 KGLVT
+2102 
-2107 EADKAK
+2107 
-2113 AKADAATENA
+2113 
-2123 VAAAVEAERQRG
+2123 
-2135 QKEIAAND
+2135 ND

-2165 AKARAEFMAKYDALA
+2165 AKARSEFMQKYDSLS

-2218 DRVVREDQAKSK
+2218 DRVVREDRAKSK
-2230 ARLRA
+2230 ARLRT

-2242 TDDVAK
+2242 TEDVAK

-2258 ETFKAKIAESWRTF
+2258 ETFKAKSAKDWRTF

-2323 KKIGNKNLMQ
+2323 VKISGKNLMQ
-2333 VFDPA
+2333 VFEPA
-2338 EKAGLTKEF
+2338 KKSGLTNEF

-2360 SVREKA
+2360 SVRENA
-2366 QKVLSAF
+2366 QRQLAELRAKLN
-2373 REELN
+2373 REVN
-2378 KKVKGF
+2378 GF
-2384 VEMTDENIATAAGK
+2384 AEMTDENIATAAGK
-2398 DASLTKTYTMEQIDA
+2398 DTALTKAYTEAQIAA
-2413 AKRYKQLQAWAEKQF
+2413 AKQYKQFQAWAEKQF

-2439 SDSRAAADKLLKEHP
+2439 DDSRAAAADLLDAHP

-2482 DMAQR
+2482 DMAQY

-2751 FISTMEDTGDVQKA
+2751 FISTMEDTGDVQQA

-2861 IKIGDDKFIK
+2861 IKIGDNKFIK

-2899 AFADYP
+2899 AFAGYP
-2905 SFAIEQLAP
+2905 SFAIEQIAP

-2928 MSTNKN
+2928 MSTNKT

-2987 IDQYSGFIGDWV
+2987 IDQYSGFIGDWL

-3007 DVPTV
+3007 DVPAV

-3032 ALDEAKQVKETEF
+3032 ALDEAKQVKETEL

-3064 SEITKQIKEIYNS
+3064 SEITKQLKEIYNS

-3092 LELRNEIYRNALL
+3092 LELRNEIYRKALL
-3105 TVGTYEETAKSIDSA
+3105 TVGTYEETAKSIGSA

-3137 YALKTYNKD
+3137 YALKNYNKD
-3146 VGEKAAEYVAQGVT
+3146 VGEKAAEYVAHGVT

-3167 YFATRGITGD
+3167 YFAARGITGD

-3185 TNSASRKKKEAIDKA
+3185 TNSASRKKKDAIDKA

-3216 CVSEKVW
+3216 GVSEKVW

>member
-1 MGKMTADE
+1 MDRKTLE
-9 LRRAGEAYRSE
+9 QNY
-20 NNGAQK
+20 QK
-26 SPVTVSA
+26 SIGA
-33 NTEGSGNK
+33 
-41 MTASELRQAGEA
+41 
-53 YRKANGLSDPIYMKS
+53 S
-68 PATVVDKYSTPSTQP
+68 PAAELEQNYQRSGIDSLVQAVKKATQYNPS
-83 TQAAPSTQPTQAAP
+83 APSTQPKQAAP

-102 RKQSEVMQEQVGA
+102 RKQSDAMKKQVDA
-115 LKKQRDDAA
+115 LKKKRDDAA
-124 IKAGAYMRAG
+124 LKLSAYMRAG
-134 NMQQQAKEQQKI
+134 NMQKQAEEQLEI
-146 ANKAAI
+146 ANRAGI
-152 EYENA
+152 DYTNA
-157 YTQWKNQRNAEAVE
+157 YTNWKNQRNMEAVE
-171 DYNPD
+171 DYNPED
-176 ENKFKAGDAALSGVQ
+176 NHFKAGDAVLSGVQ
-191 NAFQSMGQYAAAAS
+191 NAFQSTGQAAVAAS
-205 SYLSGNQEAQAWE
+205 SYLSGSGVQATKAWK
-218 AKRLMDSGVSGTE
+218 AKALMDKGVKGTD
-231 AVKRAGLADK
+231 AVKQAGLMDK

-301 SVAGNKYADSYEK
+301 SAAGNKYADAYEK

-389 EDVINYAIEKSLT
+389 EDVINYAIEKALT

-411 GYDMLLGA
+411 GYDILLGA
-419 LAGGVFGGGNAA
+419 LAGGVLGGGNAA

-443 LNASPSA
+443 LNASPAA
-450 VAQQVQEGLE
+450 VAQQVQEGME

-472 EVQKNPSN
+472 EVQKNPSS
-480 QMVGRLYEANRTF
+480 QMVGRLYEANLTY
-493 DRESGL
+493 DAESGL
-499 SKIQGDITQISAKE
+499 SKIQNDITQVSINE
-513 IKAMVSDAQALAQAA
+513 IKAMVSKADALAQAA

-538 AVATAITEAQRTE
+538 AVATAITDAQRTQ
-551 SIKTAEDSVGRAF
+551 SIKTAEGSVGQAF

-569 NPVNEGEKAY
+569 NPANAGEKAY

-633 KSGKQAVSQ
+633 KSGKQAISQ

-667 AEQMQRESEERWLS
+667 AEQMQRESDERWLS

-717 PGSKKKA
+717 LGSKKKA
-724 VADVNNAAKYLGK
+724 VAEVNNAAKYLGK
-737 TIVWYEGALQVNGQ
+737 TIVWFEGAVQVNGQ
-751 YRLANGFR
+751 YRLTNGYR

-790 GKYSG
+790 SKYSG
-795 MIDTLVENPDYADMV
+795 LIDTLVENPDYADMV

-818 ELYERNGIELDPNAA
+818 ELYERNGIELDPDAA

-881 SAQEAYNRL
+881 SAEEAYNRL

-898 DGMEGRTESTNSA
+898 DGMEGKAETGVKGPEAFSLIDVAPNGMEIYETSLATQQLSESQKKKQYLALIKNQYRGRTARLERNGHVVYVRPDIQEAGKPIYGDRRSTANGAKALRNSLAEGDVFDLLENAEYDRSSRDTKNHKNADYFDYYVKTVQIDGKVYDLVADVKRAYGNSDGLYYTLYLVDNATKKAVVSQRPQTLGSSEPITASEMGSNSFSADMVPQSDTAVNNYSMQNSA
-911 EDASVKH
+911 EDASGKH
-918 SLMDIPAMDSTG
+918 
-930 RELSA
+930 
-935 EQREYFFGSKVVDAE
+935 
-950 GRLKPVY
+950 
-957 HGSPAVFTEF
+957 
-967 SPDFMSQH
+967 
-975 GSSEGQGFYF
+975 
-985 TDYKPMAEGY
+985 
-995 QKDGGQLLEGYLD
+995 
-1008 IKKPLS
+1008 
-1014 DSEITLTRAEVKKLL
+1014 
-1029 QAVDPTGDEVILNYD
+1029 
-1044 PSGGIGYPSKTWY
+1044 
-1057 NRALD
+1057 
-1062 ATVKAAMEYSDSD
+1062 
-1075 SEILA
+1075 
-1080 EIANGGAGA
+1080 
-1089 GAVLEAARNT
+1089 
-1099 LGYDGYIVEGK
+1099 
-1110 YDNATVYVA
+1110 
-1119 FDSSQFKNIDNTAPT
+1119 
-1134 ESKDIRY
+1134 

-1159 GNMQEAQR
+1159 GNMQEARR
-1167 LVDEAAKAAG
+1167 LVDEAAKGNGYTIKAF
-1177 AILDASGRRPLHLY
+1177 
-1191 HGTNTF
+1191 HGTSRGDRVGNVFLPERATSGPMAF
-1197 GYTKFRDGVIYATP
+1197 FTDNREIAERYSRDKADTSLAYDEEYSDYYTQFRVTRNGKSLSIGELWKYLPMAE
-1211 NQSVAAGYGRTGYA
+1211 RT
-1225 KPRLVSDMYVPDDG
+1225 K
-1239 TMETLIKNAKNVLDW
+1239 IKNAAPHIRFDEDYDKVIYDSAAQHGNGAYDAYELNRNKGNVLNTLVSTW
-1254 ELQETT
+1254 LETGDLYNREADFLD
-1260 VNDRQEAMDAVKKDA
+1260 VLRLAGLNDVEYRDPDARNEKVYETYLKIRNPFDASNVEQTFYDGLSAWLKSTDISEYQRESAGADTWDKNSVEPEQFLERVASDIEAGTSHA
-1275 DSIAALVDKVWTSDA
+1275 WTSIPDY
-1290 VDAMELTEEQENAL
+1290 VT
-1304 YNVLSLPSYIS
+1304 
-1315 EVIDDIG
+1315 
-1322 TYTTVDEVA
+1322 A
-1331 YWISRF
+1331 Y
-1337 NDGLP
+1337 
-1342 IIRSYI
+1342 
-1348 DENRDSLKSSPA
+1348 LKE
-1360 WDMARLI
+1360 
-1367 LGYDLGDFAIDAEY
+1367 LGYDGI
-1381 RLLKSYEEDLLTNTN
+1381 
-1396 GSFVSADVVREEV
+1396 
-1409 EKAKDIGSYT
+1409 KDTG
-1419 LYGFAGD
+1419 GK
-1426 RPLVIDGGGAFW
+1426 GGGESHT
-1438 ANVPVDVWGGTY
+1438 VW
-1450 TTDDIVKRAKDE
+1450 IP
-1462 GYTSVLIKNI
+1462 
-1472 NDVAMNNYSANI
+1472 
-1484 KADIYAFFSPEQVKS
+1484 FSSEQVKS
-1499 ADPVTY
+1499 AEPIVY
-1505 DDKGNVI
+1505 DDAGNVI
-1512 PLSERFNPD
+1512 PLSERFN
-1521 NPDIR
+1521 NSNNDIR
-1526 YSLMDDVYLD
+1526 
-1536 AVKRGDMTTVQQMVD
+1536 
-1551 EAAKAAGYETRLL
+1551 
-1564 HGTSKK
+1564 H
-1570 FTKFEATGSKTE
+1570 
-1582 SPSAKLGIWLS
+1582 
-1593 DSKRTAESYST
+1593 
-1604 PQSTDYNDSNRS
+1604 
-1616 EWTRIFNAAEEV
+1616 
-1628 DKKIPNAVLGDN
+1628 
-1640 NDERFFAAS
+1640 
-1649 EGYWNLAEL
+1649 
-1658 GKLFKEYLP
+1658 
-1667 NDYKELKERGVFKDG
+1667 
-1682 EKHIRLTRETF
+1682 
-1693 DKGDNYAVYKD
+1693 
-1704 VIDRQGELLEW
+1704 
-1715 VNDLGRVRIY
+1715 
-1725 PSQLFSIIRNQIY
+1725 
-1738 DGVLRTLA
+1738 
-1746 KGDIEPRIVDA
+1746 
-1757 YVDTRNFAKASPPY
+1757 
-1771 HEDTQ
+1771 
-1776 KVKKIRAARSSGKD
+1776 
-1790 GIVFE
+1790 
-1795 GMFDG
+1795 
-1800 GERSNHYVVFDPAR
+1800 
-1814 IKSAAPVTYDD
+1814 
-1825 NGNVIPLSER
+1825 
-1835 FNRKNEDIR
+1835 
-1844 YSLMEDAKY
+1844 SLMEDAQY
-1853 MADIDK
+1853 MADIDRVVSEATEK
-1859 AVADA
+1859 AT
-1864 AQKANDELK
+1864 DELK
-1873 AAQAQVKDL
+1873 AAQAEVKNI
-1882 RKQLLEMRNRA
+1882 RQQLADYRQQA
-1893 EYAELQTKV
+1893 
-1902 TERLTVDP
+1902 
-1910 IKAKRDIGRFLRK
+1910 
-1923 NGITNDEAIKT
+1923 
-1934 LTAEIE
+1934 TAE
-1940 DAFNSVY
+1940 
-1947 RGEKTDIDSVAKKVA
+1947 AKM
-1962 DTILKEATIADPL
+1962 
-1975 KAEKADIRKSLSQ
+1975 
-1988 RTFVIGEQLRGDIV
+1988 
-2002 HKYGSLT
+2002 
-2009 NFRKKYGNIIRI
+2009 
-2021 KTRENANVG
+2021 
-2030 DGVAFD
+2030 
-2036 VAYSELQSEFPGIF
+2036 
-2050 RDAETEWETFE
+2050 
-2061 NTVEV
+2061 
-2066 ADYAKDSERIPLS
+2066 
-2079 YAVDEEEFARSITNQ
+2079 
-2094 LTDLFWIQ
+2094 
-2102 KGLVT
+2102 
-2107 EADKAK
+2107 
-2113 AKADAATENA
+2113 
-2123 VAAAVEAERQRG
+2123 
-2135 QKEIAAND
+2135 ND

-2218 DRVVREDQAKSK
+2218 ERVVREDRAKSK
-2230 ARLRA
+2230 ARLRT

-2242 TDDVAK
+2242 TEDVAK

-2258 ETFKAKIAESWRTF
+2258 ETFKAKAAKDWRTF

-2323 KKIGNKNLMQ
+2323 KKIGDKNLMQ
-2333 VFDPA
+2333 VFEPA
-2338 EKAGLTKEF
+2338 KKAGLTDEF

-2366 QKVLSAF
+2366 QRQLAELRAKLN
-2373 REELN
+2373 REVN
-2378 KKVKGF
+2378 GF
-2384 VEMTDENIATAAGK
+2384 SEMTDENIATAAGK
-2398 DASLTKTYTMEQIDA
+2398 DTTLTKAYTEAQIAA
-2413 AKRYKQLQAWAEKQF
+2413 AKQYKQFQAWAEKQF
-2428 DKPVFGSSVTA
+2428 DKPVFGSSVTVD
-2439 SDSRAAADKLLKEHP
+2439 DSRAAAADLLDAHP

-2482 DMAQR
+2482 DMAQY

-2494 YVPTYRDMPST
+2494 YVPTYRDMAST

-2704 YDPKTGLSDRHH
+2704 YDPKTGLSDRYH

-2751 FISTMEDTGDVQKA
+2751 FISTMEDTGDVQQA

-2861 IKIGDDKFIK
+2861 IKIGDNKFIK

-2899 AFADYP
+2899 AFAGYP
-2905 SFAIEQLAP
+2905 SFAIEQIAP

-2928 MSTNKN
+2928 MSTNKT

-3007 DVPTV
+3007 DVPAV

-3032 ALDEAKQVKETEF
+3032 ALDEAKQVKDTELS
-3045 ATAADDATYSYLY
+3045 TAADDATYSYLY

-3064 SEITKQIKEIYNS
+3064 SEITKQLKEIYNS
-3077 GEKTRKEKMSEARDL
+3077 GEKTRKEKLEEARDL

-3105 TVGTYEETAKSIDSA
+3105 TVGTYEETAKGIDSA
-3120 DSDVVKR
+3120 DSDVVRR

-3137 YALKTYNKD
+3137 YALKNYNKD

-3167 YFATRGITGD
+3167 YFAARGITGD

-3185 TNSASRKKKEAIDKA
+3185 TNSASRKKKDAIDKA

-3216 CVSEKVW
+3216 GVSEKVW

>member
-1 MGKMTADE
+1 MDRKTLE
-9 LRRAGEAYRSE
+9 QNY
-20 NNGAQK
+20 QK
-26 SPVTVSA
+26 SIGA
-33 NTEGSGNK
+33 
-41 MTASELRQAGEA
+41 
-53 YRKANGLSDPIYMKS
+53 S
-68 PATVVDKYSTPSTQP
+68 PAAELEQNYQRSGIDSLVQSVKKATQYNPSS
-83 TQAAPSTQPTQAAP
+83 PSTQPTQAAP

-102 RKQSEVMQEQVGA
+102 RKQSDAMKEQ
-115 LKKQRDDAA
+115 LDTIKKQRDDAA

-134 NMQQQAKEQQKI
+134 NMPQQAKEQQKI

-176 ENKFKAGDAALSGVQ
+176 ENKFKAGDMALAGVQ
-191 NAFQSMGQYAAAAS
+191 SAFQRMGQYAAAAS
-205 SYLSGNQEAQAWE
+205 SYLSGNPEAQAWE
-218 AKRLMDSGVSGTE
+218 AKRLMESGVSGTE

-256 HEKNVASVG
+256 HEKNVESTSG
-265 AVEGGALQLVNTISN
+265 LERLALQTGNTIFN
-280 MVPSLVANAVLPG
+280 MVPSLAANFVLPG
-293 SGLPVMAA
+293 AGLPMMAA
-301 SVAGNKYADSYEK
+301 SAAGNKYADAYEK

-365 YNLANSVGGKWLR
+365 YNLANSAGGKWLR

-389 EDVINYAIEKSLT
+389 EDVINYAIEKALT

-411 GYDMLLGA
+411 GYDILLGA
-419 LAGGVFGGGNAA
+419 LAGGVLGGGNAA

-443 LNASPSA
+443 LNASPAA
-450 VAQQVQEGLE
+450 VAQQVQEGME

-467 AIYAA
+467 AIYAT

-480 QMVGRLYEANRTF
+480 QMVGRLYEANLTY
-493 DRESGL
+493 DAESGL
-499 SKIQGDITQISAKE
+499 SKIQNDITQVSINE
-513 IKAMVSDAQALAQAA
+513 IKAMVSKADALAQAA

-538 AVATAITEAQRTE
+538 AVATAITDAQRTQ
-551 SIKTAEDSVGRAF
+551 SIKTAEDSVGQAF

-569 NPVNEGEKAY
+569 NPANAGEKAY

-633 KSGKQAVSQ
+633 KSGKQAISQ

-667 AEQMQRESEERWLS
+667 AEQMQRESDERWLS

-717 PGSKKKA
+717 LGSKKKA
-724 VADVNNAAKYLGK
+724 VAEVNNAAKYLGK
-737 TIVWYEGALQVNGQ
+737 TIVWFEGAVQVNGQ
-751 YRLANGFR
+751 YRLTNGYR

-790 GKYSG
+790 SKYSG

-890 SESQKALL
+890 SEAQKALL
-898 DGMEGRTESTNSA
+898 DGMEGKAETGVNTLHLVDNATKKAVVSQGPQTLGSSEPITASEMGSNSFSADMVPQSDTAVNNYSMQNSA
-911 EDASVKH
+911 EGALLDSSKVKIVGNGDVDIALPEGYEDIGIAVTGEGSAAPNRYSLMSFRESELGTDKVKYATRLAKATGVSVQLATDWINSVYSVAAIIGDDKARLDYEANRNNTSLKPNSEYDFSLDFSTLCAKRLLFSGTMDAIQSALPNTPLTSEDFVHLREIMKDSGYEVACGICYVESTRREFSTISEGFVEQYRKAQAEGTNIKKVNASGQTKDLTTSKGIENSDPNRFVYPEKGFTPTLADLVTAEGIDRLQAEHPEVYKAFNAYMNARGQQKPKMIETRTDYRGEILNMTKGQVSRRNSHGGLRIQSFSDFEVPHLIDMMQAVYDMASMGLKGQAYTKVPSFARAMGRTGIKINLSLIAKGDGVDANGKLIFDDVEGMPASEAFSIRNDPRFSENVGTILVGKNVKH
-918 SLMDIPAMDSTG
+918 IVTAMADPEIDFIIPFHKSSWSASLYKSLGLEGYEDFTDYQNEKKAGTKIENYDPAEYWDFSKTGDENAQIYLEKCRADGRTPKFAEVMYEGKSLTEYPGYWKLLIDYKMYNNDGVGAPQKAVKPVFDDAYNAKMLSEYKGGHGKLPVAHDIVDRFLKEKSEGSYSLMDTDSDG

-967 SPDFMSQH
+967 STDFMSQH

-1029 QAVDPTGDEVILNYD
+1029 QAVDPTGDEVLVNYD
-1044 PSGGIGYPSKTWY
+1044 PAGGIGYPSKTWY
-1057 NRALD
+1057 NRAMD

-1080 EIANGGAGA
+1080 EIANGGAGT

-1141 SLMDIPAM
+1141 SLM
-1149 DSEYSAAVES
+1149 
-1159 GNMQEAQR
+1159 
-1167 LVDEAAKAAG
+1167 
-1177 AILDASGRRPLHLY
+1177 
-1191 HGTNTF
+1191 
-1197 GYTKFRDGVIYATP
+1197 
-1211 NQSVAAGYGRTGYA
+1211 
-1225 KPRLVSDMYVPDDG
+1225 
-1239 TMETLIKNAKNVLDW
+1239 
-1254 ELQETT
+1254 
-1260 VNDRQEAMDAVKKDA
+1260 
-1275 DSIAALVDKVWTSDA
+1275 
-1290 VDAMELTEEQENAL
+1290 
-1304 YNVLSLPSYIS
+1304 
-1315 EVIDDIG
+1315 
-1322 TYTTVDEVA
+1322 
-1331 YWISRF
+1331 
-1337 NDGLP
+1337 
-1342 IIRSYI
+1342 
-1348 DENRDSLKSSPA
+1348 
-1360 WDMARLI
+1360 
-1367 LGYDLGDFAIDAEY
+1367 
-1381 RLLKSYEEDLLTNTN
+1381 
-1396 GSFVSADVVREEV
+1396 
-1409 EKAKDIGSYT
+1409 
-1419 LYGFAGD
+1419 
-1426 RPLVIDGGGAFW
+1426 
-1438 ANVPVDVWGGTY
+1438 
-1450 TTDDIVKRAKDE
+1450 
-1462 GYTSVLIKNI
+1462 
-1472 NDVAMNNYSANI
+1472 
-1484 KADIYAFFSPEQVKS
+1484 
-1499 ADPVTY
+1499 
-1505 DDKGNVI
+1505 
-1512 PLSERFNPD
+1512 
-1521 NPDIR
+1521 
-1526 YSLMDDVYLD
+1526 
-1536 AVKRGDMTTVQQMVD
+1536 
-1551 EAAKAAGYETRLL
+1551 
-1564 HGTSKK
+1564 
-1570 FTKFEATGSKTE
+1570 
-1582 SPSAKLGIWLS
+1582 
-1593 DSKRTAESYST
+1593 
-1604 PQSTDYNDSNRS
+1604 
-1616 EWTRIFNAAEEV
+1616 
-1628 DKKIPNAVLGDN
+1628 
-1640 NDERFFAAS
+1640 
-1649 EGYWNLAEL
+1649 
-1658 GKLFKEYLP
+1658 
-1667 NDYKELKERGVFKDG
+1667 
-1682 EKHIRLTRETF
+1682 
-1693 DKGDNYAVYKD
+1693 
-1704 VIDRQGELLEW
+1704 
-1715 VNDLGRVRIY
+1715 
-1725 PSQLFSIIRNQIY
+1725 
-1738 DGVLRTLA
+1738 
-1746 KGDIEPRIVDA
+1746 
-1757 YVDTRNFAKASPPY
+1757 
-1771 HEDTQ
+1771 
-1776 KVKKIRAARSSGKD
+1776 
-1790 GIVFE
+1790 
-1795 GMFDG
+1795 
-1800 GERSNHYVVFDPAR
+1800 
-1814 IKSAAPVTYDD
+1814 
-1825 NGNVIPLSER
+1825 
-1835 FNRKNEDIR
+1835 
-1844 YSLMEDAKY
+1844 EDAQY
-1853 MADIDK
+1853 MADIDRVVSEATEK
-1859 AVADA
+1859 AT
-1864 AQKANDELK
+1864 DELK
-1873 AAQAQVKDL
+1873 AAQAEVKNI
-1882 RKQLLEMRNRA
+1882 RQQLSDYRQQA
-1893 EYAELQTKV
+1893 
-1902 TERLTVDP
+1902 
-1910 IKAKRDIGRFLRK
+1910 
-1923 NGITNDEAIKT
+1923 
-1934 LTAEIE
+1934 TAE
-1940 DAFNSVY
+1940 
-1947 RGEKTDIDSVAKKVA
+1947 AKM
-1962 DTILKEATIADPL
+1962 
-1975 KAEKADIRKSLSQ
+1975 
-1988 RTFVIGEQLRGDIV
+1988 
-2002 HKYGSLT
+2002 
-2009 NFRKKYGNIIRI
+2009 
-2021 KTRENANVG
+2021 
-2030 DGVAFD
+2030 
-2036 VAYSELQSEFPGIF
+2036 
-2050 RDAETEWETFE
+2050 
-2061 NTVEV
+2061 
-2066 ADYAKDSERIPLS
+2066 
-2079 YAVDEEEFARSITNQ
+2079 
-2094 LTDLFWIQ
+2094 
-2102 KGLVT
+2102 
-2107 EADKAK
+2107 
-2113 AKADAATENA
+2113 
-2123 VAAAVEAERQRG
+2123 
-2135 QKEIAAND
+2135 ND

-2218 DRVVREDQAKSK
+2218 DRVVREDRAKSK
-2230 ARLRA
+2230 ARLRT

-2242 TDDVAK
+2242 TEDVAK

-2258 ETFKAKIAESWRTF
+2258 ETFKAKAAKDWRTF

-2323 KKIGNKNLMQ
+2323 KKIGDKNLMQ
-2333 VFDPA
+2333 VFEPA
-2338 EKAGLTKEF
+2338 KKAGLTDEF

-2366 QKVLSAF
+2366 QRQLAELRAKLN
-2373 REELN
+2373 REVN
-2378 KKVKGF
+2378 GF
-2384 VEMTDENIATAAGK
+2384 SEMTDENIATAAGK
-2398 DASLTKTYTMEQIDA
+2398 DTTLTKAYTEAQIA
-2413 AKRYKQLQAWAEKQF
+2413 SAKQYKQFQAWAEKQF

-2439 SDSRAAADKLLKEHP
+2439 DDSRAAAADLLDAHP

-2482 DMAQR
+2482 DMAQY

-2672 FIKNYGKAVK
+2672 FVKNYGKAVK

-2751 FISTMEDTGDVQKA
+2751 FISTMEDTGDVQQA

-2861 IKIGDDKFIK
+2861 IKIGDNKFIK

-2899 AFADYP
+2899 AFAGYP
-2905 SFAIEQLAP
+2905 SFAIEQIAP

-2928 MSTNKN
+2928 MSTNKT

-2987 IDQYSGFIGDWV
+2987 IDQYSGFIGDWL
-2999 LPALSKKA
+2999 LPTLSKKA
-3007 DVPTV
+3007 DVPAV

-3064 SEITKQIKEIYNS
+3064 SEITKQLKEIYNS
-3077 GEKTRKEKMSEARDL
+3077 GEKTRKEKREEARDL
-3092 LELRNEIYRNALL
+3092 LELRNEIYRKALL
-3105 TVGTYEETAKSIDSA
+3105 TVGTYEETAKSIGSA

-3167 YFATRGITGD
+3167 YFAARGITGD

-3185 TNSASRKKKEAIDKA
+3185 TNSASRKKKEAIDKS
-3200 VPNATTKQKHL
+3200 VPGASTKQKHL
-3211 LYEAI
+3211 LYEALG
-3216 CVSEKVW
+3216 VSEKVW

>member
-1 MGKMTADE
+1 MDRKTLE
-9 LRRAGEAYRSE
+9 QNY
-20 NNGAQK
+20 QK
-26 SPVTVSA
+26 SFGA
-33 NTEGSGNK
+33 
-41 MTASELRQAGEA
+41 
-53 YRKANGLSDPIYMKS
+53 S
-68 PATVVDKYSTPSTQP
+68 PAAELEQNYQRSGIDSLVQSVKKATQYNPS
-83 TQAAPSTQPTQAAP
+83 APSTQPTQAAP

-102 RKQSEVMQEQVGA
+102 RKQSDAMKEQ
-115 LKKQRDDAA
+115 LDTIKKQRDDAA

-134 NMQQQAKEQQKI
+134 NMPQQAKEQQKI

-176 ENKFKAGDAALSGVQ
+176 ENKFKAGDAVLSGVQ
-191 NAFQSMGQYAAAAS
+191 NAFQSMRQYAAAAS
-205 SYLSGNQEAQAWE
+205 SYLSGNPEAQAWE
-218 AKRLMDSGVSGTE
+218 AKRLMESGVSGTE

-301 SVAGNKYADSYEK
+301 SAAGNKYADAYEK

-354 AKKLMAEAPGL
+354 AKKLMAEALGL

-389 EDVINYAIEKSLT
+389 EDVINYAIEKALT

-411 GYDMLLGA
+411 GYDILLGA
-419 LAGGVFGGGNAA
+419 LAGGVLGGGNAA

-443 LNASPSA
+443 LNASPAA
-450 VAQQVQEGLE
+450 VAQQVQEGME

-472 EVQKNPSN
+472 EVQKNPSS
-480 QMVGRLYEANRTF
+480 QMVGRLYEANLTY
-493 DRESGL
+493 DAESGL
-499 SKIQGDITQISAKE
+499 SKIQNDITQVSINE
-513 IKAMVSDAQALAQAA
+513 IKAMVSKADALAQAA

-538 AVATAITEAQRTE
+538 AVATAITDAQRTQ
-551 SIKTAEDSVGRAF
+551 SIKTAEGSVGQAF

-569 NPVNEGEKAY
+569 NPANAGEKAY

-633 KSGKQAVSQ
+633 KSGKQAISQ

-667 AEQMQRESEERWLS
+667 AEQMQRESDERWLS

-717 PGSKKKA
+717 LGSKKKA
-724 VADVNNAAKYLGK
+724 VAEVNNAAKYLGK
-737 TIVWYEGALQVNGQ
+737 TIVWFEGAVQVNGQ
-751 YRLANGFR
+751 YRLTNGYR

-790 GKYSG
+790 SKYSG
-795 MIDTLVENPDYADMV
+795 LIDTLVENPDYADMV

-818 ELYERNGIELDPNAA
+818 ELYERNGIDLDPDAA

-890 SESQKALL
+890 SEAQRALI
-898 DGMEGRTESTNSA
+898 DGIEGRTEA
-911 EDASVKH
+911 EEAGKISY
-918 SLMDIPAMDSTG
+918 SLMREAVEKNNRPFAEQFADYKAGKMKPTELFALGNTSQYLQAAGIGNEPIVMAQSVVAKAQRKAKVDTHGHNLSDNVLLKLPEMLDKPVLLLKSDTVPNAAVIVTSTADSDGNPIVVALHLSRSEGFDIVTRVASLYGKENSRDFLAEQMLRGNLLGYSKKEANRLLHRDGLQLPRRNTAVDFDTINIPQDTDVVNSHSMQTGAKNAQEKLSLMEMPTTDSTG
-930 RELSA
+930 
-935 EQREYFFGSKVVDAE
+935 SK
-950 GRLKPVY
+950 
-957 HGSPAVFTEF
+957 
-967 SPDFMSQH
+967 
-975 GSSEGQGFYF
+975 
-985 TDYKPMAEGY
+985 
-995 QKDGGQLLEGYLD
+995 
-1008 IKKPLS
+1008 
-1014 DSEITLTRAEVKKLL
+1014 
-1029 QAVDPTGDEVILNYD
+1029 
-1044 PSGGIGYPSKTWY
+1044 
-1057 NRALD
+1057 
-1062 ATVKAAMEYSDSD
+1062 
-1075 SEILA
+1075 
-1080 EIANGGAGA
+1080 
-1089 GAVLEAARNT
+1089 
-1099 LGYDGYIVEGK
+1099 
-1110 YDNATVYVA
+1110 
-1119 FDSSQFKNIDNTAPT
+1119 
-1134 ESKDIRY
+1134 
-1141 SLMDIPAM
+1141 
-1149 DSEYSAAVES
+1149 
-1159 GNMQEAQR
+1159 
-1167 LVDEAAKAAG
+1167 
-1177 AILDASGRRPLHLY
+1177 
-1191 HGTNTF
+1191 
-1197 GYTKFRDGVIYATP
+1197 
-1211 NQSVAAGYGRTGYA
+1211 
-1225 KPRLVSDMYVPDDG
+1225 
-1239 TMETLIKNAKNVLDW
+1239 
-1254 ELQETT
+1254 
-1260 VNDRQEAMDAVKKDA
+1260 
-1275 DSIAALVDKVWTSDA
+1275 
-1290 VDAMELTEEQENAL
+1290 
-1304 YNVLSLPSYIS
+1304 
-1315 EVIDDIG
+1315 
-1322 TYTTVDEVA
+1322 
-1331 YWISRF
+1331 
-1337 NDGLP
+1337 
-1342 IIRSYI
+1342 
-1348 DENRDSLKSSPA
+1348 
-1360 WDMARLI
+1360 
-1367 LGYDLGDFAIDAEY
+1367 
-1381 RLLKSYEEDLLTNTN
+1381 
-1396 GSFVSADVVREEV
+1396 
-1409 EKAKDIGSYT
+1409 
-1419 LYGFAGD
+1419 
-1426 RPLVIDGGGAFW
+1426 
-1438 ANVPVDVWGGTY
+1438 
-1450 TTDDIVKRAKDE
+1450 
-1462 GYTSVLIKNI
+1462 
-1472 NDVAMNNYSANI
+1472 
-1484 KADIYAFFSPEQVKS
+1484 
-1499 ADPVTY
+1499 
-1505 DDKGNVI
+1505 
-1512 PLSERFNPD
+1512 
-1521 NPDIR
+1521 
-1526 YSLMDDVYLD
+1526 
-1536 AVKRGDMTTVQQMVD
+1536 
-1551 EAAKAAGYETRLL
+1551 
-1564 HGTSKK
+1564 
-1570 FTKFEATGSKTE
+1570 
-1582 SPSAKLGIWLS
+1582 
-1593 DSKRTAESYST
+1593 
-1604 PQSTDYNDSNRS
+1604 
-1616 EWTRIFNAAEEV
+1616 
-1628 DKKIPNAVLGDN
+1628 
-1640 NDERFFAAS
+1640 
-1649 EGYWNLAEL
+1649 
-1658 GKLFKEYLP
+1658 
-1667 NDYKELKERGVFKDG
+1667 
-1682 EKHIRLTRETF
+1682 
-1693 DKGDNYAVYKD
+1693 
-1704 VIDRQGELLEW
+1704 
-1715 VNDLGRVRIY
+1715 
-1725 PSQLFSIIRNQIY
+1725 
-1738 DGVLRTLA
+1738 
-1746 KGDIEPRIVDA
+1746 
-1757 YVDTRNFAKASPPY
+1757 
-1771 HEDTQ
+1771 
-1776 KVKKIRAARSSGKD
+1776 
-1790 GIVFE
+1790 
-1795 GMFDG
+1795 
-1800 GERSNHYVVFDPAR
+1800 
-1814 IKSAAPVTYDD
+1814 
-1825 NGNVIPLSER
+1825 
-1835 FNRKNEDIR
+1835 DIR
-1844 YSLMEDAKY
+1844 YSLMEDAQY

-1902 TERLTVDP
+1902 TERPTVDP
-1910 IKAKRDIGRFLRK
+1910 IKAKRDISRFLRK
-1923 NGITNDEAIKT
+1923 NGITNEETIKT

-1947 RGEKTDIDSVAKKVA
+1947 RWEKTDIDAAAKKAA
-1962 DTILKEATIADPL
+1962 DAILKEATVADPL
-1975 KAEKADIRKSLSQ
+1975 KTEKADIRKSLSQ

-2002 HKYGSLT
+2002 RKYGSLT
-2009 NFRKKYGNIIRI
+2009 NFRRKYGNIIRI
-2021 KTRENANVG
+2021 KTRENAKAG
-2030 DGVAFD
+2030 ERVAFD

-2094 LTDLFWIQ
+2094 LTDLLWSQ
-2102 KGLVT
+2102 KELVT

-2113 AKADAATENA
+2113 AKADAATEKA
-2123 VAAAVEAERQRG
+2123 VDAAVEAERQRG
-2135 QKEIAAND
+2135 QKETAAND

-2165 AKARAEFMAKYDALA
+2165 AKARAEFMAKYDALS
-2180 KQYRADLRANNQQAQ
+2180 KQYRADLRANNRQVRD
-2195 EKYNEK
+2195 KYNEK
-2201 LTEAK
+2201 LSEAK

-2218 DRVVREDQAKSK
+2218 DRVVREDRAKSK
-2230 ARLRA
+2230 ARLRT

-2242 TDDVAK
+2242 TEDVAK

-2258 ETFKAKIAESWRTF
+2258 ETFKAKAAKDWRTF

-2323 KKIGNKNLMQ
+2323 KKIGDKNLMQ
-2333 VFDPA
+2333 VFEPA
-2338 EKAGLTKEF
+2338 KKAGLTDEF

-2360 SVREKA
+2360 SVRENA
-2366 QKVLSAF
+2366 QRQLAELRAKLN
-2373 REELN
+2373 REVN
-2378 KKVKGF
+2378 GF
-2384 VEMTDENIATAAGK
+2384 AEMTDENISTAAGK
-2398 DASLTKTYTMEQIDA
+2398 DTTLTKAYTKAQIAA
-2413 AKRYKQLQAWAEKQF
+2413 AKQYKQFQAWAEKQF

-2439 SDSRAAADKLLKEHP
+2439 DDSRAAAADLLDAHP

-2482 DMAQR
+2482 DMAQH

-2751 FISTMEDTGDVQKA
+2751 FISTMEDTGDVQQA

-2861 IKIGDDKFIK
+2861 IKIGDNKFIK

-2899 AFADYP
+2899 AFAGYP
-2905 SFAIEQLAP
+2905 SFAIEQIAP

-2928 MSTNKN
+2928 MSTNKT

-3007 DVPTV
+3007 DVPAV

-3045 ATAADDATYSYLY
+3045 ATAADDATFSYLY

-3064 SEITKQIKEIYNS
+3064 SEITKQLKEIYNS

-3092 LELRNEIYRNALL
+3092 LELRNEIYRKALL
-3105 TVGTYEETAKSIDSA
+3105 TVGTYEETAKSIGSA

-3137 YALKTYNKD
+3137 YALKNYNKD
-3146 VGEKAAEYVAQGVT
+3146 VGEKAAEYVAHGVT

-3167 YFATRGITGD
+3167 YFAARGITGD

-3185 TNSASRKKKEAIDKA
+3185 TNSASRKKKDAIDKA

-3216 CVSEKVW
+3216 GVSEKVW

>member
-1 MGKMTADE
+1 MDRKTLE
-9 LRRAGEAYRSE
+9 QNY
-20 NNGAQK
+20 QK
-26 SPVTVSA
+26 SFGA
-33 NTEGSGNK
+33 
-41 MTASELRQAGEA
+41 
-53 YRKANGLSDPIYMKS
+53 S
-68 PATVVDKYSTPSTQP
+68 PAAELEQNYQRSGIDSLVQSVKKATQYNPS
-83 TQAAPSTQPTQAAP
+83 APSTQPTQAAP

-102 RKQSEVMQEQVGA
+102 RKQSDAMKEQLDA
-115 LKKQRDDAA
+115 IKKQRDDAA

-134 NMQQQAKEQQKI
+134 NMPQQAKEQQKI

-171 DYNPD
+171 GYNPD
-176 ENKFKAGDAALSGVQ
+176 ENKFKAGDAVLSGVQ
-191 NAFQSMGQYAAAAS
+191 NAFQSMRQYAAAAS
-205 SYLSGNQEAQAWE
+205 SYLSGNPEAQAWE
-218 AKRLMDSGVSGTE
+218 AKRLMESGVSGTE

-280 MVPSLVANAVLPG
+280 MVPSLVANAILPG

-301 SVAGNKYADSYEK
+301 SAAGNKYADAYEK

-389 EDVINYAIEKSLT
+389 EDVINYAIEKALT

-431 MRSVTYSRVGKA
+431 MRSATYSRVGKA
-443 LNASPSA
+443 LNASPAA
-450 VAQQVQEGLE
+450 VAQQVQEGME

-480 QMVGRLYEANRTF
+480 QMVGRLYEANLTY
-493 DRESGL
+493 DAESGL
-499 SKIQGDITQISAKE
+499 SKIQNDITQVSINE
-513 IKAMVSDAQALAQAA
+513 IKALVSKADALAQAA

-538 AVATAITEAQRTE
+538 AVATAITDAQRTQ
-551 SIKTAEDSVGRAF
+551 SIKTAEDSVGQAF

-569 NPVNEGEKAY
+569 NPANAGEKAY

-633 KSGKQAVSQ
+633 KSGKQAISQ

-648 VAAAGEQ
+648 VAAAGKQ
-655 AAAQFDADMQAQ
+655 AAAQFDVDMQAQ

-717 PGSKKKA
+717 PGSKKKT
-724 VADVNNAAKYLGK
+724 VAEVNNAAKYLGK
-737 TIVWYEGALQVNGQ
+737 TIVWFEGAVQVNGQ
-751 YRLANGFR
+751 YRLTNGYR

-790 GKYSG
+790 SKYSG
-795 MIDTLVENPDYADMV
+795 LIDTLVENPDYADMV

-861 AATGIKGFL
+861 AATGIRGFL

-890 SESQKALL
+890 SEAQKALL
-898 DGMEGRTESTNSA
+898 DGMEARSDAEEAGKISYSVMDAAVKGNNRPFAEQFADYKAGKMRPTDLFYLNNTSEYLQAAGLANEPIVMAQSVVTKAQRKATVDTHGHELSDDVILKLPEMIEKPVLLLKSDTVPASVVVVTSVADGSGNPVVVALHLSRNNGFDVVTRIASLYGKENSRNFIADQLIRGNLIGYSKKEANRLLHRDGLQLPRRNTAVDFDIISVAQDTDAVNNYSMQNSA
-911 EDASVKH
+911 EDANGKH

-935 EQREYFFGSKVVDAE
+935 EQREYFFGSKVVDAD

-967 SPDFMSQH
+967 STDFMSQH

-1029 QAVDPTGDEVILNYD
+1029 RAVDPTGDEVLVNYD
-1044 PSGGIGYPSKTWY
+1044 PAGGIGYPSKAWY

-1080 EIANGGAGA
+1080 EIANGGSGT

-1141 SLMDIPAM
+1141 SLM
-1149 DSEYSAAVES
+1149 
-1159 GNMQEAQR
+1159 
-1167 LVDEAAKAAG
+1167 
-1177 AILDASGRRPLHLY
+1177 
-1191 HGTNTF
+1191 
-1197 GYTKFRDGVIYATP
+1197 
-1211 NQSVAAGYGRTGYA
+1211 
-1225 KPRLVSDMYVPDDG
+1225 
-1239 TMETLIKNAKNVLDW
+1239 
-1254 ELQETT
+1254 
-1260 VNDRQEAMDAVKKDA
+1260 
-1275 DSIAALVDKVWTSDA
+1275 
-1290 VDAMELTEEQENAL
+1290 
-1304 YNVLSLPSYIS
+1304 
-1315 EVIDDIG
+1315 
-1322 TYTTVDEVA
+1322 
-1331 YWISRF
+1331 
-1337 NDGLP
+1337 
-1342 IIRSYI
+1342 
-1348 DENRDSLKSSPA
+1348 
-1360 WDMARLI
+1360 
-1367 LGYDLGDFAIDAEY
+1367 
-1381 RLLKSYEEDLLTNTN
+1381 
-1396 GSFVSADVVREEV
+1396 
-1409 EKAKDIGSYT
+1409 
-1419 LYGFAGD
+1419 
-1426 RPLVIDGGGAFW
+1426 
-1438 ANVPVDVWGGTY
+1438 
-1450 TTDDIVKRAKDE
+1450 
-1462 GYTSVLIKNI
+1462 
-1472 NDVAMNNYSANI
+1472 
-1484 KADIYAFFSPEQVKS
+1484 
-1499 ADPVTY
+1499 
-1505 DDKGNVI
+1505 
-1512 PLSERFNPD
+1512 
-1521 NPDIR
+1521 
-1526 YSLMDDVYLD
+1526 
-1536 AVKRGDMTTVQQMVD
+1536 
-1551 EAAKAAGYETRLL
+1551 
-1564 HGTSKK
+1564 
-1570 FTKFEATGSKTE
+1570 
-1582 SPSAKLGIWLS
+1582 
-1593 DSKRTAESYST
+1593 
-1604 PQSTDYNDSNRS
+1604 
-1616 EWTRIFNAAEEV
+1616 
-1628 DKKIPNAVLGDN
+1628 
-1640 NDERFFAAS
+1640 
-1649 EGYWNLAEL
+1649 
-1658 GKLFKEYLP
+1658 
-1667 NDYKELKERGVFKDG
+1667 
-1682 EKHIRLTRETF
+1682 
-1693 DKGDNYAVYKD
+1693 
-1704 VIDRQGELLEW
+1704 
-1715 VNDLGRVRIY
+1715 
-1725 PSQLFSIIRNQIY
+1725 
-1738 DGVLRTLA
+1738 
-1746 KGDIEPRIVDA
+1746 
-1757 YVDTRNFAKASPPY
+1757 
-1771 HEDTQ
+1771 
-1776 KVKKIRAARSSGKD
+1776 
-1790 GIVFE
+1790 
-1795 GMFDG
+1795 
-1800 GERSNHYVVFDPAR
+1800 
-1814 IKSAAPVTYDD
+1814 
-1825 NGNVIPLSER
+1825 
-1835 FNRKNEDIR
+1835 
-1844 YSLMEDAKY
+1844 EDAQY

-1859 AVADA
+1859 AVSEAT
-1864 AQKANDELK
+1864 QKADDELK

-1902 TERLTVDP
+1902 TEKPTIDP
-1910 IKAKRDIGRFLRK
+1910 IKAKKDIGRFLRK
-1923 NGITNDEAIKT
+1923 NGITNEETIKT
-1934 LTAEIE
+1934 MTAEIE

-1947 RGEKTDIDSVAKKVA
+1947 RWEKTDIDAAAKKAA
-1962 DTILKEATIADPL
+1962 DAILKEATVADPL
-1975 KAEKADIRKSLSQ
+1975 KTEKADIRKSLSQ

-2002 HKYGSLT
+2002 RKYGSLT

-2021 KTRENANVG
+2021 KTRENAKAG
-2030 DGVAFD
+2030 EGVAFD
-2036 VAYSELQSEFPGIF
+2036 VAYPELQSEFPGIF
-2050 RDAETEWETFE
+2050 RDAATEWETFA
-2061 NTVEV
+2061 NTVEA
-2066 ADYAKDSERIPLS
+2066 ADYAMRSDPVMLADMVDSQ
-2079 YAVDEEEFARSITNQ
+2079 EFADSVSNQ
-2094 LTDLFWIQ
+2094 LAEMLWNQ
-2102 KGLVT
+2102 KNLVT

-2113 AKADAATENA
+2113 ARADAATEKA
-2123 VAAAVEAERQRG
+2123 VSAAVEAERRRAE
-2135 QKEIAAND
+2135 KETAAND
-2143 RWRDA
+2143 RWREA
-2148 ETKLLTEIA
+2148 ETKLLADMA

-2165 AKARAEFMAKYDALA
+2165 AKARAEFMQKYDSLS
-2180 KQYRADLRANNQQAQ
+2180 KQFRADLRANNQQAQ

-2218 DRVVREDQAKSK
+2218 DRVVREDRAKSK
-2230 ARLRA
+2230 ARLRT

-2242 TDDVAK
+2242 TEDVAK

-2258 ETFKAKIAESWRTF
+2258 ETFKAKAAKDWRTF

-2323 KKIGNKNLMQ
+2323 KKIGDKNLMQ
-2333 VFDPA
+2333 VFEPA
-2338 EKAGLTKEF
+2338 KKAGLTDEF

-2366 QKVLSAF
+2366 QQQLAELRAKLN
-2373 REELN
+2373 REVN
-2378 KKVKGF
+2378 GF
-2384 VEMTDENIATAAGK
+2384 AEMTDENISTAAGK
-2398 DASLTKTYTMEQIDA
+2398 DTTLTKAYTEAQIAA
-2413 AKRYKQLQAWAEKQF
+2413 AKQYKQFQAWAEKQF

-2439 SDSRAAADKLLKEHP
+2439 DDSRAAAADLLDAHP

-2482 DMAQR
+2482 DMAQY

-2751 FISTMEDTGDVQKA
+2751 FISTMEDTGDVQQA

-2861 IKIGDDKFIK
+2861 IKIGDNKFIK

-2899 AFADYP
+2899 AFAGYP
-2905 SFAIEQLAP
+2905 SFAIEQIAP

-2928 MSTNKN
+2928 MSTNKT

-2987 IDQYSGFIGDWV
+2987 IDQYSGFIGDWL
-2999 LPALSKKA
+2999 LPTLSKKA
-3007 DVPTV
+3007 DVPAV

-3032 ALDEAKQVKETEF
+3032 ALDEAKQVKETEL

-3064 SEITKQIKEIYNS
+3064 SEITKQLKEIYNS
-3077 GEKTRKEKMSEARDL
+3077 GEKTRKEKREEARDL
-3092 LELRNEIYRNALL
+3092 LELRNEIYRKALL
-3105 TVGTYEETAKSIDSA
+3105 TVGAYEETAKSIGSA

-3167 YFATRGITGD
+3167 YFAARGITGD

-3200 VPNATTKQKHL
+3200 VPGASTKQKYL
-3211 LYEAI
+3211 LYEALG
-3216 CVSEKVW
+3216 VSEKVW

>member
-1 MGKMTADE
+1 MDRKTLE
-9 LRRAGEAYRSE
+9 QNY
-20 NNGAQK
+20 QK
-26 SPVTVSA
+26 SFGA
-33 NTEGSGNK
+33 
-41 MTASELRQAGEA
+41 
-53 YRKANGLSDPIYMKS
+53 S
-68 PATVVDKYSTPSTQP
+68 PAAELEQNYQRSGIDSLVQSVKKATQYNPS
-83 TQAAPSTQPTQAAP
+83 APSTQPTQAAP

-102 RKQSEVMQEQVGA
+102 RKQSDAMKEQ
-115 LKKQRDDAA
+115 LDTIKKQRDDAA

-134 NMQQQAKEQQKI
+134 NMPQQAKEQQKI

-176 ENKFKAGDAALSGVQ
+176 ENNFKAGDAALAGVQ
-191 NAFQSMGQYAAAAS
+191 NAFQNMRQYAAAAS
-205 SYLSGNQEAQAWE
+205 SYLSGNPEVQAWE
-218 AKRLMDSGVSGTE
+218 AKRLMESGVSGTE

-301 SVAGNKYADSYEK
+301 SAAGNKYADAYEK

-389 EDVINYAIEKSLT
+389 EDVINYAIEKALT

-411 GYDMLLGA
+411 GYDILLGA
-419 LAGGVFGGGNAA
+419 LAGGVLGGGNAA

-443 LNASPSA
+443 LNASPAA
-450 VAQQVQEGLE
+450 VAQQVQEGME

-472 EVQKNPSN
+472 EVQKNPSS
-480 QMVGRLYEANRTF
+480 QMVGRLYEANLTY
-493 DRESGL
+493 DAESGL
-499 SKIQGDITQISAKE
+499 SKIQNDITQVSINE
-513 IKAMVSDAQALAQAA
+513 IKAMVSKADALAQAA

-538 AVATAITEAQRTE
+538 AVATAITDAQRTQ
-551 SIKTAEDSVGRAF
+551 SIKTAEGSVGQAF

-569 NPVNEGEKAY
+569 NPANAGEKAY

-633 KSGKQAVSQ
+633 KSGKQAISQ

-667 AEQMQRESEERWLS
+667 AEQMQRESDERWLS

-717 PGSKKKA
+717 LGSKKKA
-724 VADVNNAAKYLGK
+724 VAEVNNAAKYLGK
-737 TIVWYEGALQVNGQ
+737 TIVWFEGAVQVNGQ
-751 YRLANGFR
+751 YRLTNGYR

-790 GKYSG
+790 SKYSG
-795 MIDTLVENPDYADMV
+795 LIDTLVENPDYADMV

-818 ELYERNGIELDPNAA
+818 ELYERNGIDLDPDAA

-890 SESQKALL
+890 SEAQRALI
-898 DGMEGRTESTNSA
+898 DGIEGRTEAEEAGKISYSLMREAVEKNNRPFAEQFADYKAGKMKPTELFALGNTSQYLQAAGIGNEPIVMAQSVVAKAQRKAKVDTHGHNLSDNVLLKLPEMLDKPVLLLKSDTVPNAAVIVTSTADSDGNPIVVALHLSRSEGFDIVTRVASLYGKENSRDFLAEQMLRGNLLGYSKKEANRLLHRDGLQLPRRNPAVDFDTISVAQDTDAVNNYSMQNSA
-911 EDASVKH
+911 EDASGKH

-1029 QAVDPTGDEVILNYD
+1029 QAVDPTGDEVLVNYD
-1044 PSGGIGYPSKTWY
+1044 PAGGIGYPSKTWY

-1062 ATVKAAMEYSDSD
+1062 STVKAAMDYSSSD

-1080 EIANGGAGA
+1080 EIANGGAGS
-1089 GAVLEAARNT
+1089 GTVLEAARNT

-1141 SLMDIPAM
+1141 SLMDT
-1149 DSEYSAAVES
+1149 DSTGRKLSTEQKKFFAGSKVID
-1159 GNMQEAQR
+1159 GNGNL
-1167 LVDEAAKAAG
+1167 LVM
-1177 AILDASGRRPLHLY
+1177 Y
-1191 HGTNTF
+1191 HGTTAF
-1197 GYTKFRDGVIYATP
+1197 GYITEFKRGKKGWLGPGIYLTSKRSDAQRYADAMGEGNGRLYEMYANITKPLVVTDGNPVPGILK
-1211 NQSVAAGYGRTGYA
+1211 AAYGRDSVYKSRSEKQANDPSIVTQADINKLRA
-1225 KPRLVSDMYVPDDG
+1225 K
-1239 TMETLIKNAKNVLDW
+1239 
-1254 ELQETT
+1254 
-1260 VNDRQEAMDAVKKDA
+1260 
-1275 DSIAALVDKVWTSDA
+1275 
-1290 VDAMELTEEQENAL
+1290 
-1304 YNVLSLPSYIS
+1304 
-1315 EVIDDIG
+1315 
-1322 TYTTVDEVA
+1322 
-1331 YWISRF
+1331 
-1337 NDGLP
+1337 
-1342 IIRSYI
+1342 
-1348 DENRDSLKSSPA
+1348 
-1360 WDMARLI
+1360 
-1367 LGYDLGDFAIDAEY
+1367 GYDGIVWDFG
-1381 RLLKSYEEDLLTNTN
+1381 
-1396 GSFVSADVVREEV
+1396 GSKEVSV
-1409 EKAKDIGSYT
+1409 
-1419 LYGFAGD
+1419 
-1426 RPLVIDGGGAFW
+1426 
-1438 ANVPVDVWGGTY
+1438 
-1450 TTDDIVKRAKDE
+1450 
-1462 GYTSVLIKNI
+1462 
-1472 NDVAMNNYSANI
+1472 
-1484 KADIYAFFSPEQVKS
+1484 FSPEQVKL
-1499 ADPVTY
+1499 AD
-1505 DDKGNVI
+1505 NVD
-1512 PLSERFNPD
+1512 P
-1521 NPDIR
+1521 
-1526 YSLMDDVYLD
+1526 
-1536 AVKRGDMTTVQQMVD
+1536 
-1551 EAAKAAGYETRLL
+1551 
-1564 HGTSKK
+1564 TS
-1570 FTKFEATGSKTE
+1570 SK
-1582 SPSAKLGIWLS
+1582 
-1593 DSKRTAESYST
+1593 
-1604 PQSTDYNDSNRS
+1604 
-1616 EWTRIFNAAEEV
+1616 
-1628 DKKIPNAVLGDN
+1628 
-1640 NDERFFAAS
+1640 
-1649 EGYWNLAEL
+1649 
-1658 GKLFKEYLP
+1658 
-1667 NDYKELKERGVFKDG
+1667 
-1682 EKHIRLTRETF
+1682 
-1693 DKGDNYAVYKD
+1693 
-1704 VIDRQGELLEW
+1704 
-1715 VNDLGRVRIY
+1715 
-1725 PSQLFSIIRNQIY
+1725 
-1738 DGVLRTLA
+1738 
-1746 KGDIEPRIVDA
+1746 
-1757 YVDTRNFAKASPPY
+1757 
-1771 HEDTQ
+1771 
-1776 KVKKIRAARSSGKD
+1776 
-1790 GIVFE
+1790 
-1795 GMFDG
+1795 
-1800 GERSNHYVVFDPAR
+1800 
-1814 IKSAAPVTYDD
+1814 
-1825 NGNVIPLSER
+1825 
-1835 FNRKNEDIR
+1835 DIR
-1844 YSLMEDAKY
+1844 YSLMEDAQY

-1873 AAQAQVKDL
+1873 AAQAEVKNI
-1882 RKQLLEMRNRA
+1882 RQQLADYRQQA
-1893 EYAELQTKV
+1893 
-1902 TERLTVDP
+1902 
-1910 IKAKRDIGRFLRK
+1910 
-1923 NGITNDEAIKT
+1923 
-1934 LTAEIE
+1934 TAE
-1940 DAFNSVY
+1940 
-1947 RGEKTDIDSVAKKVA
+1947 AKM
-1962 DTILKEATIADPL
+1962 
-1975 KAEKADIRKSLSQ
+1975 
-1988 RTFVIGEQLRGDIV
+1988 
-2002 HKYGSLT
+2002 
-2009 NFRKKYGNIIRI
+2009 
-2021 KTRENANVG
+2021 
-2030 DGVAFD
+2030 
-2036 VAYSELQSEFPGIF
+2036 
-2050 RDAETEWETFE
+2050 
-2061 NTVEV
+2061 
-2066 ADYAKDSERIPLS
+2066 
-2079 YAVDEEEFARSITNQ
+2079 
-2094 LTDLFWIQ
+2094 
-2102 KGLVT
+2102 
-2107 EADKAK
+2107 
-2113 AKADAATENA
+2113 
-2123 VAAAVEAERQRG
+2123 
-2135 QKEIAAND
+2135 ND

-2165 AKARAEFMAKYDALA
+2165 AKARAEFMAKYDALS

-2218 DRVVREDQAKSK
+2218 DRVVREDRAKSK
-2230 ARLRA
+2230 ARLRT

-2242 TDDVAK
+2242 TEDVAK

-2258 ETFKAKIAESWRTF
+2258 ETFKAKAAKDWRTF

-2323 KKIGNKNLMQ
+2323 KKIGEKNLMQ
-2333 VFDPA
+2333 VFEPA
-2338 EKAGLTKEF
+2338 KKAGLTYEF

-2360 SVREKA
+2360 SVRENA
-2366 QKVLSAF
+2366 QRQLAELRAKLN
-2373 REELN
+2373 REVN
-2378 KKVKGF
+2378 GF
-2384 VEMTDENIATAAGK
+2384 AEMTDENIATAAGK
-2398 DASLTKTYTMEQIDA
+2398 DTTLTKAYTEAQISA
-2413 AKRYKQLQAWAEKQF
+2413 AKQYKQFQAWAEKQF

-2439 SDSRAAADKLLKEHP
+2439 DDSRAAAADLLDAHP
-2454 EFEKWAKDV
+2454 EFEKWVKDV

-2482 DMAQR
+2482 DMAQY

-2751 FISTMEDTGDVQKA
+2751 FISTMEDTGDVQQA

-2861 IKIGDDKFIK
+2861 IKIGDNKFIK

-2899 AFADYP
+2899 AFAGYP
-2905 SFAIEQLAP
+2905 SFAIEQIAP

-2928 MSTNKN
+2928 MSTNKT

-3007 DVPTV
+3007 DVPAV

-3020 VRQNRLGSDFYD
+3020 VRQNRLGNDFYD
-3032 ALDEAKQVKETEF
+3032 ALDEAKQVKETEL

-3064 SEITKQIKEIYNS
+3064 SEITKQLKEIYNS

-3092 LELRNEIYRNALL
+3092 LELRNEIYRKALL
-3105 TVGTYEETAKSIDSA
+3105 TVGTYEETAKSIGSA

-3137 YALKTYNKD
+3137 YALKNYNKD
-3146 VGEKAAEYVAQGVT
+3146 VGEKAAEYVAHGVT

-3167 YFATRGITGD
+3167 YFAARGITGD

-3185 TNSASRKKKEAIDKA
+3185 TNSASRKKKDAIDKA

-3216 CVSEKVW
+3216 GVSEKVW

>member
-1 MGKMTADE
+1 MDRKTLE
-9 LRRAGEAYRSE
+9 QNY
-20 NNGAQK
+20 QK
-26 SPVTVSA
+26 SFGA
-33 NTEGSGNK
+33 
-41 MTASELRQAGEA
+41 
-53 YRKANGLSDPIYMKS
+53 S
-68 PATVVDKYSTPSTQP
+68 PAAELEQNYQRSGIDSLVQSVKKATQYNPS
-83 TQAAPSTQPTQAAP
+83 APSTQPTQAAP

-102 RKQSEVMQEQVGA
+102 SKQSDVMKEQLDA
-115 LKKQRDDAA
+115 IKKQRDDAA

-134 NMQQQAKEQQKI
+134 NMPQQAKEQQKI

-176 ENKFKAGDAALSGVQ
+176 ENKFKAGDAVLSGVQ
-191 NAFQSMGQYAAAAS
+191 NAFQSMRQYAAAAS
-205 SYLSGNQEAQAWE
+205 SYLSGNPEAQAWE
-218 AKRLMDSGVSGTE
+218 AKRLMESGVSGTE

-301 SVAGNKYADSYEK
+301 SVAGNKYADAYEK

-354 AKKLMAEAPGL
+354 AKKLMTEAPGL

-389 EDVINYAIEKSLT
+389 EDVINYAIEKALT

-419 LAGGVFGGGNAA
+419 LAGGVLGGGNAA

-443 LNASPSA
+443 LNASPAA
-450 VAQQVQEGLE
+450 VAQQVQEGME

-480 QMVGRLYEANRTF
+480 QMVGRLYEANLTY
-493 DRESGL
+493 DAESGL
-499 SKIQGDITQISAKE
+499 SKIQNDITQVSINE
-513 IKAMVSDAQALAQAA
+513 IKAMVSKADALAQAA

-538 AVATAITEAQRTE
+538 AVATAITDAQRTQ
-551 SIKTAEDSVGRAF
+551 SIKTAEDSVGQAF
-564 APTVD
+564 APAVD
-569 NPVNEGEKAY
+569 NPANAGEKAY

-633 KSGKQAVSQ
+633 KSGKQAISQ

-667 AEQMQRESEERWLS
+667 AEQMQRESDERWLS

-692 KRRIKEITNT
+692 KRHIKEITNT

-717 PGSKKKA
+717 PGSKKKT
-724 VADVNNAAKYLGK
+724 VAEVNNAAKYLGK
-737 TIVWYEGALQVNGQ
+737 TIVWFEGAVQVNGQ
-751 YRLANGFR
+751 YRLTNGYR

-790 GKYSG
+790 GKYAG
-795 MIDTLVENPDYADMV
+795 MIDTLVENPDYANMV
-810 KGMMNAKT
+810 KGMMEAKT
-818 ELYERNGIELDPNAA
+818 ELYERNGIELDQNAA

-890 SESQKALL
+890 SEAQRALI
-898 DGMEGRTESTNSA
+898 DGMEGRPGDVAVETDVRYSIYKNYADDISQWARDGKPNGMVFVLGNTGPVLQGLGAIESDIYLTSDKLNVIQKDHPEVSDSTIKKIPQILEDPILILRSKGHGKSGSNSRMVVIGAVKADNGQPLLTILDLRPYEKGFLVDDMQKVNSAYTKKNPENFIRGSEIVYADKNRTVPLLRRIGLTIASRELQQSGSIGRITYNGNGVNISGVPFSDIVSTNNYSMQNSA
-911 EDASVKH
+911 EDAGGKH

-950 GRLKPVY
+950 DRLKPVY

-1029 QAVDPTGDEVILNYD
+1029 QAVDPTGDEVLVNYD
-1044 PSGGIGYPSKTWY
+1044 PAGGIGYPSKTWY

-1062 ATVKAAMEYSDSD
+1062 ATVKAAMDYSSSD

-1141 SLMDIPAM
+1141 SLM
-1149 DSEYSAAVES
+1149 
-1159 GNMQEAQR
+1159 
-1167 LVDEAAKAAG
+1167 
-1177 AILDASGRRPLHLY
+1177 
-1191 HGTNTF
+1191 
-1197 GYTKFRDGVIYATP
+1197 
-1211 NQSVAAGYGRTGYA
+1211 
-1225 KPRLVSDMYVPDDG
+1225 
-1239 TMETLIKNAKNVLDW
+1239 
-1254 ELQETT
+1254 
-1260 VNDRQEAMDAVKKDA
+1260 
-1275 DSIAALVDKVWTSDA
+1275 
-1290 VDAMELTEEQENAL
+1290 
-1304 YNVLSLPSYIS
+1304 
-1315 EVIDDIG
+1315 
-1322 TYTTVDEVA
+1322 
-1331 YWISRF
+1331 
-1337 NDGLP
+1337 
-1342 IIRSYI
+1342 
-1348 DENRDSLKSSPA
+1348 
-1360 WDMARLI
+1360 
-1367 LGYDLGDFAIDAEY
+1367 
-1381 RLLKSYEEDLLTNTN
+1381 
-1396 GSFVSADVVREEV
+1396 
-1409 EKAKDIGSYT
+1409 
-1419 LYGFAGD
+1419 
-1426 RPLVIDGGGAFW
+1426 
-1438 ANVPVDVWGGTY
+1438 
-1450 TTDDIVKRAKDE
+1450 
-1462 GYTSVLIKNI
+1462 
-1472 NDVAMNNYSANI
+1472 
-1484 KADIYAFFSPEQVKS
+1484 
-1499 ADPVTY
+1499 
-1505 DDKGNVI
+1505 
-1512 PLSERFNPD
+1512 
-1521 NPDIR
+1521 
-1526 YSLMDDVYLD
+1526 
-1536 AVKRGDMTTVQQMVD
+1536 
-1551 EAAKAAGYETRLL
+1551 
-1564 HGTSKK
+1564 
-1570 FTKFEATGSKTE
+1570 
-1582 SPSAKLGIWLS
+1582 
-1593 DSKRTAESYST
+1593 
-1604 PQSTDYNDSNRS
+1604 
-1616 EWTRIFNAAEEV
+1616 
-1628 DKKIPNAVLGDN
+1628 
-1640 NDERFFAAS
+1640 
-1649 EGYWNLAEL
+1649 
-1658 GKLFKEYLP
+1658 
-1667 NDYKELKERGVFKDG
+1667 
-1682 EKHIRLTRETF
+1682 
-1693 DKGDNYAVYKD
+1693 
-1704 VIDRQGELLEW
+1704 
-1715 VNDLGRVRIY
+1715 
-1725 PSQLFSIIRNQIY
+1725 
-1738 DGVLRTLA
+1738 
-1746 KGDIEPRIVDA
+1746 
-1757 YVDTRNFAKASPPY
+1757 
-1771 HEDTQ
+1771 
-1776 KVKKIRAARSSGKD
+1776 
-1790 GIVFE
+1790 
-1795 GMFDG
+1795 
-1800 GERSNHYVVFDPAR
+1800 
-1814 IKSAAPVTYDD
+1814 
-1825 NGNVIPLSER
+1825 
-1835 FNRKNEDIR
+1835 
-1844 YSLMEDAKY
+1844 EDAQY

-1859 AVADA
+1859 AVSEATAKADEA
-1864 AQKANDELK
+1864 LK
-1873 AAQAQVKDL
+1873 AAQAEVKNL
-1882 RKQLLEMRNRA
+1882 RQQLADYRQQA
-1893 EYAELQTKV
+1893 
-1902 TERLTVDP
+1902 
-1910 IKAKRDIGRFLRK
+1910 
-1923 NGITNDEAIKT
+1923 
-1934 LTAEIE
+1934 TAE
-1940 DAFNSVY
+1940 
-1947 RGEKTDIDSVAKKVA
+1947 AKM
-1962 DTILKEATIADPL
+1962 
-1975 KAEKADIRKSLSQ
+1975 
-1988 RTFVIGEQLRGDIV
+1988 
-2002 HKYGSLT
+2002 
-2009 NFRKKYGNIIRI
+2009 
-2021 KTRENANVG
+2021 
-2030 DGVAFD
+2030 
-2036 VAYSELQSEFPGIF
+2036 
-2050 RDAETEWETFE
+2050 
-2061 NTVEV
+2061 
-2066 ADYAKDSERIPLS
+2066 
-2079 YAVDEEEFARSITNQ
+2079 
-2094 LTDLFWIQ
+2094 
-2102 KGLVT
+2102 
-2107 EADKAK
+2107 
-2113 AKADAATENA
+2113 
-2123 VAAAVEAERQRG
+2123 
-2135 QKEIAAND
+2135 ND
-2143 RWRDA
+2143 RWREA
-2148 ETKLLTEIA
+2148 ETKLLADMA

-2165 AKARAEFMAKYDALA
+2165 AKARSEFMQKYDSLS
-2180 KQYRADLRANNQQAQ
+2180 KQFRADLRANNQQAQ

-2206 DEFNRRRTQDRI
+2206 DEFNRRRAQDRI
-2218 DRVVREDQAKSK
+2218 DRVVREDRAKSK
-2230 ARLRA
+2230 ARLRT

-2242 TDDVAK
+2242 TEDVAK

-2258 ETFKAKIAESWRTF
+2258 ETFKAKAAKDWRTF

-2303 QASAAAQ
+2303 QAAAAAQ

-2323 KKIGNKNLMQ
+2323 KKIGDKNLMQ
-2333 VFDPA
+2333 VFEPA
-2338 EKAGLTKEF
+2338 KKAGLTDEF

-2366 QKVLSAF
+2366 QRQLAELRAKLN
-2373 REELN
+2373 REVN
-2378 KKVKGF
+2378 GF
-2384 VEMTDENIATAAGK
+2384 AEMTDENIATAAGK
-2398 DASLTKTYTMEQIDA
+2398 DTTLTKAYTEAQIAA
-2413 AKRYKQLQAWAEKQF
+2413 AKQYKQFQAWAEKQF

-2439 SDSRAAADKLLKEHP
+2439 DDSRAAAADLLDAHP

-2482 DMAQR
+2482 DMAQY

-2672 FIKNYGKAVK
+2672 FIKNYSKAVK

-2751 FISTMEDTGDVQKA
+2751 FISTMEDTGDVQQA

-2861 IKIGDDKFIK
+2861 IKIGDNKFIK

-2899 AFADYP
+2899 AFAGYP
-2905 SFAIEQLAP
+2905 SFAIEQIAP

-2928 MSTNKN
+2928 MSTNKT

-2987 IDQYSGFIGDWV
+2987 IDQYSGFIGDWL
-2999 LPALSKKA
+2999 LPTLSKKA
-3007 DVPTV
+3007 DVPAV

-3032 ALDEAKQVKETEF
+3032 ALDEAKQVKETEL

-3064 SEITKQIKEIYNS
+3064 SEITKQLKEIYNS

-3092 LELRNEIYRNALL
+3092 LELRNEIYRKALL
-3105 TVGTYEETAKSIDSA
+3105 TVGTYEETAKSIGSA

-3137 YALKTYNKD
+3137 YALKNYNKD

-3167 YFATRGITGD
+3167 YFAARGITGD

-3211 LYEAI
+3211 LYEALG
-3216 CVSEKVW
+3216 VSEKVW

>member
-1 MGKMTADE
+1 MDRKTLE
-9 LRRAGEAYRSE
+9 QNY
-20 NNGAQK
+20 QK
-26 SPVTVSA
+26 SFGA
-33 NTEGSGNK
+33 
-41 MTASELRQAGEA
+41 
-53 YRKANGLSDPIYMKS
+53 S
-68 PATVVDKYSTPSTQP
+68 PAAELEQNYQRSGIDSLVQSVKKATQYNPS
-83 TQAAPSTQPTQAAP
+83 APSTQPTQAAP

-102 RKQSEVMQEQVGA
+102 RKQSDAMKEQ
-115 LKKQRDDAA
+115 LDTIKKQRDDAA

-134 NMQQQAKEQQKI
+134 NMPQQAKEQQKI

-191 NAFQSMGQYAAAAS
+191 NAFQSMRQYAAAAS
-205 SYLSGNQEAQAWE
+205 SYLSGNPEAQAWE
-218 AKRLMDSGVSGTE
+218 AKRLMESGVSGTE

-301 SVAGNKYADSYEK
+301 SAAGNKYADAYEK

-389 EDVINYAIEKSLT
+389 EDVINYAIEKALT

-411 GYDMLLGA
+411 GYDILLGA
-419 LAGGVFGGGNAA
+419 LAGGVLGGGNAA

-443 LNASPSA
+443 LNASPAA
-450 VAQQVQEGLE
+450 VAQQVQEGME

-480 QMVGRLYEANRTF
+480 QMVGRLYEANLTY
-493 DRESGL
+493 DAESGL
-499 SKIQGDITQISAKE
+499 SKIQNDITQVSINE
-513 IKAMVSDAQALAQAA
+513 IKALVSKADALAQAS

-538 AVATAITEAQRTE
+538 AVATAITDAQRTQ

-569 NPVNEGEKAY
+569 NPANAGEKAY

-633 KSGKQAVSQ
+633 KSGKQAISQ

-667 AEQMQRESEERWLS
+667 AEQMQRESDERWLS

-717 PGSKKKA
+717 PGSKKKT
-724 VADVNNAAKYLGK
+724 VAEVNNAAKYLGK
-737 TIVWYEGALQVNGQ
+737 TIVWFEGAVQVNGQ
-751 YRLANGFR
+751 YRLTNGYR

-790 GKYSG
+790 SKYSG
-795 MIDTLVENPDYADMV
+795 LIDTLVENPDYADMV

-846 GSRDMLEYIGARNTE
+846 DSRDMLEYIGARNTE

-898 DGMEGRTESTNSA
+898 DGMEGRTEA
-911 EDASVKH
+911 EEAGKISY
-918 SLMDIPAMDSTG
+918 SLMQEAVEKNNRPFAEQFADYKAGKMKPTELFALGNTSQYLQAAGIGNEPIVMAQSVVAKAQRKAKVDTHGHNLSDNVLLKLPEMLDKPVLLLKSGTVPNAAVIVTSTADSNGNPVVVALHLSRSEGFDIVTRVASLYGKENSRDFLAEQMLRGNLLGYSKKEANRLLHRDGLQLPRRNTAVDFDTINVPQDTDVVNTHSMQTGAKNAQEKLSLMEMPTTDSTS

-935 EQREYFFGSKVVDAE
+935 EQQEYFKDSKVRDADGRLMPLYHQTSAEFTVFDTRHKGAGTGDNETPFGVFLKSSSNDIGVNGSRQMELYADIKNPLQVRDRSELVSRLVEMSPEYTALKNRSDAIDKEYSQKFEKAKKDFADFITEWRRQNPDAPRSALYEVDEFNKVFDAE
-950 GRLKPVY
+950 DSIVEEWGK
-957 HGSPAVFTEF
+957 A
-967 SPDFMSQH
+967 
-975 GSSEGQGFYF
+975 
-985 TDYKPMAEGY
+985 
-995 QKDGGQLLEGYLD
+995 KDDL
-1008 IKKPLS
+1008 
-1014 DSEITLTRAEVKKLL
+1014 AL
-1029 QAVDPTGDEVILNYD
+1029 QAKEAITSALRNNGYDGVIISRDAGSFGRTTDAY
-1044 PSGGIGYPSKTWY
+1044 I
-1057 NRALD
+1057 ALD
-1062 ATVKAAMEYSDSD
+1062 ARQV
-1075 SEILA
+1075 
-1080 EIANGGAGA
+1080 
-1089 GAVLEAARNT
+1089 
-1099 LGYDGYIVEGK
+1099 
-1110 YDNATVYVA
+1110 
-1119 FDSSQFKNIDNTAPT
+1119 
-1134 ESKDIRY
+1134 
-1141 SLMDIPAM
+1141 
-1149 DSEYSAAVES
+1149 
-1159 GNMQEAQR
+1159 
-1167 LVDEAAKAAG
+1167 
-1177 AILDASGRRPLHLY
+1177 
-1191 HGTNTF
+1191 
-1197 GYTKFRDGVIYATP
+1197 
-1211 NQSVAAGYGRTGYA
+1211 
-1225 KPRLVSDMYVPDDG
+1225 
-1239 TMETLIKNAKNVLDW
+1239 KNVD
-1254 ELQETT
+1254 
-1260 VNDRQEAMDAVKKDA
+1260 N
-1275 DSIAALVDKVWTSDA
+1275 
-1290 VDAMELTEEQENAL
+1290 LT
-1304 YNVLSLPSYIS
+1304 P
-1315 EVIDDIG
+1315 
-1322 TYTTVDEVA
+1322 
-1331 YWISRF
+1331 
-1337 NDGLP
+1337 
-1342 IIRSYI
+1342 
-1348 DENRDSLKSSPA
+1348 
-1360 WDMARLI
+1360 
-1367 LGYDLGDFAIDAEY
+1367 
-1381 RLLKSYEEDLLTNTN
+1381 
-1396 GSFVSADVVREEV
+1396 
-1409 EKAKDIGSYT
+1409 
-1419 LYGFAGD
+1419 
-1426 RPLVIDGGGAFW
+1426 
-1438 ANVPVDVWGGTY
+1438 
-1450 TTDDIVKRAKDE
+1450 
-1462 GYTSVLIKNI
+1462 
-1472 NDVAMNNYSANI
+1472 
-1484 KADIYAFFSPEQVKS
+1484 
-1499 ADPVTY
+1499 
-1505 DDKGNVI
+1505 
-1512 PLSERFNPD
+1512 
-1521 NPDIR
+1521 
-1526 YSLMDDVYLD
+1526 
-1536 AVKRGDMTTVQQMVD
+1536 
-1551 EAAKAAGYETRLL
+1551 
-1564 HGTSKK
+1564 
-1570 FTKFEATGSKTE
+1570 TGSK
-1582 SPSAKLGIWLS
+1582 
-1593 DSKRTAESYST
+1593 
-1604 PQSTDYNDSNRS
+1604 
-1616 EWTRIFNAAEEV
+1616 
-1628 DKKIPNAVLGDN
+1628 
-1640 NDERFFAAS
+1640 
-1649 EGYWNLAEL
+1649 
-1658 GKLFKEYLP
+1658 
-1667 NDYKELKERGVFKDG
+1667 
-1682 EKHIRLTRETF
+1682 
-1693 DKGDNYAVYKD
+1693 
-1704 VIDRQGELLEW
+1704 
-1715 VNDLGRVRIY
+1715 
-1725 PSQLFSIIRNQIY
+1725 
-1738 DGVLRTLA
+1738 
-1746 KGDIEPRIVDA
+1746 
-1757 YVDTRNFAKASPPY
+1757 
-1771 HEDTQ
+1771 
-1776 KVKKIRAARSSGKD
+1776 
-1790 GIVFE
+1790 
-1795 GMFDG
+1795 
-1800 GERSNHYVVFDPAR
+1800 
-1814 IKSAAPVTYDD
+1814 
-1825 NGNVIPLSER
+1825 
-1835 FNRKNEDIR
+1835 DIR
-1844 YSLMEDAKY
+1844 YSLMEDAQY
-1853 MADIDK
+1853 MADIDRIVSEATEK
-1859 AVADA
+1859 AT
-1864 AQKANDELK
+1864 DELK
-1873 AAQAQVKDL
+1873 AAQAEVKNI
-1882 RKQLLEMRNRA
+1882 RQQLADYRQQA
-1893 EYAELQTKV
+1893 
-1902 TERLTVDP
+1902 
-1910 IKAKRDIGRFLRK
+1910 
-1923 NGITNDEAIKT
+1923 
-1934 LTAEIE
+1934 TAE
-1940 DAFNSVY
+1940 
-1947 RGEKTDIDSVAKKVA
+1947 AKM
-1962 DTILKEATIADPL
+1962 
-1975 KAEKADIRKSLSQ
+1975 
-1988 RTFVIGEQLRGDIV
+1988 
-2002 HKYGSLT
+2002 
-2009 NFRKKYGNIIRI
+2009 
-2021 KTRENANVG
+2021 
-2030 DGVAFD
+2030 
-2036 VAYSELQSEFPGIF
+2036 
-2050 RDAETEWETFE
+2050 
-2061 NTVEV
+2061 
-2066 ADYAKDSERIPLS
+2066 
-2079 YAVDEEEFARSITNQ
+2079 
-2094 LTDLFWIQ
+2094 
-2102 KGLVT
+2102 
-2107 EADKAK
+2107 
-2113 AKADAATENA
+2113 
-2123 VAAAVEAERQRG
+2123 
-2135 QKEIAAND
+2135 ND

-2180 KQYRADLRANNQQAQ
+2180 KQYRADLRANSQQAQ

-2218 DRVVREDQAKSK
+2218 DRVVREDRAKSK
-2230 ARLRA
+2230 ARLRT

-2242 TDDVAK
+2242 TEDVAK

-2258 ETFKAKIAESWRTF
+2258 ETFKAKAAKDWRTF

-2323 KKIGNKNLMQ
+2323 KKIGDKNLMQ
-2333 VFDPA
+2333 VFEPA
-2338 EKAGLTKEF
+2338 KKAGLTDEF

-2360 SVREKA
+2360 SVRENA
-2366 QKVLSAF
+2366 QRQLAELRAKLN
-2373 REELN
+2373 REVN
-2378 KKVKGF
+2378 GF
-2384 VEMTDENIATAAGK
+2384 SEMTDENIATAAGK
-2398 DASLTKTYTMEQIDA
+2398 DTTLTKAYTEAQIAA
-2413 AKRYKQLQAWAEKQF
+2413 AKQYKQFQAWAEKQF

-2439 SDSRAAADKLLKEHP
+2439 DDSRAAAADLLDAHP

-2482 DMAQR
+2482 DMAQY

-2704 YDPKTGLSDRHH
+2704 YDPKTGLSDRYH

-2751 FISTMEDTGDVQKA
+2751 FISTMEDTGDVQQA

-2861 IKIGDDKFIK
+2861 IKIGDNKFIK

-2899 AFADYP
+2899 AFAGYP
-2905 SFAIEQLAP
+2905 SFAIEQIAP

-2928 MSTNKN
+2928 MSTNKT

-3007 DVPTV
+3007 DVPAV

-3032 ALDEAKQVKETEF
+3032 ALDEAKQVKDTELS
-3045 ATAADDATYSYLY
+3045 TAADDATYSYLY

-3064 SEITKQIKEIYNS
+3064 SEITKQLKEIYNS
-3077 GEKTRKEKMSEARDL
+3077 GEKTRKEKLEEARDL

-3105 TVGTYEETAKSIDSA
+3105 TVGTYEETAKGIDSA
-3120 DSDVVKR
+3120 DSDVVRR

-3137 YALKTYNKD
+3137 YALKNYNKD

-3167 YFATRGITGD
+3167 YFAARGITGD

-3185 TNSASRKKKEAIDKA
+3185 TNSASRKKKDAIDKA

-3216 CVSEKVW
+3216 GVSEKVW

>member
-1 MGKMTADE
+1 MDRKTLE
-9 LRRAGEAYRSE
+9 QNY
-20 NNGAQK
+20 QK
-26 SPVTVSA
+26 SFGA
-33 NTEGSGNK
+33 
-41 MTASELRQAGEA
+41 
-53 YRKANGLSDPIYMKS
+53 S
-68 PATVVDKYSTPSTQP
+68 PAAELEQNYQRSGIDSLVQSVKKATQYNPS
-83 TQAAPSTQPTQAAP
+83 APSTQPTQAAP

-102 RKQSEVMQEQVGA
+102 SKQSDVMKEQLDA
-115 LKKQRDDAA
+115 IKKQRDDAA

-134 NMQQQAKEQQKI
+134 NMPQQAKEQQKI

-176 ENKFKAGDAALSGVQ
+176 ENKFKAGDAVLSGVQ
-191 NAFQSMGQYAAAAS
+191 NAFQSMRQYAAAAS
-205 SYLSGNQEAQAWE
+205 SYLSGNPEAQAWE
-218 AKRLMDSGVSGTE
+218 AKRLMESGVSGTE

-280 MVPSLVANAVLPG
+280 MVPSLVANAILPG

-301 SVAGNKYADSYEK
+301 SVAGNKYADAYEK

-389 EDVINYAIEKSLT
+389 EDVINYAIEKALT

-419 LAGGVFGGGNAA
+419 LAGGVLGGGNAA

-443 LNASPSA
+443 LNASPAA
-450 VAQQVQEGLE
+450 VAQQVQEGME

-480 QMVGRLYEANRTF
+480 QMVGRLYEANLTY
-493 DRESGL
+493 DAESGL
-499 SKIQGDITQISAKE
+499 SKIQNDITQVSINE
-513 IKAMVSDAQALAQAA
+513 IKAMVSKADALAQAA

-538 AVATAITEAQRTE
+538 AVATAITDAQRTQ
-551 SIKTAEDSVGRAF
+551 SIKTAEDSVGQAF

-569 NPVNEGEKAY
+569 NPVNAGEKAY

-633 KSGKQAVSQ
+633 KSGKQAISQ

-717 PGSKKKA
+717 PGSKKKT
-724 VADVNNAAKYLGK
+724 VAEVNNAAKYLGK
-737 TIVWYEGALQVNGQ
+737 TIVWFEGAVQVNGQ
-751 YRLANGFR
+751 YRLTNGYR

-790 GKYSG
+790 SKYSG

-810 KGMMNAKT
+810 KGMMDAKT
-818 ELYERNGIELDPNAA
+818 ELYERNGIELDQNAA

-890 SESQKALL
+890 SEAQKALL
-898 DGMEGRTESTNSA
+898 DGMEGKAETGVNTLHLVDNATKKAVVSQRPQTLGSSEPITASEMGSNSFSADMVPQSDTAVNNYSMQNSA
-911 EDASVKH
+911 EDASGKH
-918 SLMDIPAMDSTG
+918 
-930 RELSA
+930 
-935 EQREYFFGSKVVDAE
+935 
-950 GRLKPVY
+950 
-957 HGSPAVFTEF
+957 
-967 SPDFMSQH
+967 
-975 GSSEGQGFYF
+975 
-985 TDYKPMAEGY
+985 
-995 QKDGGQLLEGYLD
+995 
-1008 IKKPLS
+1008 
-1014 DSEITLTRAEVKKLL
+1014 
-1029 QAVDPTGDEVILNYD
+1029 
-1044 PSGGIGYPSKTWY
+1044 
-1057 NRALD
+1057 
-1062 ATVKAAMEYSDSD
+1062 
-1075 SEILA
+1075 
-1080 EIANGGAGA
+1080 
-1089 GAVLEAARNT
+1089 
-1099 LGYDGYIVEGK
+1099 
-1110 YDNATVYVA
+1110 
-1119 FDSSQFKNIDNTAPT
+1119 
-1134 ESKDIRY
+1134 

-1167 LVDEAAKAAG
+1167 LVDEAAKENGYTIKAFHGTSRGDRVGNVFLPERATSGPMAFFTDNREVAERYSRDKADTSLAYDPDFDQYETQFRIKARKLDVPLIKAWGYLPFDARNRITKKAGQVRMDMDTGDIIVDQSTNEANGGFQWQIKEFKGNTLAALNEQWLNSGTLFNEEGTYLDVLKAAG
-1177 AILDASGRRPLHLY
+1177 VFDEFAKVKGMGEPYFKDPKYREEKVYDVFLGIRNPFDVVQDVNNEFIDA
-1191 HGTNTF
+1191 F
-1197 GYTKFRDGVIYATP
+1197 EEWYTEQD
-1211 NQSVAAGYGRTGYA
+1211 QSVYDR
-1225 KPRLVSDMYVPDDG
+1225 
-1239 TMETLIKNAKNVLDW
+1239 ETA
-1254 ELQETT
+1254 
-1260 VNDRQEAMDAVKKDA
+1260 DA
-1275 DSIAALVDKVWTSDA
+1275 DMWDKNSITAEEFADRMREDVANGTTMSWTSI
-1290 VDAMELTEEQENAL
+1290 
-1304 YNVLSLPSYIS
+1304 P
-1315 EVIDDIG
+1315 
-1322 TYTTVDEVA
+1322 
-1331 YWISRF
+1331 
-1337 NDGLP
+1337 
-1342 IIRSYI
+1342 
-1348 DENRDSLKSSPA
+1348 DSMTDYLKS
-1360 WDMARLI
+1360 
-1367 LGYDLGDFAIDAEY
+1367 LGYDGIKDVGGKY
-1381 RLLKSYEEDLLTNTN
+1381 S
-1396 GSFVSADVVREEV
+1396 GSDH
-1409 EKAKDIGSYT
+1409 T
-1419 LYGFAGD
+1419 
-1426 RPLVIDGGGAFW
+1426 
-1438 ANVPVDVWGGTY
+1438 VW
-1450 TTDDIVKRAKDE
+1450 IP
-1462 GYTSVLIKNI
+1462 
-1472 NDVAMNNYSANI
+1472 
-1484 KADIYAFFSPEQVKS
+1484 FSSEQVKS
-1499 ADPVTY
+1499 AEPIVY
-1505 DDKGNVI
+1505 DDAGNVI
-1512 PLSERFNPD
+1512 PLSERFN
-1521 NPDIR
+1521 N
-1526 YSLMDDVYLD
+1526 
-1536 AVKRGDMTTVQQMVD
+1536 
-1551 EAAKAAGYETRLL
+1551 
-1564 HGTSKK
+1564 
-1570 FTKFEATGSKTE
+1570 
-1582 SPSAKLGIWLS
+1582 
-1593 DSKRTAESYST
+1593 
-1604 PQSTDYNDSNRS
+1604 SN
-1616 EWTRIFNAAEEV
+1616 
-1628 DKKIPNAVLGDN
+1628 K
-1640 NDERFFAAS
+1640 
-1649 EGYWNLAEL
+1649 
-1658 GKLFKEYLP
+1658 
-1667 NDYKELKERGVFKDG
+1667 
-1682 EKHIRLTRETF
+1682 
-1693 DKGDNYAVYKD
+1693 
-1704 VIDRQGELLEW
+1704 
-1715 VNDLGRVRIY
+1715 
-1725 PSQLFSIIRNQIY
+1725 
-1738 DGVLRTLA
+1738 
-1746 KGDIEPRIVDA
+1746 
-1757 YVDTRNFAKASPPY
+1757 
-1771 HEDTQ
+1771 
-1776 KVKKIRAARSSGKD
+1776 
-1790 GIVFE
+1790 
-1795 GMFDG
+1795 
-1800 GERSNHYVVFDPAR
+1800 
-1814 IKSAAPVTYDD
+1814 
-1825 NGNVIPLSER
+1825 
-1835 FNRKNEDIR
+1835 DIR
-1844 YSLMEDAKY
+1844 YSLMEDAQY

-1859 AVADA
+1859 AVSEAT
-1864 AQKANDELK
+1864 QKADDELK

-1902 TERLTVDP
+1902 TEKPTIDP
-1910 IKAKRDIGRFLRK
+1910 IKAKKDIGRFLRK
-1923 NGITNDEAIKT
+1923 NGITSEETIKT

-1947 RGEKTDIDSVAKKVA
+1947 RWEKTDIDAAAKKAA
-1962 DTILKEATIADPL
+1962 DAILKEATVADPL
-1975 KAEKADIRKSLSQ
+1975 KTEKADIRKSLSQ

-2002 HKYGSLT
+2002 RKYGSLT

-2021 KTRENANVG
+2021 KTRENAKAG
-2030 DGVAFD
+2030 EGVAFD
-2036 VAYSELQSEFPGIF
+2036 VAYPELQSEFPGIF
-2050 RDAETEWETFE
+2050 RDAVTEWETFA
-2061 NTVEV
+2061 NTVEA
-2066 ADYAKDSERIPLS
+2066 ADYAMRSDPVMLADMLDSQ
-2079 YAVDEEEFARSITNQ
+2079 EFADSVSNQ
-2094 LTDLFWIQ
+2094 LAEILWNQ
-2102 KGLVT
+2102 KNLVT

-2113 AKADAATENA
+2113 ARADAATEKA
-2123 VAAAVEAERQRG
+2123 VSAAVEAERRRAE
-2135 QKEIAAND
+2135 KETAAND
-2143 RWRDA
+2143 RWREA
-2148 ETKLLTEIA
+2148 ETKLLADMA

-2165 AKARAEFMAKYDALA
+2165 AKARAEFMQKYDSLS
-2180 KQYRADLRANNQQAQ
+2180 KQFRADLRANNQQAQ

-2218 DRVVREDQAKSK
+2218 DRVVREDRAKSK
-2230 ARLRA
+2230 ARLRT

-2242 TDDVAK
+2242 TEDVAK

-2258 ETFKAKIAESWRTF
+2258 ETFKAKAAKDWRTF

-2280 DELERFGNEVGDSR
+2280 DELDRFGNEVGDSR

-2323 KKIGNKNLMQ
+2323 KKIGDKNLMQ
-2333 VFDPA
+2333 VFEPA
-2338 EKAGLTKEF
+2338 KKAGLTDEF

-2366 QKVLSAF
+2366 QQQLAELRAKLN
-2373 REELN
+2373 REVN
-2378 KKVKGF
+2378 GF
-2384 VEMTDENIATAAGK
+2384 AEMTDENISTAAGK
-2398 DASLTKTYTMEQIDA
+2398 DTTLTKAYTEAQIAA
-2413 AKRYKQLQAWAEKQF
+2413 AKQYKQFQAWAEKQF

-2439 SDSRAAADKLLKEHP
+2439 DDSRAAAADLLDAHP

-2482 DMAQR
+2482 DMAQY

-2751 FISTMEDTGDVQKA
+2751 FISTMEDTGDVQQA

-2861 IKIGDDKFIK
+2861 IKIGDNKFIK

-2899 AFADYP
+2899 AFAGYP
-2905 SFAIEQLAP
+2905 SFAIEQIAP

-2928 MSTNKN
+2928 MSTNKT

-2987 IDQYSGFIGDWV
+2987 IDQYSGFIGDWL
-2999 LPALSKKA
+2999 LPTLSKKA
-3007 DVPTV
+3007 DVPAV

-3032 ALDEAKQVKETEF
+3032 ALDEAKQVKETEL

-3064 SEITKQIKEIYNS
+3064 SEITKQLKEIYNS
-3077 GEKTRKEKMSEARDL
+3077 GEKTRKEKREEARDL
-3092 LELRNEIYRNALL
+3092 LELRNEIYRKALL
-3105 TVGTYEETAKSIDSA
+3105 TVGAYEETAKSIGSA

-3167 YFATRGITGD
+3167 YFAARGITGD

-3200 VPNATTKQKHL
+3200 VPGASTKQKHL
-3211 LYEAI
+3211 LYEALG
-3216 CVSEKVW
+3216 VSEKVW

>member
-1 MGKMTADE
+1 MDRKTLE
-9 LRRAGEAYRSE
+9 QNY
-20 NNGAQK
+20 QK
-26 SPVTVSA
+26 SFGA
-33 NTEGSGNK
+33 
-41 MTASELRQAGEA
+41 
-53 YRKANGLSDPIYMKS
+53 S
-68 PATVVDKYSTPSTQP
+68 PAAELEQNYQRSGIDSLVQSVKKATQYNPS
-83 TQAAPSTQPTQAAP
+83 APSTQPTQAAP

-102 RKQSEVMQEQVGA
+102 SKQSDVMKEQLDA
-115 LKKQRDDAA
+115 IKKQRDDAA

-134 NMQQQAKEQQKI
+134 NMPQQAKEQQKI

-176 ENKFKAGDAALSGVQ
+176 ENKFKAGDAVLSGVQ
-191 NAFQSMGQYAAAAS
+191 NAFQSMRQYAAAAS
-205 SYLSGNQEAQAWE
+205 SYLSGNPEAQAWE
-218 AKRLMDSGVSGTE
+218 AKRLMESGVSGTE

-301 SVAGNKYADSYEK
+301 SAAGNKYADAYEK

-389 EDVINYAIEKSLT
+389 EDVINYAIEKALT

-411 GYDMLLGA
+411 GYDILLGA

-443 LNASPSA
+443 LNASPAA
-450 VAQQVQEGLE
+450 VAQQVQEGME

-480 QMVGRLYEANRTF
+480 QMVGRLYEANLTY
-493 DRESGL
+493 DAESGL
-499 SKIQGDITQISAKE
+499 SKIQNDITQVSINE
-513 IKAMVSDAQALAQAA
+513 IKAMASKADALAQAA

-538 AVATAITEAQRTE
+538 AVATAITDAQRTQ
-551 SIKTAEDSVGRAF
+551 SIKTAEDSVGQAF

-569 NPVNEGEKAY
+569 NPANAGEKAY

-633 KSGKQAVSQ
+633 KSGKQAISQ

-717 PGSKKKA
+717 PGSKKKT
-724 VADVNNAAKYLGK
+724 VAEVNNAAKYLGK
-737 TIVWYEGALQVNGQ
+737 TIVWFEGAVQVNGQ
-751 YRLANGFR
+751 YRLTNGYR

-790 GKYSG
+790 SKYSG

-810 KGMMNAKT
+810 KGMMDAKT
-818 ELYERNGIELDPNAA
+818 ELYERNGIELDQNAA

-890 SESQKALL
+890 SESQRALI
-898 DGMEGRTESTNSA
+898 DGMEARSDAEEAGKISYSVMDAAVKGNNRPFAEQFADYKAGKMRPTDLFYLNNTSEYLQAAGLANEPIVMAQSVVTKAQRKATVDIHGHELSDDVILKLPEMIEKPVLLLKSDTVPNSSVVVTAVSDSSGNPVVVALHLSRNNGFDVVTRIASLYGKENSRNFIADQLIRGNLIGYSKKEANRLLHRDGLQLPRRNTAVDFDIISVAQDTDAVNNYSMQNSA
-911 EDASVKH
+911 EDANGKH

-1029 QAVDPTGDEVILNYD
+1029 QAVDPTGDEVLVNYD
-1044 PSGGIGYPSKTWY
+1044 PAGGIGYPSKTWY
-1057 NRALD
+1057 NRAMD

-1080 EIANGGAGA
+1080 EIANGGAGT
-1089 GAVLEAARNT
+1089 GAVLKAARNT

-1141 SLMDIPAM
+1141 SLM
-1149 DSEYSAAVES
+1149 
-1159 GNMQEAQR
+1159 
-1167 LVDEAAKAAG
+1167 
-1177 AILDASGRRPLHLY
+1177 
-1191 HGTNTF
+1191 
-1197 GYTKFRDGVIYATP
+1197 
-1211 NQSVAAGYGRTGYA
+1211 
-1225 KPRLVSDMYVPDDG
+1225 
-1239 TMETLIKNAKNVLDW
+1239 
-1254 ELQETT
+1254 
-1260 VNDRQEAMDAVKKDA
+1260 
-1275 DSIAALVDKVWTSDA
+1275 
-1290 VDAMELTEEQENAL
+1290 
-1304 YNVLSLPSYIS
+1304 
-1315 EVIDDIG
+1315 
-1322 TYTTVDEVA
+1322 
-1331 YWISRF
+1331 
-1337 NDGLP
+1337 
-1342 IIRSYI
+1342 
-1348 DENRDSLKSSPA
+1348 
-1360 WDMARLI
+1360 
-1367 LGYDLGDFAIDAEY
+1367 
-1381 RLLKSYEEDLLTNTN
+1381 
-1396 GSFVSADVVREEV
+1396 
-1409 EKAKDIGSYT
+1409 
-1419 LYGFAGD
+1419 
-1426 RPLVIDGGGAFW
+1426 
-1438 ANVPVDVWGGTY
+1438 
-1450 TTDDIVKRAKDE
+1450 
-1462 GYTSVLIKNI
+1462 
-1472 NDVAMNNYSANI
+1472 
-1484 KADIYAFFSPEQVKS
+1484 
-1499 ADPVTY
+1499 
-1505 DDKGNVI
+1505 
-1512 PLSERFNPD
+1512 
-1521 NPDIR
+1521 
-1526 YSLMDDVYLD
+1526 
-1536 AVKRGDMTTVQQMVD
+1536 
-1551 EAAKAAGYETRLL
+1551 
-1564 HGTSKK
+1564 
-1570 FTKFEATGSKTE
+1570 
-1582 SPSAKLGIWLS
+1582 
-1593 DSKRTAESYST
+1593 
-1604 PQSTDYNDSNRS
+1604 
-1616 EWTRIFNAAEEV
+1616 
-1628 DKKIPNAVLGDN
+1628 
-1640 NDERFFAAS
+1640 
-1649 EGYWNLAEL
+1649 
-1658 GKLFKEYLP
+1658 
-1667 NDYKELKERGVFKDG
+1667 
-1682 EKHIRLTRETF
+1682 
-1693 DKGDNYAVYKD
+1693 
-1704 VIDRQGELLEW
+1704 
-1715 VNDLGRVRIY
+1715 
-1725 PSQLFSIIRNQIY
+1725 
-1738 DGVLRTLA
+1738 
-1746 KGDIEPRIVDA
+1746 
-1757 YVDTRNFAKASPPY
+1757 
-1771 HEDTQ
+1771 
-1776 KVKKIRAARSSGKD
+1776 
-1790 GIVFE
+1790 
-1795 GMFDG
+1795 
-1800 GERSNHYVVFDPAR
+1800 
-1814 IKSAAPVTYDD
+1814 
-1825 NGNVIPLSER
+1825 
-1835 FNRKNEDIR
+1835 
-1844 YSLMEDAKY
+1844 EDAQY
-1853 MADIDK
+1853 MADIDRVVSE
-1859 AVADA
+1859 ATE
-1864 AQKANDELK
+1864 KANDELK
-1873 AAQAQVKDL
+1873 AAQAEVKDI
-1882 RKQLLEMRNRA
+1882 RQQLADYRQQA
-1893 EYAELQTKV
+1893 
-1902 TERLTVDP
+1902 
-1910 IKAKRDIGRFLRK
+1910 
-1923 NGITNDEAIKT
+1923 
-1934 LTAEIE
+1934 TAE
-1940 DAFNSVY
+1940 
-1947 RGEKTDIDSVAKKVA
+1947 AKM
-1962 DTILKEATIADPL
+1962 
-1975 KAEKADIRKSLSQ
+1975 
-1988 RTFVIGEQLRGDIV
+1988 
-2002 HKYGSLT
+2002 
-2009 NFRKKYGNIIRI
+2009 
-2021 KTRENANVG
+2021 
-2030 DGVAFD
+2030 
-2036 VAYSELQSEFPGIF
+2036 
-2050 RDAETEWETFE
+2050 
-2061 NTVEV
+2061 
-2066 ADYAKDSERIPLS
+2066 
-2079 YAVDEEEFARSITNQ
+2079 
-2094 LTDLFWIQ
+2094 
-2102 KGLVT
+2102 
-2107 EADKAK
+2107 
-2113 AKADAATENA
+2113 
-2123 VAAAVEAERQRG
+2123 
-2135 QKEIAAND
+2135 ND

-2165 AKARAEFMAKYDALA
+2165 AKARAEFMAKYDALS
-2180 KQYRADLRANNQQAQ
+2180 KQYRADLRANNRQVRD
-2195 EKYNEK
+2195 KYNEK
-2201 LTEAK
+2201 LSEAK

-2218 DRVVREDQAKSK
+2218 DRVVREDRAKSK
-2230 ARLRA
+2230 ARLRT

-2242 TDDVAK
+2242 TEDVAK

-2258 ETFKAKIAESWRTF
+2258 ETFKAKAAKDWRTF

-2323 KKIGNKNLMQ
+2323 KKIGDKNLMQ
-2333 VFDPA
+2333 VFEPA
-2338 EKAGLTKEF
+2338 KKAGLTDEF

-2360 SVREKA
+2360 SVRENA
-2366 QKVLSAF
+2366 QRQLAELRAKLN
-2373 REELN
+2373 REVN
-2378 KKVKGF
+2378 GF
-2384 VEMTDENIATAAGK
+2384 AEMTDENIATAAGK
-2398 DASLTKTYTMEQIDA
+2398 DTTLTKAYTEAQIAA
-2413 AKRYKQLQAWAEKQF
+2413 AKQYKQFQAWAEKQF

-2439 SDSRAAADKLLKEHP
+2439 DDSRAAAADLLDAHP

-2482 DMAQR
+2482 DMAQY

-2524 KGGNQDIMPL
+2524 KGGNQNIMPL

-2622 QSNSFG
+2622 QSKSFG
-2628 MKALRSINST
+2628 MRALRSINST

-2716 FKNGAVDKVAGG
+2716 FKNGAVEKVAGG

-2751 FISTMEDTGDVQKA
+2751 FISTMEDTGDVQQA

-2861 IKIGDDKFIK
+2861 IKIGDNKFIK

-2899 AFADYP
+2899 AFAGYP
-2905 SFAIEQLAP
+2905 SFAIEQIAP

-2928 MSTNKN
+2928 MSTNKT

-2987 IDQYSGFIGDWV
+2987 IDQYSGFIGDWL
-2999 LPALSKKA
+2999 LPTLSKKA
-3007 DVPTV
+3007 DVPAV

-3032 ALDEAKQVKETEF
+3032 ALDEAKQVKETEL

-3064 SEITKQIKEIYNS
+3064 SEITKQLKEIYNS

-3092 LELRNEIYRNALL
+3092 LELRNEIYRKALL
-3105 TVGTYEETAKSIDSA
+3105 TVGTYEETAKSIGSA

-3167 YFATRGITGD
+3167 YFAARGIVGD
-3177 KDENGKTI
+3177 KGDNGKTI
-3185 TNSASRKKKEAIDKA
+3185 SGSASRKKKAAIDKA
-3200 VPNATTKQKHL
+3200 VPGASTKQKHL
-3211 LYEAI
+3211 LYEALG
-3216 CVSEKVW
+3216 VSEKVW

>member
-1 MGKMTADE
+1 MDRKTLE
-9 LRRAGEAYRSE
+9 QNY
-20 NNGAQK
+20 QK
-26 SPVTVSA
+26 SFGA
-33 NTEGSGNK
+33 
-41 MTASELRQAGEA
+41 
-53 YRKANGLSDPIYMKS
+53 S
-68 PATVVDKYSTPSTQP
+68 PAAELEQNYQRSGIDSLVQSVKKATQYNPS
-83 TQAAPSTQPTQAAP
+83 APSTQPTQAAP

-102 RKQSEVMQEQVGA
+102 SKQSDVMKEQLDA
-115 LKKQRDDAA
+115 IKKQRDDAA

-134 NMQQQAKEQQKI
+134 NMPQQAKEQQKI

-176 ENKFKAGDAALSGVQ
+176 ENKFKAGDAVLSGVQ
-191 NAFQSMGQYAAAAS
+191 NAFQSMRQYAAAAS
-205 SYLSGNQEAQAWE
+205 SYLSGNPEAQAWE
-218 AKRLMDSGVSGTE
+218 AKRLMESGVSGTE

-280 MVPSLVANAVLPG
+280 MVPSLVANAILPG

-301 SVAGNKYADSYEK
+301 SVAGNKYADAYEK

-354 AKKLMAEAPGL
+354 AKKLMTEAPGL

-378 DALSE
+378 DAISE
-383 GIEEGA
+383 GVEEGA
-389 EDVINYAIEKSLT
+389 EDVINYAIEKALT

-443 LNASPSA
+443 LNASPAA
-450 VAQQVQEGLE
+450 VAQQVQKGME

-467 AIYAA
+467 SIYAA

-480 QMVGRLYEANRTF
+480 QMVGRLYEANLTY
-493 DRESGL
+493 DAESGL
-499 SKIQGDITQISAKE
+499 SKIQNDITQVSINE
-513 IKAMVSDAQALAQAA
+513 IKAMVSKADALAQAA

-538 AVATAITEAQRTE
+538 AVATAITDAQRTQ
-551 SIKTAEDSVGRAF
+551 SIKTAEDSVGQSF

-569 NPVNEGEKAY
+569 NPANAGEKAY

-633 KSGKQAVSQ
+633 KSGKQAISQ

-655 AAAQFDADMQAQ
+655 AAAQFDVDMQAQ

-724 VADVNNAAKYLGK
+724 VAEVNNAAKYLGK
-737 TIVWYEGALQVNGQ
+737 TIVWFEGAVQVNGQ
-751 YRLANGFR
+751 YRLTNGYR

-790 GKYSG
+790 SKYSG

-810 KGMMNAKT
+810 KGMMDAKT
-818 ELYERNGIELDPNAA
+818 ELYERNGIELDQNAA

-890 SESQKALL
+890 SEAQKALL
-898 DGMEGRTESTNSA
+898 DGMEARSDAEEAGKISYSVMDAAVKGNNRPFAEQFADYKAGKMRPTDLFYLNNTSEYLQAAGLANEPIVMAQSVVTKAQRKATVDTHGHELSDDVILKLPEMIEKPVLLLKSDTVPASVVVVTSVSDSSGNPVVVALHLSRNNGFDVVTRIASLYGRKNSRNFIADQLLRGNLIGYSKKEANRLLHRDGLQLPRRNPAVDFDIISVAQDTDAVNNYSMQNSA
-911 EDASVKH
+911 EDASGKH
-918 SLMDIPAMDSTG
+918 SLMDIPAMDSEYSAAVESGNMQEAQRLVDEAAKAAGYNSEPLYHGTKSFGFTKIDTAQADDKMSFFATSNPDMAQTYSGKKGNKAINNAAGNARAMPIEDVVNQLNEEASNDGYEVGSSYRIMRRADVKSFLADLDRRIESLNDVIARKVDEYADRLAEDFSQNNITAHDTLVRLLEATENYRYSGMSTPLWMLSKHTDVFNESEKKLAGEIEADVRLRNRLEARGGSDDVVVREDLDRYSISVMSFAEAREELAKLSASGNYSLRGRTDNFLDVDGNNHNWNEIFTTLEPKGGNNFLAEYNQDTGSVIMSDKDGRFAEVHASTLSDALPGMARAITKKFGSYFAPQILSSAKDQLRNGATAEVAVKSTGKMSTRDIAKFAKEQGYRGVKISNIYDNGGGGKDAGAGDVYIFFYPEEDVKSADPVTYDDAGNVIPLSERFNNSNRDIRYSLMDTDSDG

-1029 QAVDPTGDEVILNYD
+1029 QAVDPTGDEVLVNYD
-1044 PSGGIGYPSKTWY
+1044 PAGGIGYPSKTWY

-1062 ATVKAAMEYSDSD
+1062 ATVKAAMDYSSSD

-1141 SLMDIPAM
+1141 SLM
-1149 DSEYSAAVES
+1149 
-1159 GNMQEAQR
+1159 
-1167 LVDEAAKAAG
+1167 
-1177 AILDASGRRPLHLY
+1177 
-1191 HGTNTF
+1191 
-1197 GYTKFRDGVIYATP
+1197 
-1211 NQSVAAGYGRTGYA
+1211 
-1225 KPRLVSDMYVPDDG
+1225 
-1239 TMETLIKNAKNVLDW
+1239 
-1254 ELQETT
+1254 
-1260 VNDRQEAMDAVKKDA
+1260 
-1275 DSIAALVDKVWTSDA
+1275 
-1290 VDAMELTEEQENAL
+1290 
-1304 YNVLSLPSYIS
+1304 
-1315 EVIDDIG
+1315 
-1322 TYTTVDEVA
+1322 
-1331 YWISRF
+1331 
-1337 NDGLP
+1337 
-1342 IIRSYI
+1342 
-1348 DENRDSLKSSPA
+1348 
-1360 WDMARLI
+1360 
-1367 LGYDLGDFAIDAEY
+1367 
-1381 RLLKSYEEDLLTNTN
+1381 
-1396 GSFVSADVVREEV
+1396 
-1409 EKAKDIGSYT
+1409 
-1419 LYGFAGD
+1419 
-1426 RPLVIDGGGAFW
+1426 
-1438 ANVPVDVWGGTY
+1438 
-1450 TTDDIVKRAKDE
+1450 
-1462 GYTSVLIKNI
+1462 
-1472 NDVAMNNYSANI
+1472 
-1484 KADIYAFFSPEQVKS
+1484 
-1499 ADPVTY
+1499 
-1505 DDKGNVI
+1505 
-1512 PLSERFNPD
+1512 
-1521 NPDIR
+1521 
-1526 YSLMDDVYLD
+1526 
-1536 AVKRGDMTTVQQMVD
+1536 
-1551 EAAKAAGYETRLL
+1551 
-1564 HGTSKK
+1564 
-1570 FTKFEATGSKTE
+1570 
-1582 SPSAKLGIWLS
+1582 
-1593 DSKRTAESYST
+1593 
-1604 PQSTDYNDSNRS
+1604 
-1616 EWTRIFNAAEEV
+1616 
-1628 DKKIPNAVLGDN
+1628 
-1640 NDERFFAAS
+1640 
-1649 EGYWNLAEL
+1649 
-1658 GKLFKEYLP
+1658 
-1667 NDYKELKERGVFKDG
+1667 
-1682 EKHIRLTRETF
+1682 
-1693 DKGDNYAVYKD
+1693 
-1704 VIDRQGELLEW
+1704 
-1715 VNDLGRVRIY
+1715 
-1725 PSQLFSIIRNQIY
+1725 
-1738 DGVLRTLA
+1738 
-1746 KGDIEPRIVDA
+1746 
-1757 YVDTRNFAKASPPY
+1757 
-1771 HEDTQ
+1771 
-1776 KVKKIRAARSSGKD
+1776 
-1790 GIVFE
+1790 
-1795 GMFDG
+1795 
-1800 GERSNHYVVFDPAR
+1800 
-1814 IKSAAPVTYDD
+1814 
-1825 NGNVIPLSER
+1825 
-1835 FNRKNEDIR
+1835 
-1844 YSLMEDAKY
+1844 EDAQY

-1859 AVADA
+1859 AVSEATAKADEA
-1864 AQKANDELK
+1864 LK
-1873 AAQAQVKDL
+1873 AAQAEVKNL
-1882 RKQLLEMRNRA
+1882 RQQLADYRQQA
-1893 EYAELQTKV
+1893 
-1902 TERLTVDP
+1902 
-1910 IKAKRDIGRFLRK
+1910 
-1923 NGITNDEAIKT
+1923 
-1934 LTAEIE
+1934 TAE
-1940 DAFNSVY
+1940 
-1947 RGEKTDIDSVAKKVA
+1947 AKM
-1962 DTILKEATIADPL
+1962 
-1975 KAEKADIRKSLSQ
+1975 
-1988 RTFVIGEQLRGDIV
+1988 
-2002 HKYGSLT
+2002 
-2009 NFRKKYGNIIRI
+2009 
-2021 KTRENANVG
+2021 
-2030 DGVAFD
+2030 
-2036 VAYSELQSEFPGIF
+2036 
-2050 RDAETEWETFE
+2050 
-2061 NTVEV
+2061 
-2066 ADYAKDSERIPLS
+2066 
-2079 YAVDEEEFARSITNQ
+2079 
-2094 LTDLFWIQ
+2094 
-2102 KGLVT
+2102 
-2107 EADKAK
+2107 
-2113 AKADAATENA
+2113 
-2123 VAAAVEAERQRG
+2123 
-2135 QKEIAAND
+2135 ND
-2143 RWRDA
+2143 RWREA
-2148 ETKLLTEIA
+2148 ETKLLADMA

-2165 AKARAEFMAKYDALA
+2165 AKARSEFMQKYDSLS
-2180 KQYRADLRANNQQAQ
+2180 KQFRADLRANNQQAQ

-2218 DRVVREDQAKSK
+2218 DRVVREDRAKSK
-2230 ARLRA
+2230 ARLRT

-2242 TDDVAK
+2242 TEDVAK

-2258 ETFKAKIAESWRTF
+2258 ETFKAKAAKDWRTF

-2323 KKIGNKNLMQ
+2323 KKIGDKNLMQ
-2333 VFDPA
+2333 VFEPA
-2338 EKAGLTKEF
+2338 KKAGLTDEF

-2366 QKVLSAF
+2366 QQQLAELRAKLN
-2373 REELN
+2373 REVN
-2378 KKVKGF
+2378 GF
-2384 VEMTDENIATAAGK
+2384 AEMTDENIATAAGK
-2398 DASLTKTYTMEQIDA
+2398 DTTLTKAYPEAQIAA
-2413 AKRYKQLQAWAEKQF
+2413 AKQYKQFQAWAEKQF

-2439 SDSRAAADKLLKEHP
+2439 DDSRAAAADLLDAHP

-2482 DMAQR
+2482 DMAQY

-2751 FISTMEDTGDVQKA
+2751 FISTMEDTGDVQQA

-2861 IKIGDDKFIK
+2861 IKIGDNKFIK

-2899 AFADYP
+2899 AFAGYP
-2905 SFAIEQLAP
+2905 SFAIEQIAP

-2928 MSTNKN
+2928 MSTNKT

-2987 IDQYSGFIGDWV
+2987 IDQYSGFIGDWL
-2999 LPALSKKA
+2999 LPTLSKKA
-3007 DVPTV
+3007 DVPAV

-3032 ALDEAKQVKETEF
+3032 ALDEAKQVKETEL

-3064 SEITKQIKEIYNS
+3064 SEITKQLKEIYNS
-3077 GEKTRKEKMSEARDL
+3077 GEKTRKEKREEARDL
-3092 LELRNEIYRNALL
+3092 LELRNEIYRKALL
-3105 TVGTYEETAKSIDSA
+3105 TVGAYEETAKSIGSA

-3167 YFATRGITGD
+3167 YFAARGIVGD
-3177 KDENGKTI
+3177 KGDNGKTI
-3185 TNSASRKKKEAIDKA
+3185 SGSASRKKKAAIDKA
-3200 VPNATTKQKHL
+3200 VPGASTKQKHL
-3211 LYEAI
+3211 LYEALG
-3216 CVSEKVW
+3216 VSEKVW

>member
-1 MGKMTADE
+1 MDRKTLE
-9 LRRAGEAYRSE
+9 QNY
-20 NNGAQK
+20 QK
-26 SPVTVSA
+26 SFGA
-33 NTEGSGNK
+33 
-41 MTASELRQAGEA
+41 
-53 YRKANGLSDPIYMKS
+53 S
-68 PATVVDKYSTPSTQP
+68 PAAELEQNYQRSGIDSLVQSVKKATQYNPS
-83 TQAAPSTQPTQAAP
+83 APSTQPTQAAP

-102 RKQSEVMQEQVGA
+102 RKQSDAMKEQ
-115 LKKQRDDAA
+115 LDTIKKQRDDAA

-134 NMQQQAKEQQKI
+134 NMPQQAKEQQKI

-176 ENKFKAGDAALSGVQ
+176 ENKFKAGDAALAGVQ
-191 NAFQSMGQYAAAAS
+191 NAFQSMRQYAAAAS
-205 SYLSGNQEAQAWE
+205 SYLSGNPEAQAWE
-218 AKRLMDSGVSGTE
+218 AKRLMESGVSGTE

-280 MVPSLVANAVLPG
+280 MVPSLVANAFLPG

-301 SVAGNKYADSYEK
+301 SAAGNKYADAYEK

-389 EDVINYAIEKSLT
+389 EDVINYAIEKALT

-411 GYDMLLGA
+411 GYDILLGA
-419 LAGGVFGGGNAA
+419 LAGGVLGGGNAA

-443 LNASPSA
+443 LNASPAA
-450 VAQQVQEGLE
+450 VAQQVQEGME

-472 EVQKNPSN
+472 EVQKNPSS
-480 QMVGRLYEANRTF
+480 QMVGRLYEANLTY
-493 DRESGL
+493 DAESGL
-499 SKIQGDITQISAKE
+499 SKIQNDITQVSINE
-513 IKAMVSDAQALAQAA
+513 IKAMVSKADALAQAA

-538 AVATAITEAQRTE
+538 AVATAITDAQRTQ
-551 SIKTAEDSVGRAF
+551 SIKTAEGSVGQAF

-569 NPVNEGEKAY
+569 NPANAGEKAY

-633 KSGKQAVSQ
+633 KSGKQAISQ

-667 AEQMQRESEERWLS
+667 AEQMQQESDERWLS

-717 PGSKKKA
+717 LGSKKKA
-724 VADVNNAAKYLGK
+724 VAEVNNAAKYLGK
-737 TIVWYEGALQVNGQ
+737 TIVWFEGAVQVNGQ
-751 YRLANGFR
+751 YRLTNGYR
-759 APDGTI
+759 APDGAI

-790 GKYSG
+790 SKYSG

-890 SESQKALL
+890 SEAQRALI
-898 DGMEGRTESTNSA
+898 DGMEARSDA
-911 EDASVKH
+911 EEAGKISYSVMDAAVKGNNRPFAEQFADYKAGKMRPTDLFYLNNTSEYLQAAGLANEPIVMAQSVVTKAQRKAAVDTH
-918 SLMDIPAMDSTG
+918 G
-930 RELSA
+930 HELSDNVILKLP
-935 EQREYFFGSKVVDAE
+935 EMIE
-950 GRLKPVY
+950 KPV
-957 HGSPAVFTEF
+957 
-967 SPDFMSQH
+967 
-975 GSSEGQGFYF
+975 
-985 TDYKPMAEGY
+985 
-995 QKDGGQLLEGYLD
+995 L
-1008 IKKPLS
+1008 
-1014 DSEITLTRAEVKKLL
+1014 
-1029 QAVDPTGDEVILNYD
+1029 
-1044 PSGGIGYPSKTWY
+1044 
-1057 NRALD
+1057 
-1062 ATVKAAMEYSDSD
+1062 
-1075 SEILA
+1075 
-1080 EIANGGAGA
+1080 
-1089 GAVLEAARNT
+1089 
-1099 LGYDGYIVEGK
+1099 
-1110 YDNATVYVA
+1110 
-1119 FDSSQFKNIDNTAPT
+1119 
-1134 ESKDIRY
+1134 
-1141 SLMDIPAM
+1141 
-1149 DSEYSAAVES
+1149 
-1159 GNMQEAQR
+1159 
-1167 LVDEAAKAAG
+1167 
-1177 AILDASGRRPLHLY
+1177 
-1191 HGTNTF
+1191 
-1197 GYTKFRDGVIYATP
+1197 
-1211 NQSVAAGYGRTGYA
+1211 
-1225 KPRLVSDMYVPDDG
+1225 
-1239 TMETLIKNAKNVLDW
+1239 
-1254 ELQETT
+1254 
-1260 VNDRQEAMDAVKKDA
+1260 
-1275 DSIAALVDKVWTSDA
+1275 
-1290 VDAMELTEEQENAL
+1290 
-1304 YNVLSLPSYIS
+1304 
-1315 EVIDDIG
+1315 
-1322 TYTTVDEVA
+1322 
-1331 YWISRF
+1331 
-1337 NDGLP
+1337 
-1342 IIRSYI
+1342 
-1348 DENRDSLKSSPA
+1348 
-1360 WDMARLI
+1360 
-1367 LGYDLGDFAIDAEY
+1367 
-1381 RLLKSYEEDLLTNTN
+1381 LLKSDTVPASVVVVTSVSDSSGNPVVVALHLSRNN
-1396 GSFVSADVVREEV
+1396 GFDVVTRI
-1409 EKAKDIGSYT
+1409 AS
-1419 LYGFAGD
+1419 LYGRKNSRNFIADQLLRGN
-1426 RPLVIDGGGAFW
+1426 LIGYSKKE
-1438 ANVPVDVWGGTY
+1438 AN
-1450 TTDDIVKRAKDE
+1450 
-1462 GYTSVLIKNI
+1462 
-1472 NDVAMNNYSANI
+1472 
-1484 KADIYAFFSPEQVKS
+1484 
-1499 ADPVTY
+1499 
-1505 DDKGNVI
+1505 
-1512 PLSERFNPD
+1512 
-1521 NPDIR
+1521 
-1526 YSLMDDVYLD
+1526 
-1536 AVKRGDMTTVQQMVD
+1536 
-1551 EAAKAAGYETRLL
+1551 RLL
-1564 HGTSKK
+1564 HRDGLQLPRRNPAVDFDTINIPQDTDVVNSHSMQ
-1570 FTKFEATGSKTE
+1570 TG
-1582 SPSAKLGIWLS
+1582 AKNAQEKLS
-1593 DSKRTAESYST
+1593 LMEMPTTDSTDSK
-1604 PQSTDYNDSNRS
+1604 
-1616 EWTRIFNAAEEV
+1616 
-1628 DKKIPNAVLGDN
+1628 
-1640 NDERFFAAS
+1640 
-1649 EGYWNLAEL
+1649 
-1658 GKLFKEYLP
+1658 
-1667 NDYKELKERGVFKDG
+1667 
-1682 EKHIRLTRETF
+1682 
-1693 DKGDNYAVYKD
+1693 
-1704 VIDRQGELLEW
+1704 
-1715 VNDLGRVRIY
+1715 
-1725 PSQLFSIIRNQIY
+1725 
-1738 DGVLRTLA
+1738 
-1746 KGDIEPRIVDA
+1746 
-1757 YVDTRNFAKASPPY
+1757 
-1771 HEDTQ
+1771 
-1776 KVKKIRAARSSGKD
+1776 
-1790 GIVFE
+1790 
-1795 GMFDG
+1795 
-1800 GERSNHYVVFDPAR
+1800 
-1814 IKSAAPVTYDD
+1814 
-1825 NGNVIPLSER
+1825 
-1835 FNRKNEDIR
+1835 DIR
-1844 YSLMEDAKY
+1844 YSLMEDAQY

-1902 TERLTVDP
+1902 TERPTVDP
-1910 IKAKRDIGRFLRK
+1910 IKAKRDISRFLRK
-1923 NGITNDEAIKT
+1923 NGITNDETIKT
-1934 LTAEIE
+1934 LTVEIE

-1947 RGEKTDIDSVAKKVA
+1947 RWEKTDIDSAAKKVA

-2021 KTRENANVG
+2021 KTRENANAG
-2030 DGVAFD
+2030 EGVAFD
-2036 VAYSELQSEFPGIF
+2036 AAYSELQSEFPGIF

-2094 LTDLFWIQ
+2094 LTDLLWSQ
-2102 KGLVT
+2102 KELVT

-2113 AKADAATENA
+2113 AKADAATEKA
-2123 VAAAVEAERQRG
+2123 VDAAVEAERQRG
-2135 QKEIAAND
+2135 QKETAAND

-2165 AKARAEFMAKYDALA
+2165 AKARAEFMAKYDALS
-2180 KQYRADLRANNQQAQ
+2180 KQYRADLRANNRQVRD
-2195 EKYNEK
+2195 KYNEK
-2201 LTEAK
+2201 LSEAK

-2218 DRVVREDQAKSK
+2218 DRVVREDRAKSK
-2230 ARLRA
+2230 ARLRT

-2242 TDDVAK
+2242 TEDVAK

-2258 ETFKAKIAESWRTF
+2258 ETFKAKAAKDWRTF

-2323 KKIGNKNLMQ
+2323 KKIGDKNLMQ
-2333 VFDPA
+2333 VFEPA
-2338 EKAGLTKEF
+2338 KKAGLTDEF

-2360 SVREKA
+2360 SVRENA
-2366 QKVLSAF
+2366 QRQLAELRAKLN
-2373 REELN
+2373 REVN
-2378 KKVKGF
+2378 GF
-2384 VEMTDENIATAAGK
+2384 AEMTDENIATAAGK
-2398 DASLTKTYTMEQIDA
+2398 DTTLTKAYTEAQISA
-2413 AKRYKQLQAWAEKQF
+2413 AKQYKQFQAWAEKQF

-2439 SDSRAAADKLLKEHP
+2439 DDSRAAAADLLDAHP

-2482 DMAQR
+2482 DMAQY

-2704 YDPKTGLSDRHH
+2704 YDPKSGLSDRYH

-2751 FISTMEDTGDVQKA
+2751 FISTMEDTGDVQQA

-2861 IKIGDDKFIK
+2861 IKIGDNKFIK

-2899 AFADYP
+2899 AFAGYP
-2905 SFAIEQLAP
+2905 SFAIEQIAP

-2928 MSTNKN
+2928 MSTNKT

-2987 IDQYSGFIGDWV
+2987 IDQYSGFIGDWL

-3007 DVPTV
+3007 DVPAV

-3032 ALDEAKQVKETEF
+3032 ALDEAKQVKETEL

-3064 SEITKQIKEIYNS
+3064 SEITKQLKEIYNS

-3092 LELRNEIYRNALL
+3092 LELRNEIYRKALL
-3105 TVGTYEETAKSIDSA
+3105 TVGTYEETAKSIGSA

-3137 YALKTYNKD
+3137 YALKNYNKD
-3146 VGEKAAEYVAQGVT
+3146 VGEKAAEYVAHGVT

-3167 YFATRGITGD
+3167 YFAARGITGD

-3185 TNSASRKKKEAIDKA
+3185 TNSASRKKKDAIDKA

-3216 CVSEKVW
+3216 GVSEKVW

>member
-1 MGKMTADE
+1 MDRKTLE
-9 LRRAGEAYRSE
+9 QNY
-20 NNGAQK
+20 QK
-26 SPVTVSA
+26 SFGA
-33 NTEGSGNK
+33 
-41 MTASELRQAGEA
+41 
-53 YRKANGLSDPIYMKS
+53 S
-68 PATVVDKYSTPSTQP
+68 PAAELEQNYQRSGIDSLVQSVKKATQYNPS
-83 TQAAPSTQPTQAAP
+83 APSTQPTQAAP

-102 RKQSEVMQEQVGA
+102 SKQSDVMKEQLDA
-115 LKKQRDDAA
+115 IKKQRDDAA

-134 NMQQQAKEQQKI
+134 NMPQQAKEQQKI

-176 ENKFKAGDAALSGVQ
+176 ENKFKAGDAVLSGVQ
-191 NAFQSMGQYAAAAS
+191 NAFQSMRQYAAAAS
-205 SYLSGNQEAQAWE
+205 SYLSGNPEAQAWE
-218 AKRLMDSGVSGTE
+218 AKRLMESGVSGTE

-301 SVAGNKYADSYEK
+301 SAAGNKYADAYEK

-389 EDVINYAIEKSLT
+389 EDVINYAIEKALT

-411 GYDMLLGA
+411 GYDILLGA

-443 LNASPSA
+443 LNASPAA
-450 VAQQVQEGLE
+450 VAQQVQEGME

-480 QMVGRLYEANRTF
+480 QMVGRLYEANLTY
-493 DRESGL
+493 DAESGL
-499 SKIQGDITQISAKE
+499 SKIQNDITQVSINE
-513 IKAMVSDAQALAQAA
+513 IKAMASKADALAQAA

-538 AVATAITEAQRTE
+538 AVATAITDAQRTQ
-551 SIKTAEDSVGRAF
+551 SIKTAEDSVGQAF

-569 NPVNEGEKAY
+569 NPANAGEKAY

-633 KSGKQAVSQ
+633 KSGKQAISQ

-717 PGSKKKA
+717 PGSKKKT
-724 VADVNNAAKYLGK
+724 VAEVNNAAKYLGK
-737 TIVWYEGALQVNGQ
+737 TIVWFEGAVQVNGQ
-751 YRLANGFR
+751 YRLTNGYR

-790 GKYSG
+790 SKYSG

-810 KGMMNAKT
+810 KGMMDAKT
-818 ELYERNGIELDPNAA
+818 ELYERNGIELDQNAA

-890 SESQKALL
+890 SESQRALI
-898 DGMEGRTESTNSA
+898 DGMEARSDAEEAGKISYSVMDAAVKGNNRPFAEQFADYKAGKMRPTDLFYLNNTSEYLQAAGLANEPIVMAQSVVTKAQRKATVDIHGHELSDDVILKLPEMIEKPVLLLKSDTVPNSSVVVTAVSDSSGNPVVVALHLSRNNGFDVVTRIASLYGKENSRNFIADQLIRGNLIGYSKKEANRLLHRDGLQLPRRNTAVDFDIISVAQDTDAVNNYSIQNSA
-911 EDASVKH
+911 EDANGKH

-1029 QAVDPTGDEVILNYD
+1029 QAVDPTGDEVLVNYD
-1044 PSGGIGYPSKTWY
+1044 PAGGIGYPSKTWY
-1057 NRALD
+1057 NRAMD

-1080 EIANGGAGA
+1080 EIANGGAGT
-1089 GAVLEAARNT
+1089 GAVLKAARNT

-1141 SLMDIPAM
+1141 SLM
-1149 DSEYSAAVES
+1149 
-1159 GNMQEAQR
+1159 
-1167 LVDEAAKAAG
+1167 
-1177 AILDASGRRPLHLY
+1177 
-1191 HGTNTF
+1191 
-1197 GYTKFRDGVIYATP
+1197 
-1211 NQSVAAGYGRTGYA
+1211 
-1225 KPRLVSDMYVPDDG
+1225 
-1239 TMETLIKNAKNVLDW
+1239 
-1254 ELQETT
+1254 
-1260 VNDRQEAMDAVKKDA
+1260 
-1275 DSIAALVDKVWTSDA
+1275 
-1290 VDAMELTEEQENAL
+1290 
-1304 YNVLSLPSYIS
+1304 
-1315 EVIDDIG
+1315 
-1322 TYTTVDEVA
+1322 
-1331 YWISRF
+1331 
-1337 NDGLP
+1337 
-1342 IIRSYI
+1342 
-1348 DENRDSLKSSPA
+1348 
-1360 WDMARLI
+1360 
-1367 LGYDLGDFAIDAEY
+1367 
-1381 RLLKSYEEDLLTNTN
+1381 
-1396 GSFVSADVVREEV
+1396 
-1409 EKAKDIGSYT
+1409 
-1419 LYGFAGD
+1419 
-1426 RPLVIDGGGAFW
+1426 
-1438 ANVPVDVWGGTY
+1438 
-1450 TTDDIVKRAKDE
+1450 
-1462 GYTSVLIKNI
+1462 
-1472 NDVAMNNYSANI
+1472 
-1484 KADIYAFFSPEQVKS
+1484 
-1499 ADPVTY
+1499 
-1505 DDKGNVI
+1505 
-1512 PLSERFNPD
+1512 
-1521 NPDIR
+1521 
-1526 YSLMDDVYLD
+1526 
-1536 AVKRGDMTTVQQMVD
+1536 
-1551 EAAKAAGYETRLL
+1551 
-1564 HGTSKK
+1564 
-1570 FTKFEATGSKTE
+1570 
-1582 SPSAKLGIWLS
+1582 
-1593 DSKRTAESYST
+1593 
-1604 PQSTDYNDSNRS
+1604 
-1616 EWTRIFNAAEEV
+1616 
-1628 DKKIPNAVLGDN
+1628 
-1640 NDERFFAAS
+1640 
-1649 EGYWNLAEL
+1649 
-1658 GKLFKEYLP
+1658 
-1667 NDYKELKERGVFKDG
+1667 
-1682 EKHIRLTRETF
+1682 
-1693 DKGDNYAVYKD
+1693 
-1704 VIDRQGELLEW
+1704 
-1715 VNDLGRVRIY
+1715 
-1725 PSQLFSIIRNQIY
+1725 
-1738 DGVLRTLA
+1738 
-1746 KGDIEPRIVDA
+1746 
-1757 YVDTRNFAKASPPY
+1757 
-1771 HEDTQ
+1771 
-1776 KVKKIRAARSSGKD
+1776 
-1790 GIVFE
+1790 
-1795 GMFDG
+1795 
-1800 GERSNHYVVFDPAR
+1800 
-1814 IKSAAPVTYDD
+1814 
-1825 NGNVIPLSER
+1825 
-1835 FNRKNEDIR
+1835 
-1844 YSLMEDAKY
+1844 EDAQY
-1853 MADIDK
+1853 MADIDRVVSE
-1859 AVADA
+1859 ATE
-1864 AQKANDELK
+1864 KANDELK
-1873 AAQAQVKDL
+1873 AAQAEVKDI
-1882 RKQLLEMRNRA
+1882 RQQLADYRQQA
-1893 EYAELQTKV
+1893 
-1902 TERLTVDP
+1902 
-1910 IKAKRDIGRFLRK
+1910 
-1923 NGITNDEAIKT
+1923 
-1934 LTAEIE
+1934 TAE
-1940 DAFNSVY
+1940 
-1947 RGEKTDIDSVAKKVA
+1947 AKM
-1962 DTILKEATIADPL
+1962 
-1975 KAEKADIRKSLSQ
+1975 
-1988 RTFVIGEQLRGDIV
+1988 
-2002 HKYGSLT
+2002 
-2009 NFRKKYGNIIRI
+2009 
-2021 KTRENANVG
+2021 
-2030 DGVAFD
+2030 
-2036 VAYSELQSEFPGIF
+2036 
-2050 RDAETEWETFE
+2050 
-2061 NTVEV
+2061 
-2066 ADYAKDSERIPLS
+2066 
-2079 YAVDEEEFARSITNQ
+2079 
-2094 LTDLFWIQ
+2094 
-2102 KGLVT
+2102 
-2107 EADKAK
+2107 
-2113 AKADAATENA
+2113 
-2123 VAAAVEAERQRG
+2123 
-2135 QKEIAAND
+2135 ND

-2165 AKARAEFMAKYDALA
+2165 AKARAEFMAKYDALS
-2180 KQYRADLRANNQQAQ
+2180 KQYRADLRANNRQVRD
-2195 EKYNEK
+2195 KYNEK
-2201 LTEAK
+2201 LSEAK

-2218 DRVVREDQAKSK
+2218 DRVVREDRAKSK
-2230 ARLRA
+2230 ARLRT

-2242 TDDVAK
+2242 TEDVAK

-2258 ETFKAKIAESWRTF
+2258 ETFKAKAAKDWRTF

-2323 KKIGNKNLMQ
+2323 KKIGDKNLMQ
-2333 VFDPA
+2333 VFEPA
-2338 EKAGLTKEF
+2338 KKAGLTDEF

-2360 SVREKA
+2360 SVRENA
-2366 QKVLSAF
+2366 QRQLAELRAKLN
-2373 REELN
+2373 REVN
-2378 KKVKGF
+2378 GF
-2384 VEMTDENIATAAGK
+2384 AEMTDENIATAAGK
-2398 DASLTKTYTMEQIDA
+2398 DTTLTKAYTEAQIAA
-2413 AKRYKQLQAWAEKQF
+2413 AKQYKQFQAWAEKQF

-2439 SDSRAAADKLLKEHP
+2439 DDSRAAAADLLDAHP

-2482 DMAQR
+2482 DMAQY

-2524 KGGNQDIMPL
+2524 KGGNQNIMPL

-2622 QSNSFG
+2622 QSKSFG
-2628 MKALRSINST
+2628 MRALRSINST

-2751 FISTMEDTGDVQKA
+2751 FISTMEDTGDVQQA

-2861 IKIGDDKFIK
+2861 IKIGDNKFIK

-2899 AFADYP
+2899 AFAGYP
-2905 SFAIEQLAP
+2905 SFAIEQIAP

-2928 MSTNKN
+2928 MSTNKT

-2987 IDQYSGFIGDWV
+2987 IDQYSGFIGDWL
-2999 LPALSKKA
+2999 LPTLSKKA
-3007 DVPTV
+3007 DVPAV

-3032 ALDEAKQVKETEF
+3032 ALDEAKQVKETEL

-3064 SEITKQIKEIYNS
+3064 SEITKQLKEIYNS

-3092 LELRNEIYRNALL
+3092 LELRNEIYRKALL
-3105 TVGTYEETAKSIDSA
+3105 TVGTYEETAKSIGSA

-3167 YFATRGITGD
+3167 YFAARGITGD

-3200 VPNATTKQKHL
+3200 VPGASTKQKHL
-3211 LYEAI
+3211 LYEALG
-3216 CVSEKVW
+3216 VSEKVW